1 MAVRF
6 NNYQPGAQLAAALDQ
21 ADRQYQDK
29 LALGWVPSERDP
41 DQNIFGSFWD
51 SLTSSAESTLG
62 GALTAAGVVSDSPW
76 LAGVGGDLTRQ
87 AARYSDWANDYDN
100 NPDKSRWSLGYFLDP
115 HGLYSDAGTMLGS
128 SAPGMLAGAALAAG
142 GGAVLPALAVLG
154 SAGLEVGA
162 NFGQSYMD
170 AKRDNIEA
178 QIKAGQRPTGT
189 VYDGDIDQAA
199 WDSFTGDPYKN
210 AELIGS
216 SFMDTALDVA
226 TGATGGLFS
235 LAGKGLA
242 KAGIADALASNGGKV
257 AGAVLGDAARAD
269 TLLGRAAYGLSTA
282 SKPIDFIGNRVANAF
297 GEGFQEAWQQRVQD
311 AMANKFDDNRADA
324 GSFFRDIANGDWNNF
339 TDDEINSFN
348 SAFLPTLVSGVG
360 VAGARNVGRYMY
372 NNIDSLGPTVEAKR
386 DYNDLMQTT
395 GIANALADSTDLSDY
410 IGHVYTNEPTDTEPV
425 AYADN
430 KTSVGLPQTNEVP
443 VSYNQTEQE
452 LPTKP
457 LTEPMPSIGE
467 AVPTGEGQ
475 STGQNDAL
483 SKVVDSTRAKMA
495 DLPDILTRAY
505 NNADIDAINKNIP
518 EGDTKLSP
526 ELLNKAVQGSTNAAY
541 YILSNLDR
549 KNVVQAIR
557 ERNNERKAQAKQAKQ
572 ELDATK
578 DDIKNVIKGVG
589 KKDNNEEAIQKAQDI
604 IYSLA
609 PNGKAEELADKTKSR
624 FLKVNQPLLDRAN
637 NGDTKAIRDVLRA
650 VDPNAYMV
658 AKNKQEQK
666 PVEDVAD
673 VPVERPV
680 VEETQQTVRKPQE
693 PQKQAQQE
701 QKTPAEQTS
710 VVAEQEAV
718 PQKEA
723 EQPQTL
729 VQTEV
734 SPLSGVARPQETQ
747 VVPTQTEQTAQQVQ
761 QQSAQNAQNAAN
773 QGYSMEKTE
782 EPDEVGKT
790 TQPATESVDTNKD
803 SKSNV
808 IANINEPNGLSHAR
822 EIIGQLH
829 EAGYVNLP
837 KDTWALFKTA
847 DENTTKSMA
856 VSILKQV
863 SDDDYN
869 RVVGTNQEDGAKNT
883 AGVADNKN
891 VAALPKQES
900 VSTDKNARANV
911 IANINE
917 PNGLDRARNIIAKL
931 SNKTGV
937 KLGESDKKTLLG
949 NDDAAKNLA
958 KTILEG
964 YDDDTYNKIIGV
976 DSKSAVASPTQ
987 KNVADNVQPSEQS
1000 DYPNSKANVIANANT
1015 PEGLKRAHHILTRL
1029 RKGKHVKVGKETA
1042 KKIASK
1048 DPEVSRPAIIQTLQ
1062 DIDDDTY
1069 NSFMKIPKGEK
1080 NENTQTSESTEG
1092 STNNQT
1098 ETRTETGRNAHQQGR
1113 LNDNGTSSE
1122 TKSSETSEKQTDK
1135 KEVVPPQS
1143 QEKTENK
1150 EEDESKLNE
1159 LQEKDNHLFTDDGG
1173 EPKESNEK
1181 KVVISDEDI
1190 ESGVAELRSSLDFI
1204 SHQIRNR
1211 NKKRKVLT
1219 SDFVDEE
1226 SVDAKAN
1233 RRFNNYRNGELR
1245 KHMTDLVGSFYG
1257 TMNRMSFANLMT
1269 MMPNARLYVSFLGGA
1284 HKFATSEEEFLAKM
1298 HYMAIFGS
1306 LASLGINELRSKMG
1320 LVIGADRNGK
1330 VKYED
1335 STSFARAYNDLLDI
1349 LPGAIHEAIATYD
1362 GVYAKMKAEAAGS
1375 EKKDV
1380 ASLSTWFTY
1389 VLRTKYN
1396 QYVIDRGDSSLTL
1409 FAFDSKQ
1416 VYSAVNELLP
1426 GAGAKTREEKQAARN
1441 ALQWMKV
1448 LPIPE
1453 ELHEY
1458 GIKTFSDVVSWLL
1471 EDNNQNVTTKTT
1483 GRMEIVAA
1491 INNAMVRGPYAEELK
1506 TLLKQAKSPKDYA
1519 GNYGRVF
1526 MQAFKSAFL
1535 SVINTPEGN
1544 VAWDTYN
1551 TMQHL
1556 NSAANK
1562 IIINEVGRISPD
1574 IIRKANEYGKT
1585 FITQMAYETQS
1596 DGFGNQ
1602 TRTRDIEIDKYIND
1616 TMKKLESMV
1625 LNNKSLTKEGKA
1637 VAISKANIILQA
1649 LSLAEAA
1656 KDKYLKPE
1664 TDAEREK
1671 AANERAMRMAYKA
1684 RLREEAKRKAR
1695 EEGDDKDY
1703 GDKSHDQT
1711 GGGVDGDTPVYSDI
1725 DYDFANHY
1733 NLQLAR
1739 SEDYLD
1745 TTKAARY
1752 LSILSFEVQLCN
1764 ELDTGMYKEM
1774 LKQKNQDG
1782 AYLSSTEK
1790 ANLMIAFIVKT
1801 VLDNYGDLAESEF
1814 AQHKDSSDADE
1825 VRKYAESLIKQINLL
1840 FPTAQTYREGLEYAG
1855 VSMKNFD
1862 EGLNKICQDIQ
1873 DKENTFGRKL
1883 FGLSYSKNIISKMRV
1898 NGEEVNRLVSRRTTK
1913 FPWLNTNTSSKIMS
1927 SEIFEESK
1935 FVSKFIRNNKLKFD
1949 EISVSDLL
1957 PTGNENNKRKQVSPK
1972 VYKTNMKTLGYSA
1985 DVAKGLGELDNK
1997 WIERLWEKCSKNKKV
2012 EKETYDREKKDFINR
2027 WGNAINR
2034 ARRAVLAVAISGSG
2048 HTSPTDSS
2056 AALRLG
2062 FAVDRAITP
2071 VDAIL
2076 FSKAMEAKIKYIA
2089 DRMVEEEN
2097 TDATSAIRG
2106 NRSRRDNTQFY
2117 VFASG
2122 PKQNHYAGEIKDKH
2136 IVSYDGHKY
2145 ALTDKQYKDYE
2156 KDNNSLGQMCQPDN
2170 RVVKMA
2176 RNEASLSA
2184 AAGKTPEESR
2194 LVNTHYAENFA
2205 KRRGSERGDSNYRM
2219 RNSEYTKPILESSG
2233 TVVGAIDT
2241 LISDYF
2247 SKDASGIPYNLIV
2260 RVLMVLDTGLPKETI
2275 INNGIEGYIKQVAQK
2290 SGKQEDEVR
2299 KIVMG
2304 KIESAVNKFTRLEQ
2318 LEIAGQART
2327 MAFDRLKDNGK
2338 EKGVDYVEGKNE
2350 FRDTINLIASQV
2362 ENQGDKYYVE
2372 IKTPKLNYQDK
2383 SIDENRYVNSW
2394 AYTKLREAILGA
2406 IGLMDWEGDGYKV
2419 EPLAITNNSPIKN
2432 IKSSYIDIH
2441 DTDSTKWKAKK
2452 DISVIGN
2459 PIAALLQYLGSLD
2472 KSDLT
2477 EEYGKDIPFTIKD
2490 LMEDPRYNY
2499 LMMAH
2504 NDALMGSDGL
2514 ITSLHTFSYRLAQ
2527 QDKLTYTDI
2536 ANLCALVAIASQR
2549 LRNIDDIKTFA
2560 EHLESAVEYVGSSP
2574 KRLDAENDIDK
2585 KLPKLAGT
2593 STDLYYN
2600 TENPPMYQ
2608 LKPRSRES
2616 IEDMDSRGKRTYEA
2630 KWFRVNKENTAFL
2643 GTEFANKLDGDVAN
2657 KFAHLSFV
2665 NAASKT
2671 LGVAPYI
2678 HNVIEGN
2685 SRYRESTGRL
2695 QARVHRSTVYHEL
2708 MHAFTDQAITVDL
2721 AKDEYRLATPADER
2735 DVRMKYDR
2743 FGTLAVNE
2751 NAPDVP
2757 EGLLPQAE
2765 KAIKD
2770 AISNEL
2776 TDALEIIE
2784 KNNSL
2789 LAQQLL
2795 AITELVNVNKLVDY
2809 TAHVWTY
2816 SNLVGFDETKTG
2828 KARFVSKVGATA
2840 LDMFYEN
2847 SDKTD
2852 YEVLVMNMILPSI
2865 IYGAKVVS
2873 KKMPLFYNT
2882 KTIITETYS
2891 HLNSKLIAGDDSSD
2905 FMTDWLY
2912 KSTQLLNELQSRDP
2926 AFELRN
2932 KDKDRMRDEMSAA
2945 FYGVQELTQETGAP
2959 VKSVDDLFER
2969 LEKDTSDSE
2978 KPSSK
2983 GKKTLDNN
2991 LVDEPNEYA
3000 RIDKK
3005 KKKNKKNNIGTGKGA
3020 ITTVRDV
3027 SQDAGSP
3034 HGWFMQ
3040 LLYAIANK
3048 RNKTFAQTHPSEVN
3062 HAKDIKLA
3070 WMPGMRWLEE
3080 FVSKADSDRLFD
3092 KSQRCIAWQQ
3102 ELNARSDAYVKQ
3114 LQQLLTIKGNELQTK
3129 ALRQYFNTEINVNSD
3144 RGRDLVELVDLPY
3157 EAGQDERCKN
3167 RSPSG
3172 RNAMIKV
3179 YNDDVF
3185 FVIHNEPDKA
3195 TAMAKMNKKIEQ
3207 MKAYYKEKKKTFYK
3221 NQAFWYREDTGTLVF
3236 YACKDERMQNGKFKN
3251 LFIAYPSNE
3260 DGTDAEGQARM
3271 RARLQKQVLKEC
3283 EQLRRKVMKQ
3293 RGYAQPIIDRFIASQ
3308 ALYRALLMNAYSREQ
3323 KRALQNDDIINRIKT
3338 GFLHAYA
3345 PRYYARYILQKEVW
3359 HEVDEKQVNQKSKDE
3374 GFIIQRGDKN
3384 YRVIT
3389 YSIGSFES
3397 KSERAKYRNEHPIGK
3412 NERYV
3417 EKTRDEWL
3425 QEQGGGR
3432 TDIVGNVDTAIGTL
3446 TNKDVERGKKEAAMD
3461 IAGKLAKFIS
3471 KKFNDNE
3478 EWQGEDSINRIVDA
3492 LRNMNEEDEKE
3503 FGKYKPRLI
3512 QTAKMIHVDKDNA
3525 QTFLHVSRALRANGA
3540 QYLAANYAR
3549 ERTSNSGL
3557 YSHDVIGSL
3566 KHYLH
3571 TVNSVE
3577 ALTPF
3582 YRDMTQTIYKH
3593 TNRNYDRTKR
3603 DSYYSEYNIMCEL
3616 VDNMNGRDK
3625 PVDGFM
3631 RRLSVMVVDAI
3642 YAVPG
3647 MRSILNACGVYLPD
3661 MWLPALLHN
3670 SIAINVYLKLGMF
3683 NVSTAL
3689 AQYAQLANVYAL
3701 GGGEAFAYAMK
3712 KMPGI
3717 LSKAH
3722 KPSDILKNDFDV
3734 SKYGKEIQQV
3744 MADLY
3749 LTKKGKTL
3757 LEQDGEKAFHEALE
3771 RGDKTAIE
3779 LQVFDEMCNALT
3791 GKDDGLVMNDVA
3803 AQLGNAGSAY
3813 EGESLIDKM
3822 PTTGKKILDLSM
3834 GGFRGAD
3841 LACRLFAALTAQHIL
3856 DTSPKYKK
3864 FRESRAEIGEEEYNA
3879 QRMLMIRDF
3888 VYRTNFNFNRATD
3901 PLLLAKGGQ
3910 LAKCVFQF
3918 ASYGFQTFHFMY
3930 WMLKNKKSTELKR
3943 FLGTMMLF
3951 SGVISGLPM
3960 MTMISGMAQAITG
3973 TNPEDWIKSFI
3984 LKAVGKRGPVPQA
3997 IGEALCYGIA
4007 APVLGV
4013 DISKKVGLSDI
4024 MKDPTDLRN
4033 LGGPSLGTA
4042 IDFSSAVGASYDA
4055 ILYDKYTTDQLMF
4068 AWLKAVP
4075 AASRWLQAA
4084 RGQYYSYSKLMPKTE
4099 YQSMSNAD
4107 RAKNF
4112 MGFNPI
4118 ENKLDTDI
4126 NRFITDENQEY
4137 SNKAKDAM
4145 IAYVNNPTEANLKK
4159 LQDYGKTPEQ
4169 AHKTVD
4175 KYIKPKITA
4184 EQAEKMVTKSKSE
4197 EAEIVRSDVRALGNL
4212 LS

>member
-41 DQNIFGSFWD
+41 DQNIFESFWD

-410 IGHVYTNEPTDTEPV
+410 IGHYITPEALAP
-425 AYADN
+425 A
-430 KTSVGLPQTNEVP
+430 Q
-443 VSYNQTEQE
+443 
-452 LPTKP
+452 
-457 LTEPMPSIGE
+457 E
-467 AVPTGEGQ
+467 AVTDNSMSLADYPVQPEYTSGSEQ
-475 STGQNDAL
+475 QVEDAIPFL
-483 SKVVDSTRAKMA
+483 PKDPEALEPPQQLKVISPAPNIDENRDMNIDTRIAPLEDPMSAVVDSTRAKMA

-526 ELLNKAVQGSTNAAY
+526 ELLNKAVQGDTNAAY

-557 ERNNERKAQAKQAKQ
+557 ERNNERKAQAKQVKQ

-578 DDIKNVIKGVG
+578 DNIKNVIKGVG
-589 KKDNNEEAIQKAQDI
+589 KKDADTEAIQKAQDI
-604 IYSLA
+604 IHSLA

-637 NGDTKAIRDVLRA
+637 KGDTKAIRDVLRA
-650 VDPNAYMV
+650 VDPNAYMAV
-658 AKNKQEQK
+658 QNQQKAMQEQK

-673 VPVERPV
+673 VQVEQPVVDETQPTVQKPQTPTEQKPVE
-680 VEETQQTVRKPQE
+680 TK
-693 PQKQAQQE
+693 
-701 QKTPAEQTS
+701 
-710 VVAEQEAV
+710 QEAV
-718 PQKEA
+718 PQQKA
-723 EQPQTL
+723 EQPQTH
-729 VQTEV
+729 VQTESLNV
-734 SPLSGVARPQETQ
+734 SPLSGIARPQETQ
-747 VVPTQTEQTAQQVQ
+747 VAPTQTEQTTQQP
-761 QQSAQNAQNAAN
+761 AQNAQNAAK
-773 QGYSMEKTE
+773 QGYSTAESNVTDNKGVVTLPEK
-782 EPDEVGKT
+782 
-790 TQPATESVDTNKD
+790 ESVNTPEN
-803 SKSNV
+803 
-808 IANINEPNGLSHAR
+808 A
-822 EIIGQLH
+822 
-829 EAGYVNLP
+829 VN
-837 KDTWALFKTA
+837 
-847 DENTTKSMA
+847 NT
-856 VSILKQV
+856 Q
-863 SDDDYN
+863 
-869 RVVGTNQEDGAKNT
+869 Q
-883 AGVADNKN
+883 
-891 VAALPKQES
+891 Q
-900 VSTDKNARANV
+900 
-911 IANINE
+911 
-917 PNGLDRARNIIAKL
+917 
-931 SNKTGV
+931 
-937 KLGESDKKTLLG
+937 
-949 NDDAAKNLA
+949 
-958 KTILEG
+958 
-964 YDDDTYNKIIGV
+964 
-976 DSKSAVASPTQ
+976 SA
-987 KNVADNVQPSEQS
+987 QS
-1000 DYPNSKANVIANANT
+1000 DHQNSKANVIANANT

-1029 RKGKHVKVGKETA
+1029 RKGKHVKVDKETA

-1048 DPEVSRPAIIQTLQ
+1048 DPEVSRPAIIQALQ

-1098 ETRTETGRNAHQQGR
+1098 EARTETGRNAHQQGR

-1143 QEKTENK
+1143 QGKTENK

-1269 MMPNARLYVSFLGGA
+1269 MMPNARMYVSFLGGA
-1284 HKFATSEEEFLAKM
+1284 HKFATPEEQFRAKM
-1298 HYMAIFGS
+1298 HYMALFGS

-1416 VYSAVNELLP
+1416 IYSAVNDLLP
-1426 GAGAKTREEKQAARN
+1426 GANAKTKEEKQAARN

-1519 GNYGRVF
+1519 GDYGRVF

-1562 IIINEVGRISPD
+1562 IILNEVGRVSPD
-1574 IIRKANEYGKT
+1574 VIRKANEYGKT

-1596 DGFGNQ
+1596 DSFGNQ

-1684 RLREEAKRKAR
+1684 RQREEAKRKAR

-1739 SEDYLD
+1739 SDDYLD

-1862 EGLNKICQDIQ
+1862 KGLNKICQDIQ
-1873 DKENTFGRKL
+1873 DKENIFGRKL

-1913 FPWLNTNTSSKIMS
+1913 FPWLNTNTNSKIMS
-1927 SEIFEESK
+1927 SEVFEESK
-1935 FVSKFIRNNKLKFD
+1935 FVSKFIKDNKLKFE

-1957 PTGNENNKRKQVSPK
+1957 PTGDENNKRKQVSPE
-1972 VYKTNMKTLGYSA
+1972 VYETNMKTLGYSV
-1985 DVAKGLGELDNK
+1985 DVAKGLSELDSG
-1997 WIERLWEKCSKNKKV
+1997 WIERLWKKCSKNKKMEQ
-2012 EKETYDREKKDFINR
+2012 EKYDSDKKDFINR
-2027 WGNAINR
+2027 WGNAINK
-2034 ARRAVLAVAISGSG
+2034 ARRAVLAVAMSGSG

-2062 FAVDRAITP
+2062 FAIDRAITP
-2071 VDAIL
+2071 VDAVL
-2076 FSKAMEAKIKYIA
+2076 FSKALEAKIKYIA
-2089 DRMVEEEN
+2089 DKMVKEGI
-2097 TDATSAIRG
+2097 TDTKFPARG
-2106 NRSRRDNTQFY
+2106 HRSRRDNTQFY

-2122 PKQNHYAGEIKDKH
+2122 SKQNHYAGEIKDKR
-2136 IVSYDGHKY
+2136 IVSYDGHRY
-2145 ALTDKQYKDYE
+2145 ALTDNQYKDY
-2156 KDNNSLGQMCQPDN
+2156 KKNPDALRQMCQPDN

-2176 RNEASLSA
+2176 RNWASLSA

-2194 LVNTHYAENFA
+2194 LVNTHYSENFA
-2205 KRRGSERGDSNYRM
+2205 KRKGSERGDAQYSMN
-2219 RNSEYTKPILESSG
+2219 EGDGTKPVLLSSG

-2260 RVLMVLDTGLPKETI
+2260 RVLMVLDAGLPKETI

-2299 KIVMG
+2299 KTVMG
-2304 KIESAVNKFTRLEQ
+2304 KIKSAVHKFTRLEQ

-2327 MAFDRLKDNGK
+2327 IAFDRLKDEGK

-2350 FRDTINLIASQV
+2350 FRDTVNLIASQV
-2362 ENQGDKYYVE
+2362 KEQDGKYYVE

-2419 EPLAITNNSPIKN
+2419 TPLAITNNSPIKN

-2574 KRLDAENDIDK
+2574 ERLDAENDIDK
-2585 KLPKLAGT
+2585 KLPKLAET

-2600 TENPPMYQ
+2600 TKNPPMYQ
-2608 LKPRSRES
+2608 LKPQNV
-2616 IEDMDSRGKRTYEA
+2616 EDVNDMASLGMKTHEA
-2630 KWFRVNKENTAFL
+2630 KWFRVSKENTAFL

-2678 HNVIEGN
+2678 HNLIKGN

-2695 QARVHRSTVYHEL
+2695 QARVHRSTIYHEL

-2721 AKDEYRLATPADER
+2721 AKEKYKLATPADER

-2743 FGTLAVNE
+2743 FGALAVNE

-2757 EGLLPQAE
+2757 EVLLPRAE
-2765 KAIKD
+2765 KVIKNAI
-2770 AISNEL
+2770 INEL
-2776 TDALEIIE
+2776 TEARKIIE
-2784 KNNSL
+2784 RNDSL

-2795 AITELVNVNKLVDY
+2795 AITELVNVNNLVDY
-2809 TAHVWTY
+2809 TAHVWAY

-2828 KARFVSKVGATA
+2828 DARFVSKVGATT

-2847 SDKTD
+2847 SDKKD

-2873 KKMPLFYNT
+2873 KQMPLFYNT

-2926 AFELRN
+2926 AFKIRN
-2932 KDKDRMRDEMSAA
+2932 EDKNRMRDEMSAA

-2969 LEKDTSDSE
+2969 LKKDTSDSE

-2983 GKKTLDNN
+2983 GKKTLDNE

-3144 RGRDLVELVDLPY
+3144 RGRDLVELFDLPY

-3195 TAMAKMNKKIEQ
+3195 TAMAKMNEKIKQ
-3207 MKAYYKEKKKTFYK
+3207 MRAYYEKHDKKFYK

-3323 KRALQNDDIINRIKT
+3323 KRALQNDDIINRTKT

-3446 TNKDVERGKKEAAMD
+3446 TNKDIERGKKEAAMD

-3478 EWQGEDSINRIVDA
+3478 EWQGEDSIEKVVDA
-3492 LRNMNEEDEKE
+3492 LRSMNEEDEAE

-3512 QTAKMIHVDKDNA
+3512 QTAKMIRVSKDKSKK
-3525 QTFLHVSRALRANGA
+3525 TFKQVSRALEANGA

>member
-360 VAGARNVGRYMY
+360 VAGARNVGRYLY

-430 KTSVGLPQTNEVP
+430 KASVGLPQTNEAP

-457 LTEPMPSIGE
+457 LTEPIPSIGE
-467 AVPTGEGQ
+467 TVPTGEGQ
-475 STGQNDAL
+475 PTGQNDAL
-483 SKVVDSTRAKMA
+483 SKVVDSTRARMA

-526 ELLNKAVQGSTNAAY
+526 ELLNKAVQGDTNAAY

-557 ERNNERKAQAKQAKQ
+557 ERNNERKAQTKQAKQ

-589 KKDNNEEAIQKAQDI
+589 KKDADTETIQKAQDI
-604 IYSLA
+604 IHSLA

-637 NGDTKAIRDVLRA
+637 KGDTKAIRDVLRA

-666 PVEDVAD
+666 SVEDVAD
-673 VPVERPV
+673 VPVEQPV
-680 VEETQQTVRKPQE
+680 VEETKQTVQKPVE
-693 PQKQAQQE
+693 VK
-701 QKTPAEQTS
+701 
-710 VVAEQEAV
+710 QEAV

-723 EQPQTL
+723 EQPQTPAP
-729 VQTEV
+729 TEGNNA
-734 SPLSGVARPQETQ
+734 SPLSDMARPQE
-747 VVPTQTEQTAQQVQ
+747 
-761 QQSAQNAQNAAN
+761 AQNAQNAVN
-773 QGYSMEKTE
+773 QGYSMAEMK
-782 EPDEVGKT
+782 EPSEVGKT
-790 TQPATESVDTNKD
+790 TQPATEGVDTNEN
-803 SKSNV
+803 SKANV

-822 EIIGQLH
+822 KIIGQLN

-837 KDTWALFKTA
+837 KDAWALFKRANEDTA
-847 DENTTKSMA
+847 KSMA
-856 VSILKQV
+856 VNILKQV

-869 RVVGTNQEDGAKNT
+869 RVVNIDEEGGTKNAASVT
-883 AGVADNKN
+883 DNKG
-891 VAALPKQES
+891 VTVTPKRED
-900 VSTDKNARANV
+900 VSTPV
-911 IANINE
+911 MNI
-917 PNGLDRARNIIAKL
+917 
-931 SNKTGV
+931 STG
-937 KLGESDKKTLLG
+937 G
-949 NDDAAKNLA
+949 
-958 KTILEG
+958 
-964 YDDDTYNKIIGV
+964 
-976 DSKSAVASPTQ
+976 
-987 KNVADNVQPSEQS
+987 
-1000 DYPNSKANVIANANT
+1000 
-1015 PEGLKRAHHILTRL
+1015 
-1029 RKGKHVKVGKETA
+1029 
-1042 KKIASK
+1042 
-1048 DPEVSRPAIIQTLQ
+1048 
-1062 DIDDDTY
+1062 
-1069 NSFMKIPKGEK
+1069 K
-1080 NENTQTSESTEG
+1080 NENTQTPESTEG

-1098 ETRTETGRNAHQQGR
+1098 EARTKTGGNTHQQGR

-1122 TKSSETSEKQTDK
+1122 TEGSETSSEQTVSEEVAPAIQPREEKTKDKEVADNLAYHESGDPDK
-1135 KEVVPPQS
+1135 KSDDETVD
-1143 QEKTENK
+1143 ED
-1150 EEDESKLNE
+1150 EEDEDVDSGFADIQSGFSTFSNIIHSRNDNE
-1159 LQEKDNHLFTDDGG
+1159 EKEETKD
-1173 EPKESNEK
+1173 
-1181 KVVISDEDI
+1181 DEDLTDKLVI
-1190 ESGVAELRSSLDFI
+1190 QES
-1204 SHQIRNR
+1204 
-1211 NKKRKVLT
+1211 T
-1219 SDFVDEE
+1219 DE
-1226 SVDAKAN
+1226 KAN
-1233 RRFNNYRNGELR
+1233 RHYNKYREGKLR
-1245 KHMTDLVGSFYG
+1245 KIMTSFVGSSYG
-1257 TMNRMSFANLMT
+1257 SMNRMSFANLVT
-1269 MMPNARLYVSFLGGA
+1269 MLPNARLYLSFIGGA
-1284 HKFATSEEEFLAKM
+1284 HKFATPEEEFRAKM
-1298 HYMAIFGS
+1298 HYTAIFGS
-1306 LASLGINELRSKMG
+1306 LASFGINLLRNRMT
-1320 LVIGADRNGK
+1320 VATGADSMGIMDYENPESFRN
-1330 VKYED
+1330 
-1335 STSFARAYNDLLDI
+1335 AYADLLDI
-1349 LPGAIHEAIATYD
+1349 LPGAIHTAIATYD
-1362 GVYAKMKAEAAGS
+1362 GVRVKM
-1375 EKKDV
+1375 EKDKNGKPQAV
-1380 ASLSTWFTY
+1380 ASLNTWFYY
-1389 VLRTKYN
+1389 VLNEKYQ
-1396 QYVIDRGDSSLTL
+1396 QYLVDRGGDSLIL
-1409 FAFDSKQ
+1409 ARFKSKQ
-1416 VYSAVNELLP
+1416 LYSVAGDLLP
-1426 GAGAKTREEKQAARN
+1426 GKDAKTREEKIAAARVIQGL
-1441 ALQWMKV
+1441 AQLKA
-1448 LPIPE
+1448 PK
-1453 ELHEY
+1453 ELDEY
-1458 GIKTFSDVVSWLL
+1458 GIKTFSDITQWLFTY
-1471 EDNNQNVTTKTT
+1471 DYKHANASKTT
-1483 GRMEIVAA
+1483 GRMKIALAV
-1491 INNAMVRGPYAEELK
+1491 NNEMVRGRYAERLRK
-1506 TLLKQAKSPKDYA
+1506 LLREAKRTGNYSDYA
-1519 GNYGRVF
+1519 HVF
-1526 MQAFKSAFL
+1526 MQAFKGAFL
-1535 SVINTPEGN
+1535 SVVNTEEGN
-1544 VAWDTYN
+1544 EAWNTYQI
-1551 TMQHL
+1551 MRHL
-1556 NSAANK
+1556 DSATQRALLEEIK
-1562 IIINEVGRISPD
+1562 KVPAE
-1574 IIRKANEYGKT
+1574 IRKKATEYGKT
-1585 FITQMAYETQS
+1585 FIMNMAFETQVN
-1596 DGFGNQ
+1596 GIGKKE
-1602 TRTRDIEIDKYIND
+1602 RIRDIEVEKYVHD
-1616 TMKKLESMV
+1616 TIAKIEKEVST
-1625 LNNKSLTKEGKA
+1625 NKSLTKEGKA
-1637 VAISKANIILQA
+1637 VAITKVKILLEA
-1649 LSLAEAA
+1649 LTLAEAA
-1656 KDKYLKPE
+1656 KDKYLKPNSE
-1664 TDAEREK
+1664 AEK
-1671 AANERAMRMAYKA
+1671 ERAEKERAAKLKYKQ
-1684 RLREEAKRKAR
+1684 AKRKKS
-1695 EEGDDKDY
+1695 EDDDDHDY
-1703 GDKSHDQT
+1703 GDKSHNQT
-1711 GGGVDGDTPVYSDI
+1711 GGEADNESKSTVSVKY
-1725 DYDFANHY
+1725 DYNEHV
-1733 NLQLAR
+1733 NLDLER
-1739 SEDYLD
+1739 SRDYHA
-1745 TTKAARY
+1745 TAIAARY
-1752 LSILSFEVQLCN
+1752 LSIISFEIQLCTEFDN
-1764 ELDTGMYKEM
+1764 NYYKEM
-1774 LKQKNQDG
+1774 LKEKNQDR
-1782 AYLSSTEK
+1782 AYMSSTEK
-1790 ANLMIAFIVKT
+1790 ANLMIAFIVRT
-1801 VLDNYGDLAESEF
+1801 VLDNYGDLGESEF
-1814 AQHKDSSDADE
+1814 AQHKGSSDADK
-1825 VRKYAESLIKQINLL
+1825 VRDYAKSLIERINDI
-1840 FPTAQTYREGLEYAG
+1840 FPTAKTKRKDQEHRY
-1855 VSMKNFD
+1855 VSMKDFD
-1862 EGLNKICQDIQ
+1862 DNLEKICQDIQ
-1873 DKENTFGRKL
+1873 KEGSLGRKL
-1883 FGLSYSKNIISKMRV
+1883 FGLSRSKGIISKMHV
-1898 NGEEVNRLVSRRTTK
+1898 DGKEVNRLVDRRTTK
-1913 FPWLNTNTSSKIMS
+1913 FPWLNTKTTANIMPAD
-1927 SEIFEESK
+1927 IFDKSK
-1935 FVSKFIRNNKLKFD
+1935 FVAQFLKDGELNFD
-1949 EISVSDLL
+1949 EISISDML
-1957 PTGNENNKRKQVSPK
+1957 PIVTEKGKRRQVNPDKYKQIMSV
-1972 VYKTNMKTLGYSA
+1972 LGYK
-1985 DVAKGLGELDNK
+1985 DDTIKELSKFNDK
-1997 WIERLWEKCSKNKKV
+1997 WIENLWEECSKDFKKKV
-2012 EKETYDREKKDFINR
+2012 ESDEKYNERKDDFINR
-2027 WGNAINR
+2027 WKNAINYS
-2034 ARRAVLAVAISGSG
+2034 RRAVIAVGMAGTG
-2048 HTSPTDSS
+2048 HFFPNDSS
-2056 AALRLG
+2056 VALRLG
-2062 FAVDRAITP
+2062 FAIDRGITE

-2076 FSKAMEAKIKYIA
+2076 LSKALEAKIKYVA
-2089 DRMVEEEN
+2089 EKMKREQNAYPERAVHDYKV
-2097 TDATSAIRG
+2097 T
-2106 NRSRRDNTQFY
+2106 RDNARVYKYKLGQKQGM
-2117 VFASG
+2117 FA
-2122 PKQNHYAGEIKDKH
+2122 AEMKDEH
-2136 IVSYDGHKY
+2136 VVSYKKSKY
-2145 ALTDKQYKDYE
+2145 LLTDDEYEQYK
-2156 KDNNSLGQMCQPDN
+2156 NNPSELGKLCQPDN
-2170 RVVKMA
+2170 MVVVSPRDA
-2176 RNEASLSA
+2176 AGVSA
-2184 AAGKTPEESR
+2184 AEGKEEEEPYIINNR
-2194 LVNTHYAENFA
+2194 GTRYYMNTLKDNGHGTAYLQ
-2205 KRRGSERGDSNYRM
+2205 SSN
-2219 RNSEYTKPILESSG
+2219 
-2233 TVVGAIDT
+2233 TVVGAVDT
-2241 LISDYF
+2241 LTYEYF
-2247 SKDASGIPYNLIV
+2247 RKDSSGLSNNVIV
-2260 RVLMVLDTGLPKETI
+2260 KALMVLDVGLPKKAI
-2275 INNGIEGYIKQVAQK
+2275 LNNGIDAYIEQVAK
-2290 SGKQEDEVR
+2290 AKQEEPAVVR
-2299 KIVMG
+2299 EQIMKKIG
-2304 KIESAVNKFTRLEQ
+2304 TAVSKFTSLEQSERAAITRDSERNKFYGTPYNVYGDKKNK
-2318 LEIAGQART
+2318 IAESST
-2327 MAFDRLKDNGK
+2327 ELLDDINNISLHVKYLNGK
-2338 EKGVDYVEGKNE
+2338 FDVYTPMPKFNYSD
-2350 FRDTINLIASQV
+2350 A
-2362 ENQGDKYYVE
+2362 E
-2372 IKTPKLNYQDK
+2372 IKESEY
-2383 SIDENRYVNSW
+2383 IDSW
-2394 AYTKLREAILGA
+2394 AYTNLRKAILGA
-2406 IGLMDWEGDGYKV
+2406 LVLMDNQDGNYKV
-2419 EPLAITNNSPIKN
+2419 KPLTITKSSPINKVKGGIIN
-2432 IKSSYIDIH
+2432 IH
-2441 DTDSTKWKAKK
+2441 DTDSTKWTAKEEVN
-2452 DISVIGN
+2452 ISEN
-2459 PIAALLQYLGSLD
+2459 PIASLLQYLGSVD
-2472 KSDLT
+2472 KSDLK
-2477 EEYGKDIPFTIKD
+2477 EEYGKDIAFTLED
-2490 LMEDPRYNY
+2490 LMASPKYNY

-2504 NDALMGSDGL
+2504 NDSMMGSDGL
-2514 ITSLHTFSYRLAQ
+2514 ITSLHTFSHRLAQ
-2527 QDKLTYTDI
+2527 KDELSYTDI
-2536 ANLCALVAIASQR
+2536 ANLCALVTIASQR
-2549 LRNIDDIKTFA
+2549 LKGLDSTNKFA
-2560 EHLESAVEYVGSSP
+2560 ETLEKVISGVKSSP
-2574 KRLDAENDIDK
+2574 ERYESNQKHERNLVRLSGVSKYNYGK
-2585 KLPKLAGT
+2585 QLNKLQPLNRYAIN
-2593 STDLYYN
+2593 DLYS
-2600 TENPPMYQ
+2600 E
-2608 LKPRSRES
+2608 
-2616 IEDMDSRGKRTYEA
+2616 IEDMKKADITRMD
-2630 KWFRVNKENTAFL
+2630 KENVAFL
-2643 GTEFANKLDGDVAN
+2643 GTNFEEPLDGSVGN
-2657 KFAHLSFV
+2657 RIAHILFV
-2665 NAASKT
+2665 NEASKI
-2671 LGVAPYI
+2671 LGVAPYV
-2678 HNVIEGN
+2678 HRMLEGN
-2685 SRYRESTGRL
+2685 NEYKESTGRIV
-2695 QARVHRSTVYHEL
+2695 AYPYRSEVYHEL
-2708 MHAFTDQAITVDL
+2708 MHAFTDEAITVDL
-2721 AKDEYRLATPADER
+2721 AQGKYKLATAAD
-2735 DVRMKYDR
+2735 KDR
-2743 FGTLAVNE
+2743 EYKSFGDLAVDR
-2751 NAPDVP
+2751 NA
-2757 EGLLPQAE
+2757 
-2765 KAIKD
+2765 KD
-2770 AISNEL
+2770 APHTMRGEAEAAIGRAIRKEL
-2776 TDALEIIE
+2776 TKSIE
-2784 KNNSL
+2784 TLKSNDSL
-2789 LAQQLL
+2789 LAKQIL
-2795 AITELVNVNKLVDY
+2795 AITELVDVNKLVQF
-2809 TAHVWTY
+2809 TAHLWAY
-2816 SNLVGFDETKTG
+2816 SNLVGFDDTKTG
-2828 KARFVSKVGATA
+2828 DARFISKVGATT
-2840 LDMFYEN
+2840 LGMFYSS

-2852 YEVLVMNMILPSI
+2852 YEDLVMNMILPSV
-2865 IYGAKVVS
+2865 IYGAKAVS
-2873 KKMPLFYNT
+2873 GEMPLFYQT
-2882 KTIITETYS
+2882 KKIITETYS
-2891 HLNSKLIAGDDSSD
+2891 HLNSVPTREENLGNIAGSNSSD
-2905 FMTDWLY
+2905 FMTTWLY
-2912 KSTQLLNELQSRDP
+2912 QSTELLRMLQARDPGSKIRNIDKIRMRNEL
-2926 AFELRN
+2926 LT
-2932 KDKDRMRDEMSAA
+2932 AA
-2945 FYGVQELTQETGAP
+2945 KKSIRELT
-2959 VKSVDDLFER
+2959 DR
-2969 LEKDTSDSE
+2969 LEI
-2978 KPSSK
+2978 
-2983 GKKTLDNN
+2983 KKNQ
-2991 LVDEPNEYA
+2991 YA
-3000 RIDKK
+3000 EIKK
-3005 KKKNKKNNIGTGKGA
+3005 KKKSEKKNNIGTGKGA

-3027 SQDAGSP
+3027 SRDAGSP

-3114 LQQLLTIKGNELQTK
+3114 LQQLLTIKGNKLQTK

-3144 RGRDLVELVDLPY
+3144 RGRDLVELFDLPY

-3260 DGTDAEGQARM
+3260 DGTGAEGQARI

-3323 KRALQNDDIINRIKT
+3323 KRALQNDDIINRTKT

-3359 HEVDEKQVNQKSKDE
+3359 HEVTEEQAKKHKKSVDE
-3374 GFIIQRGDKN
+3374 GFIIQKGDKY

-3446 TNKDVERGKKEAAMD
+3446 TNKDIERGKKEAAMD

-3478 EWQGEDSINRIVDA
+3478 EWQGEDSIEKVVDA
-3492 LRNMNEEDEKE
+3492 LRSMNEEDEAE
-3503 FGKYKPRLI
+3503 FGRYKPRLI
-3512 QTAKMIHVDKDNA
+3512 QTAKMIRVSKDKNKK
-3525 QTFLHVSRALRANGA
+3525 TFKQVSRALEANGA

-3779 LQVFDEMCNALT
+3779 LQVFDEMCNTLT

>member
-41 DQNIFGSFWD
+41 EQGIFGSFWD

-76 LAGVGGDLTRQ
+76 LAGIGGDLTRQ
-87 AARYSDWANDYDN
+87 AARYSDWANDYDS

-115 HGLYSDAGTMLGS
+115 HGIYSDAGTMLGS

-360 VAGARNVGRYMY
+360 VAGARNVGRYLY

-410 IGHVYTNEPTDTEPV
+410 IGHYITPETLAPEQDAV
-425 AYADN
+425 ADN
-430 KTSVGLPQTNEVP
+430 SMSLAGYLVNPKYTSWSEQQVEDAIPFLPKDPKAYEPPQKLKVIPSAQNIDENSDMNIDTR
-443 VSYNQTEQE
+443 TA
-452 LPTKP
+452 P
-457 LTEPMPSIGE
+457 LEDPMS
-467 AVPTGEGQ
+467 A
-475 STGQNDAL
+475 
-483 SKVVDSTRAKMA
+483 VVDSTRAKMA

-518 EGDTKLSP
+518 EGDAKLSP
-526 ELLNKAVQGSTNAAY
+526 ELLNKAVHGDTNAAY

-589 KKDNNEEAIQKAQDI
+589 KKDADTEAIQKAQDI
-604 IYSLA
+604 IHSLA
-609 PNGKAEELADKTKSR
+609 PSGKAEELADKIKSR

-637 NGDTKAIRDVLRA
+637 KGDTKAIRDVLRA
-650 VDPNAYMV
+650 IDPNAYMM

-666 PVEDVAD
+666 PVDDVAD
-673 VPVERPV
+673 VPVEQPV
-680 VEETQQTVRKPQE
+680 VEE
-693 PQKQAQQE
+693 PQKTE
-701 QKTPAEQTS
+701 QKPVE
-710 VVAEQEAV
+710 VEQEAV

-723 EQPQTL
+723 EQPQTQ
-729 VQTEV
+729 VPTEGNDA
-734 SPLSGVARPQETQ
+734 SPISGMARPQE
-747 VVPTQTEQTAQQVQ
+747 
-761 QQSAQNAQNAAN
+761 AQNAQNAAN
-773 QGYSMEKTE
+773 QGYSTAETK
-782 EPDEVGKT
+782 EPNEVGKT
-790 TQPATESVDTNKD
+790 TQPVTGSVDTNKN
-803 SKSNV
+803 SKANV

-822 EIIGQLH
+822 KIIGQLNKD
-829 EAGYVNLP
+829 GYVNLP
-837 KDTWALFKTA
+837 ELAWVLF
-847 DENTTKSMA
+847 NTKNEEIAKSMA
-856 VSILKQV
+856 VGILKQV
-863 SDDDYN
+863 PDDAYN
-869 RVVGTNQEDGAKNT
+869 RVVDIDEEDSTKNT
-883 AGVADNKN
+883 TSVADSK
-891 VAALPKQES
+891 
-900 VSTDKNARANV
+900 
-911 IANINE
+911 
-917 PNGLDRARNIIAKL
+917 
-931 SNKTGV
+931 GV
-937 KLGESDKKTLLG
+937 VT
-949 NDDAAKNLA
+949 
-958 KTILEG
+958 T
-964 YDDDTYNKIIGV
+964 
-976 DSKSAVASPTQ
+976 TQ
-987 KNVADNVQPSEQS
+987 KDKV
-1000 DYPNSKANVIANANT
+1000 NT
-1015 PEGLKRAHHILTRL
+1015 PVTNISTG
-1029 RKGKHVKVGKETA
+1029 G
-1042 KKIASK
+1042 
-1048 DPEVSRPAIIQTLQ
+1048 
-1062 DIDDDTY
+1062 
-1069 NSFMKIPKGEK
+1069 K
-1080 NENTQTSESTEG
+1080 NEDTQTSENTEG
-1092 STNNQT
+1092 NTDNKT
-1098 ETRTETGRNAHQQGR
+1098 EARTETGGNTHQQGR
-1113 LNDNGTSSE
+1113 LNDNGTSSKTE
-1122 TKSSETSEKQTDK
+1122 GSETNPEQTDQ
-1135 KEVVPPQS
+1135 KEVTPAIQPKE
-1143 QEKTENK
+1143 EKTKDKEVADNLAYHESGDPDEK
-1150 EEDESKLNE
+1150 SDDETVDEDEEDEDVDSGFADIQSGFNTFSNIIHSRNDNE
-1159 LQEKDNHLFTDDGG
+1159 EKEETKD
-1173 EPKESNEK
+1173 
-1181 KVVISDEDI
+1181 DEDLTDKLVI
-1190 ESGVAELRSSLDFI
+1190 QES
-1204 SHQIRNR
+1204 
-1211 NKKRKVLT
+1211 T
-1219 SDFVDEE
+1219 DE
-1226 SVDAKAN
+1226 KAN
-1233 RRFNNYRNGELR
+1233 RHYNKYREDKLR
-1245 KHMTDLVGSFYG
+1245 KIMTSFVGSSYG
-1257 TMNRMSFANLMT
+1257 SMNRMSFANLVT
-1269 MMPNARLYVSFLGGA
+1269 MLPNARLYLSFIGGA
-1284 HKFATSEEEFLAKM
+1284 HKFATPEEEFRAKM
-1298 HYMAIFGS
+1298 HYTAIFGS
-1306 LASLGINELRSKMG
+1306 LASFGINLLRNRMT
-1320 LVIGADRNGK
+1320 VATGADSMGVMDYENPESFRN
-1330 VKYED
+1330 
-1335 STSFARAYNDLLDI
+1335 APADLLDI
-1349 LPGAIHEAIATYD
+1349 LPGAIHTAIATYD
-1362 GVYAKMKAEAAGS
+1362 GVRVKM
-1375 EKKDV
+1375 EKDKNGKPQAV
-1380 ASLSTWFTY
+1380 ASLNTWFYY
-1389 VLRTKYN
+1389 VLNEKYQ
-1396 QYVIDRGDSSLTL
+1396 QYLVDRGGDSLIL
-1409 FAFDSKQ
+1409 AKFKSKQ
-1416 VYSAVNELLP
+1416 IYSVAGDLLP
-1426 GAGAKTREEKQAARN
+1426 GKDAKTREEKIAAARVIQGL
-1441 ALQWMKV
+1441 AQLQAPKG
-1448 LPIPE
+1448 LD
-1453 ELHEY
+1453 EY
-1458 GIKTFSDVVSWLL
+1458 GIKTFSDITQWLFTY
-1471 EDNNQNVTTKTT
+1471 DYKHANASKTT
-1483 GRMEIVAA
+1483 GRMEIALAV
-1491 INNAMVRGPYAEELK
+1491 NNEMVRGRYAERLRK
-1506 TLLKQAKSPKDYA
+1506 LLREAKRTGDYSEYA
-1519 GNYGRVF
+1519 HVF

-1535 SVINTPEGN
+1535 SVVNTEEGN
-1544 VAWDTYN
+1544 AAWNTYQI
-1551 TMQHL
+1551 MRHL
-1556 NSAANK
+1556 DSATQRVLLEEMKKVPA
-1562 IIINEVGRISPD
+1562 E
-1574 IIRKANEYGKT
+1574 IRKKATEYGKT
-1585 FITQMAYETQS
+1585 FIMNMAFETQVN
-1596 DGFGNQ
+1596 GIGKKE
-1602 TRTRDIEIDKYIND
+1602 RIRDVEVEKYVHDTIAKIEKEVS
-1616 TMKKLESMV
+1616 T
-1625 LNNKSLTKEGKA
+1625 NKSLTKEGKA
-1637 VAISKANIILQA
+1637 VAITKVKILLEA
-1649 LSLAEAA
+1649 LTLAEAA
-1656 KDKYLKPE
+1656 KDKYLKPNSE
-1664 TDAEREK
+1664 AEK
-1671 AANERAMRMAYKA
+1671 ERAEKERAAKLKYKQ
-1684 RLREEAKRKAR
+1684 AKRKKQ
-1695 EEGDDKDY
+1695 EDDDDHDY
-1703 GDKSHDQT
+1703 GDKSHNQT
-1711 GGGVDGDTPVYSDI
+1711 GGEADNESKSTVSIKY
-1725 DYDFANHY
+1725 DYNEHV
-1733 NLQLAR
+1733 NLNLER
-1739 SEDYLD
+1739 SRDYHA
-1745 TTKAARY
+1745 TAIAARY
-1752 LSILSFEVQLCN
+1752 LSIISFEIQLCTEFDN
-1764 ELDTGMYKEM
+1764 SYYKEM
-1774 LKQKNQDG
+1774 LKEKNQDR
-1782 AYLSSTEK
+1782 AYMSSTEK
-1790 ANLMIAFIVKT
+1790 ANLMIAFIVRT
-1801 VLDNYGDLAESEF
+1801 VLDNYGDLGESEF
-1814 AQHKDSSDADE
+1814 AQHKGSSDADD
-1825 VRKYAESLIKQINLL
+1825 VRNYAKSLIERINDI
-1840 FPTAQTYREGLEYAG
+1840 FPTAKTKRKDQEHRY
-1855 VSMKNFD
+1855 VSMKDFD
-1862 EGLNKICQDIQ
+1862 DNLEKICQDIQ
-1873 DKENTFGRKL
+1873 KEGSIGRKL
-1883 FGLSYSKNIISKMRV
+1883 FGLSRSKGIISKMHV
-1898 NGEEVNRLVSRRTTK
+1898 DGKEVNRLVDRRTTK
-1913 FPWLNTNTSSKIMS
+1913 FPWLNTKTTANIMPADIFDK
-1927 SEIFEESK
+1927 SE
-1935 FVSKFIRNNKLKFD
+1935 FVAQFLKDGELNFD
-1949 EISVSDLL
+1949 EISISDML
-1957 PTGNENNKRKQVSPK
+1957 PIVTERGKRRQVNPDKYKQIMSV
-1972 VYKTNMKTLGYSA
+1972 LGYK
-1985 DVAKGLGELDNK
+1985 DDTIKELSQFNDE
-1997 WIERLWEKCSKNKKV
+1997 WIENLWEECSKDFKKKV
-2012 EKETYDREKKDFINR
+2012 KSKEKYNERKDDFINR
-2027 WGNAINR
+2027 WKNAINYS
-2034 ARRAVLAVAISGSG
+2034 RRAVIAVGMAGTG
-2048 HTSPTDSS
+2048 HFFPNDSS
-2056 AALRLG
+2056 VALRLG
-2062 FAVDRAITP
+2062 FAIDRGITE

-2076 FSKAMEAKIKYIA
+2076 LSKALEAKIEYVAEKMKKEQNAYPERA
-2089 DRMVEEEN
+2089 VHDYKV
-2097 TDATSAIRG
+2097 T
-2106 NRSRRDNTQFY
+2106 RDNARVYKYKLGQKQGM
-2117 VFASG
+2117 FA
-2122 PKQNHYAGEIKDKH
+2122 AEMKDEH
-2136 IVSYDGHKY
+2136 VVSYKKSKY
-2145 ALTDKQYKDYE
+2145 LLTDDEYERYK
-2156 KDNNSLGQMCQPDN
+2156 NNPSELGKLCQPDN
-2170 RVVKMA
+2170 MVVVSP
-2176 RNEASLSA
+2176 RDASGISA
-2184 AAGKTPEESR
+2184 AEGKEEEEPYIINNR
-2194 LVNTHYAENFA
+2194 GTRYYMNTLKYNGHGTAYLQ
-2205 KRRGSERGDSNYRM
+2205 SSN
-2219 RNSEYTKPILESSG
+2219 
-2233 TVVGAIDT
+2233 TVVGAVDT
-2241 LISDYF
+2241 LTYEYF
-2247 SKDASGIPYNLIV
+2247 RKDSSGLSNNVIV
-2260 RVLMVLDTGLPKETI
+2260 KALMVLDVGLPKEAI
-2275 INNGIEGYIKQVAQK
+2275 LNNGIDAYIEKVAK
-2290 SGKQEDEVR
+2290 AKQENPAVVR
-2299 KIVMG
+2299 EQIMKKIG
-2304 KIESAVNKFTRLEQ
+2304 TAVSKFTSLEQ
-2318 LEIAGQART
+2318 LERAAITRDSERNKFYGTPYNVYDDKKNKIAESST
-2327 MAFDRLKDNGK
+2327 ELLDDINNISLHVKYMNGK
-2338 EKGVDYVEGKNE
+2338 FDVYTPMPKFNYSD
-2350 FRDTINLIASQV
+2350 A
-2362 ENQGDKYYVE
+2362 E
-2372 IKTPKLNYQDK
+2372 IKESEY
-2383 SIDENRYVNSW
+2383 IDSW
-2394 AYTKLREAILGA
+2394 AYTDLRKAILGA
-2406 IGLMDWEGDGYKV
+2406 LVLMDNQDGNYKV
-2419 EPLAITNNSPIKN
+2419 KPLTITKNSPINK
-2432 IKSSYIDIH
+2432 IKGSIINIH
-2441 DTDSTKWKAKK
+2441 DTDSTKWTAKEEVN
-2452 DISVIGN
+2452 ISEN
-2459 PIAALLQYLGSLD
+2459 PIASLLQYLGSVD
-2472 KSDLT
+2472 KSDLK
-2477 EEYGKDIPFTIKD
+2477 EEYGKDIAFTIED
-2490 LMEDPRYNY
+2490 LMASPKYNY

-2504 NDALMGSDGL
+2504 NDSMMGSDGL
-2514 ITSLHTFSYRLAQ
+2514 ITSLHTFSHRLAQ
-2527 QDKLTYTDI
+2527 KDELTYTDI

-2549 LRNIDDIKTFA
+2549 LKGLDSTNKFAKT
-2560 EHLESAVEYVGSSP
+2560 LEGALSGVDSSP
-2574 KRLDAENDIDK
+2574 ERYESNQKYERNLVRLSGVSKSNYSGQLNKLQPLNRYAIND
-2585 KLPKLAGT
+2585 LH
-2593 STDLYYN
+2593 S
-2600 TENPPMYQ
+2600 E
-2608 LKPRSRES
+2608 
-2616 IEDMDSRGKRTYEA
+2616 IEDITKADITRMD
-2630 KWFRVNKENTAFL
+2630 KENIAFL
-2643 GTEFANKLDGDVAN
+2643 GTNFEEPLDGSVSN
-2657 KFAHLSFV
+2657 RIAHILFV
-2665 NAASKT
+2665 NEASKI

-2678 HNVIEGN
+2678 SGMLEGN
-2685 SRYRESTGRL
+2685 NEYKESTGRI
-2695 QARVHRSTVYHEL
+2695 AAYPYRSSVYHEL
-2708 MHAFTDQAITVDL
+2708 MHAFTDEAVTVDL
-2721 AKDEYRLATPADER
+2721 AQGKYNLATAAD
-2735 DVRMKYDR
+2735 KDR
-2743 FGTLAVNE
+2743 EYKSFGDLAVDR
-2751 NAPDVP
+2751 NAKDVP
-2757 EGLLPQAE
+2757 HTMRDEAE
-2765 KAIKD
+2765 TVIGKAIRK
-2770 AISNEL
+2770 EL
-2776 TDALEIIE
+2776 TKSIKILES
-2784 KNNSL
+2784 NDSL
-2789 LAQQLL
+2789 LAKQIL
-2795 AITELVNVNKLVDY
+2795 AITELVDVNKLVEF
-2809 TAHVWTY
+2809 TAHLWAY
-2816 SNLVGFDETKTG
+2816 SNLVGFDDTKTG
-2828 KARFVSKVGATA
+2828 DARFISKVGATT
-2840 LDMFYEN
+2840 LGMFYSS

-2852 YEVLVMNMILPSI
+2852 YEDLVMNMILPSV

-2873 KKMPLFYNT
+2873 GEMPLFYQT
-2882 KTIITETYS
+2882 KKIITETYS
-2891 HLNSKLIAGDDSSD
+2891 HLNSVPTGEEDIGNIAGSNSSD
-2905 FMTDWLY
+2905 FMTTWLY
-2912 KSTQLLNELQSRDP
+2912 KSTELLRMLQARDPGSKIRNIDKIRMRNEL
-2926 AFELRN
+2926 LT
-2932 KDKDRMRDEMSAA
+2932 AA
-2945 FYGVQELTQETGAP
+2945 KKSIRELTMMDKTTDSNIKTEDKEELT
-2959 VKSVDDLFER
+2959 DR
-2969 LEKDTSDSE
+2969 LEI
-2978 KPSSK
+2978 
-2983 GKKTLDNN
+2983 KKNQ
-2991 LVDEPNEYA
+2991 YA
-3000 RIDKK
+3000 EIKK
-3005 KKKNKKNNIGTGKGA
+3005 KKKSKKKNNIGTGKGA

-3034 HGWFMQ
+3034 QGWFMK

-3114 LQQLLTIKGNELQTK
+3114 LQQLLTIKGNEIQTK

-3144 RGRDLVELVDLPY
+3144 RGRDLVELFDLPY

-3172 RNAMIKV
+3172 RNAMLKV

-3195 TAMAKMNKKIEQ
+3195 TAMAKMNEKIKK

-3260 DGTDAEGQARM
+3260 DGTGAEGQARM
-3271 RARLQKQVLKEC
+3271 RVRLQKQVLKEC

-3293 RGYAQPIIDRFIASQ
+3293 KGYAQPIIDRFIASQ

-3323 KRALQNDDIINRIKT
+3323 KRALQNDDIINRTKT

-3359 HEVDEKQVNQKSKDE
+3359 HEVAEEQAKKYKKSVDE
-3374 GFIIQRGDKN
+3374 GFIVQRGDK
-3384 YRVIT
+3384 YYHVIT

-3446 TNKDVERGKKEAAMD
+3446 TNKDIERGKKEAEMD

-3478 EWQGEDSINRIVDA
+3478 EWQGEDSIEKVVDA
-3492 LRNMNEEDEKE
+3492 LHSMNEEDEAE

-3512 QTAKMIHVDKDNA
+3512 QTAKMIRVSKDKNKKTFKQVSNA
-3525 QTFLHVSRALRANGA
+3525 LKANGA

-3647 MRSILNACGVYLPD
+3647 MRNILNACGVYLPD

-3717 LSKAH
+3717 LAKAH

-3757 LEQDGEKAFHEALE
+3757 LEQEGENAFHEALE

-3779 LQVFDEMCNALT
+3779 LQVFDETFNKLT

-3813 EGESLIDKM
+3813 EGESIIDKM

-3841 LACRLFAALTAQHIL
+3841 LACRLFAALVAQHLI

-3864 FRESRAEIGEEEYNA
+3864 FRESKAEIGEEEYNA

-3951 SGVISGLPM
+3951 SGVISGIPM

-3984 LKAVGKRGPVPQA
+3984 LKAAGKRGPVSQA

-4126 NRFITDENQEY
+4126 TRFITDKNQEY
-4137 SNKAKDAM
+4137 SNKAKDVM

-4175 KYIKPKITA
+4175 KYIKPKVTA

-4212 LS
+4212 LN

>member
-41 DQNIFGSFWD
+41 EQGIFGSFWD

-76 LAGVGGDLTRQ
+76 LAGIGGDLTRQ
-87 AARYSDWANDYDN
+87 AARYSDWANDYDS

-115 HGLYSDAGTMLGS
+115 HGIYSDAGTMLGS

-360 VAGARNVGRYMY
+360 VAGARNVGRYLY

-410 IGHVYTNEPTDTEPV
+410 IGHYITPETLAPEQDAV
-425 AYADN
+425 ADN
-430 KTSVGLPQTNEVP
+430 SMSLAGYLVNPKYTSWSEQQVEDAIPFLPKDPKAYEPPQKLKVIPSAQNIDENSDMNIDTR
-443 VSYNQTEQE
+443 TA
-452 LPTKP
+452 P
-457 LTEPMPSIGE
+457 LEDPMS
-467 AVPTGEGQ
+467 A
-475 STGQNDAL
+475 
-483 SKVVDSTRAKMA
+483 VVDSTRAKMA

-518 EGDTKLSP
+518 EGDAKLSP
-526 ELLNKAVQGSTNAAY
+526 ELLNKAVHGDTNAAY

-589 KKDNNEEAIQKAQDI
+589 KKDADTEAIQKAQDI
-604 IYSLA
+604 IHSLA
-609 PNGKAEELADKTKSR
+609 PSGKAEELADKIKSR

-637 NGDTKAIRDVLRA
+637 KGDTKAIRDVLRA
-650 VDPNAYMV
+650 IDPNAYMM

-666 PVEDVAD
+666 PVDDVAD
-673 VPVERPV
+673 VPVEQPV
-680 VEETQQTVRKPQE
+680 VEE
-693 PQKQAQQE
+693 PQKTE
-701 QKTPAEQTS
+701 QKPVE
-710 VVAEQEAV
+710 VEQEAV

-723 EQPQTL
+723 EQPQTQ
-729 VQTEV
+729 VPTEGNDA
-734 SPLSGVARPQETQ
+734 SPISGMARPQE
-747 VVPTQTEQTAQQVQ
+747 
-761 QQSAQNAQNAAN
+761 AQNAQNAAN
-773 QGYSMEKTE
+773 QGYSTAETK
-782 EPDEVGKT
+782 EPNEVGKT
-790 TQPATESVDTNKD
+790 TQPVTGSVDTNKN
-803 SKSNV
+803 SKANV

-822 EIIGQLH
+822 KIIGQLNK
-829 EAGYVNLP
+829 AGYVNLP
-837 KDTWALFKTA
+837 ELALVLF
-847 DENTTKSMA
+847 NTKNEEIAKSMA
-856 VSILKQV
+856 VGILKQV
-863 SDDDYN
+863 PDDAYN
-869 RVVGTNQEDGAKNT
+869 RVVDIDEEDSTKNT
-883 AGVADNKN
+883 TSVADNK
-891 VAALPKQES
+891 
-900 VSTDKNARANV
+900 
-911 IANINE
+911 
-917 PNGLDRARNIIAKL
+917 
-931 SNKTGV
+931 GV
-937 KLGESDKKTLLG
+937 VT
-949 NDDAAKNLA
+949 
-958 KTILEG
+958 T
-964 YDDDTYNKIIGV
+964 
-976 DSKSAVASPTQ
+976 TQ
-987 KNVADNVQPSEQS
+987 KDKV
-1000 DYPNSKANVIANANT
+1000 NT
-1015 PEGLKRAHHILTRL
+1015 PVTNISTG
-1029 RKGKHVKVGKETA
+1029 G
-1042 KKIASK
+1042 
-1048 DPEVSRPAIIQTLQ
+1048 
-1062 DIDDDTY
+1062 
-1069 NSFMKIPKGEK
+1069 K
-1080 NENTQTSESTEG
+1080 NEDTQTSENTEG
-1092 STNNQT
+1092 NTDNKT
-1098 ETRTETGRNAHQQGR
+1098 EARTETGGNTHQQGR
-1113 LNDNGTSSE
+1113 LNDNGTSSKTE
-1122 TKSSETSEKQTDK
+1122 GSETNPEQTDQ
-1135 KEVVPPQS
+1135 KEVTPAIQPKEERTKDKEVADNLAYHESGDPDKKS
-1143 QEKTENK
+1143 DDETVDED
-1150 EEDESKLNE
+1150 EEDEDVDSGFADIQSGFNTFSNIIHSRNDNE
-1159 LQEKDNHLFTDDGG
+1159 EKEETKD
-1173 EPKESNEK
+1173 
-1181 KVVISDEDI
+1181 DEDLTDKLVI
-1190 ESGVAELRSSLDFI
+1190 QES
-1204 SHQIRNR
+1204 
-1211 NKKRKVLT
+1211 T
-1219 SDFVDEE
+1219 DE
-1226 SVDAKAN
+1226 KAN
-1233 RRFNNYRNGELR
+1233 RHYNKYREGKLR
-1245 KHMTDLVGSFYG
+1245 KIMTSFVGSSYG
-1257 TMNRMSFANLMT
+1257 SMNRMSFANLVT
-1269 MMPNARLYVSFLGGA
+1269 MLPNARLYLSFIGGA
-1284 HKFATSEEEFLAKM
+1284 HKFATPEEEFRAKM
-1298 HYMAIFGS
+1298 HYTAIFGS
-1306 LASLGINELRSKMG
+1306 LASFGINLLRNRMT
-1320 LVIGADRNGK
+1320 VATGADSMGVMDYENPESFRN
-1330 VKYED
+1330 
-1335 STSFARAYNDLLDI
+1335 APADLLDI
-1349 LPGAIHEAIATYD
+1349 LPGAIHTAIATYD
-1362 GVYAKMKAEAAGS
+1362 GVRVKM
-1375 EKKDV
+1375 EKDKNGKPQAV
-1380 ASLSTWFTY
+1380 ASLNTWFYY
-1389 VLRTKYN
+1389 VLNEKYQ
-1396 QYVIDRGDSSLTL
+1396 QYLVDRGGDSLIL
-1409 FAFDSKQ
+1409 AKFKSKQ
-1416 VYSAVNELLP
+1416 IYSVAGDLLP
-1426 GAGAKTREEKQAARN
+1426 GKDAKTREEKIAAARVIQGL
-1441 ALQWMKV
+1441 AQLQAPKG
-1448 LPIPE
+1448 LD
-1453 ELHEY
+1453 EY
-1458 GIKTFSDVVSWLL
+1458 GIKTFSDITQWLFTY
-1471 EDNNQNVTTKTT
+1471 DYKHANASKTT
-1483 GRMEIVAA
+1483 GRMEIALAV
-1491 INNAMVRGPYAEELK
+1491 NNEMVRGRYAERLRK
-1506 TLLKQAKSPKDYA
+1506 LLREAKRTGDYSEYA
-1519 GNYGRVF
+1519 HVF

-1535 SVINTPEGN
+1535 SVVNTEEGN
-1544 VAWDTYN
+1544 AAWNTYQI
-1551 TMQHL
+1551 MRHL
-1556 NSAANK
+1556 DSATQRVLLEEMKKVPA
-1562 IIINEVGRISPD
+1562 E
-1574 IIRKANEYGKT
+1574 IRKKATEYGKT
-1585 FITQMAYETQS
+1585 FIMNMAFETQVN
-1596 DGFGNQ
+1596 GIGKKE
-1602 TRTRDIEIDKYIND
+1602 RIRDVEVEKYVHDTIAKIEKEVS
-1616 TMKKLESMV
+1616 T
-1625 LNNKSLTKEGKA
+1625 NKSLTKEGKA
-1637 VAISKANIILQA
+1637 VAITKVKILLEA
-1649 LSLAEAA
+1649 LTLAEAA
-1656 KDKYLKPE
+1656 KDKYLKPNSE
-1664 TDAEREK
+1664 AEK
-1671 AANERAMRMAYKA
+1671 ERAEKERAAKLKYKQ
-1684 RLREEAKRKAR
+1684 AKRKKQ
-1695 EEGDDKDY
+1695 EDDDDHDY
-1703 GDKSHDQT
+1703 GDKSHNQT
-1711 GGGVDGDTPVYSDI
+1711 GGEADNESKSTVSIKY
-1725 DYDFANHY
+1725 DYNEHV
-1733 NLQLAR
+1733 NLDLER
-1739 SEDYLD
+1739 SRDYHA
-1745 TTKAARY
+1745 TAIAARY
-1752 LSILSFEVQLCN
+1752 LSIISFEIQLCTEFDN
-1764 ELDTGMYKEM
+1764 SYYKEM
-1774 LKQKNQDG
+1774 LKEKNQDR
-1782 AYLSSTEK
+1782 AYMSSTEK
-1790 ANLMIAFIVKT
+1790 ANLMIAFIVRT
-1801 VLDNYGDLAESEF
+1801 VLDNYGDLGESEF
-1814 AQHKDSSDADE
+1814 AQHKGSSDADD
-1825 VRKYAESLIKQINLL
+1825 VRNYAKSLIERINDI
-1840 FPTAQTYREGLEYAG
+1840 FPTAKTKRKDQEHRY
-1855 VSMKNFD
+1855 VSMKDFD
-1862 EGLNKICQDIQ
+1862 DNLEKICQDIQ
-1873 DKENTFGRKL
+1873 KEGSIGRKL
-1883 FGLSYSKNIISKMRV
+1883 FGLSRSKGIISKMHV
-1898 NGEEVNRLVSRRTTK
+1898 DGKEVNRLVDRRTTK
-1913 FPWLNTNTSSKIMS
+1913 FPWLNTKTTANIMPADIFDK
-1927 SEIFEESK
+1927 SE
-1935 FVSKFIRNNKLKFD
+1935 FVAQFLKDGELNFD
-1949 EISVSDLL
+1949 EISISDML
-1957 PTGNENNKRKQVSPK
+1957 PIVTENGKRRQVNPDKYKQIMSV
-1972 VYKTNMKTLGYSA
+1972 LGYK
-1985 DVAKGLGELDNK
+1985 DDTIKELSQFNDE
-1997 WIERLWEKCSKNKKV
+1997 WIENLWEECSKDFKKKV
-2012 EKETYDREKKDFINR
+2012 ESKEKYNERKDDFINR
-2027 WGNAINR
+2027 WKNAINYS
-2034 ARRAVLAVAISGSG
+2034 RRAVIAVGMAGTG
-2048 HTSPTDSS
+2048 HFFPNDSS
-2056 AALRLG
+2056 VALRLG
-2062 FAVDRAITP
+2062 FAIDRGITE

-2076 FSKAMEAKIKYIA
+2076 LSKALEAKIEYVAEKMKKEQNAYPERA
-2089 DRMVEEEN
+2089 VHDYKV
-2097 TDATSAIRG
+2097 T
-2106 NRSRRDNTQFY
+2106 RDNARVYKYKLGQKQGM
-2117 VFASG
+2117 FA
-2122 PKQNHYAGEIKDKH
+2122 AEMKDEH
-2136 IVSYDGHKY
+2136 VVSYKESKY
-2145 ALTDKQYKDYE
+2145 LLTDDEYERYK
-2156 KDNNSLGQMCQPDN
+2156 NNPSELGKLCQPDN
-2170 RVVKMA
+2170 MVVVSP
-2176 RNEASLSA
+2176 RDASGISA
-2184 AAGKTPEESR
+2184 AESKEEEEPYIINNR
-2194 LVNTHYAENFA
+2194 GTRYYMNTLKYNGHGTAYLQ
-2205 KRRGSERGDSNYRM
+2205 SSN
-2219 RNSEYTKPILESSG
+2219 
-2233 TVVGAIDT
+2233 TVVGAVDT
-2241 LISDYF
+2241 LTYEYF
-2247 SKDASGIPYNLIV
+2247 RKDSSGLSNNVIV
-2260 RVLMVLDTGLPKETI
+2260 KALMVLDVGLPKEAI
-2275 INNGIEGYIKQVAQK
+2275 LNNGIDAYIEKVAK
-2290 SGKQEDEVR
+2290 AKQENPAVVR
-2299 KIVMG
+2299 EQIMKKIG
-2304 KIESAVNKFTRLEQ
+2304 TAVSKFTSLEQ
-2318 LEIAGQART
+2318 LERAAITRDSERNKFYGTPYNVYDDKKNKIAESST
-2327 MAFDRLKDNGK
+2327 ELLDDINNISLHVKYMNGK
-2338 EKGVDYVEGKNE
+2338 FDVYTPMPKFNYSD
-2350 FRDTINLIASQV
+2350 A
-2362 ENQGDKYYVE
+2362 E
-2372 IKTPKLNYQDK
+2372 IKESEY
-2383 SIDENRYVNSW
+2383 IDSW
-2394 AYTKLREAILGA
+2394 AYTDLRKAILGA
-2406 IGLMDWEGDGYKV
+2406 LVLMDNQDGNYKV
-2419 EPLAITNNSPIKN
+2419 KPLTITKNSPINK
-2432 IKSSYIDIH
+2432 IKGSIINIH
-2441 DTDSTKWKAKK
+2441 DTDSTKWTAKEEVN
-2452 DISVIGN
+2452 ISEN
-2459 PIAALLQYLGSLD
+2459 PIASLLQYLGSVD
-2472 KSDLT
+2472 KSDLK
-2477 EEYGKDIPFTIKD
+2477 EEYGKDIAFTIED
-2490 LMEDPRYNY
+2490 LMASPKYNY

-2504 NDALMGSDGL
+2504 NDSMMGSDGL
-2514 ITSLHTFSYRLAQ
+2514 ITSLHTFSHRLAQ
-2527 QDKLTYTDI
+2527 KDELTYTDI

-2549 LRNIDDIKTFA
+2549 LKGLDSTNKFAKT
-2560 EHLESAVEYVGSSP
+2560 LEGALSGVDSSP
-2574 KRLDAENDIDK
+2574 ERYESNQKYERNLVRLSGVSKSNYSGQLNKLQPLNRYAIND
-2585 KLPKLAGT
+2585 LH
-2593 STDLYYN
+2593 S
-2600 TENPPMYQ
+2600 E
-2608 LKPRSRES
+2608 
-2616 IEDMDSRGKRTYEA
+2616 IEDITKADITRMD
-2630 KWFRVNKENTAFL
+2630 KENIAFL
-2643 GTEFANKLDGDVAN
+2643 GTNFEEPLDGSVSN
-2657 KFAHLSFV
+2657 RIAHILFV
-2665 NAASKT
+2665 NEASKI

-2678 HNVIEGN
+2678 SGMLEGN
-2685 SRYRESTGRL
+2685 NEYKESTGRI
-2695 QARVHRSTVYHEL
+2695 AAYPYRSSVYHEL
-2708 MHAFTDQAITVDL
+2708 MHAFTDEAVTVDL
-2721 AKDEYRLATPADER
+2721 AQGKYNLATAAD
-2735 DVRMKYDR
+2735 KDR
-2743 FGTLAVNE
+2743 EYKSFGDLAVDR
-2751 NAPDVP
+2751 NAKDVP
-2757 EGLLPQAE
+2757 HTMRDEAE
-2765 KAIKD
+2765 TVIGKAIRK
-2770 AISNEL
+2770 EL
-2776 TDALEIIE
+2776 TKSIKILES
-2784 KNNSL
+2784 NDSL
-2789 LAQQLL
+2789 LAKQIL
-2795 AITELVNVNKLVDY
+2795 AITELVDVNKLVEF
-2809 TAHVWTY
+2809 TAHLWAY
-2816 SNLVGFDETKTG
+2816 SNLVGFDDTKTG
-2828 KARFVSKVGATA
+2828 DARFISKVGATT
-2840 LDMFYEN
+2840 LGMFYSS

-2852 YEVLVMNMILPSI
+2852 YEDLVMNMILPSV

-2873 KKMPLFYNT
+2873 GEMPLFYQT
-2882 KTIITETYS
+2882 KKIITETYS
-2891 HLNSKLIAGDDSSD
+2891 HLNSVPTGEEDIGNIAGSNSSD
-2905 FMTDWLY
+2905 FMTTWLY
-2912 KSTQLLNELQSRDP
+2912 KSTELLRMLQARDPGSKIRNIDKIRMRNEL
-2926 AFELRN
+2926 LT
-2932 KDKDRMRDEMSAA
+2932 AA
-2945 FYGVQELTQETGAP
+2945 KKSIRELTMMDKTTDSNIKTEDKEELT
-2959 VKSVDDLFER
+2959 DR
-2969 LEKDTSDSE
+2969 LEI
-2978 KPSSK
+2978 
-2983 GKKTLDNN
+2983 KKNQ
-2991 LVDEPNEYA
+2991 YA
-3000 RIDKK
+3000 EIKK
-3005 KKKNKKNNIGTGKGA
+3005 KKKSKKKNNIGTGKGA

-3034 HGWFMQ
+3034 QGWFMK

-3114 LQQLLTIKGNELQTK
+3114 LQQLLTIKGNEIQTK

-3144 RGRDLVELVDLPY
+3144 RGRDLVELFDLPY

-3172 RNAMIKV
+3172 RNAMLKV

-3195 TAMAKMNKKIEQ
+3195 TAMAKMNEKIKK

-3260 DGTDAEGQARM
+3260 DGTGAEGQARM
-3271 RARLQKQVLKEC
+3271 RVRLQKQVLKEC

-3293 RGYAQPIIDRFIASQ
+3293 KGYAQPIIDRFIASQ

-3323 KRALQNDDIINRIKT
+3323 KRALQNDDIINRTKT

-3359 HEVDEKQVNQKSKDE
+3359 HEVAEEQAKKYKKSVDE
-3374 GFIIQRGDKN
+3374 GFIVQRGDK
-3384 YRVIT
+3384 YYHVIT

-3446 TNKDVERGKKEAAMD
+3446 TNKDIERGKKEAEMD

-3478 EWQGEDSINRIVDA
+3478 EWQGEDSIEKVVDA
-3492 LRNMNEEDEKE
+3492 LHSMNEEDEAE

-3512 QTAKMIHVDKDNA
+3512 QTAKMIRVSKDKNKKTFKQVSNA
-3525 QTFLHVSRALRANGA
+3525 LKANGA

-3647 MRSILNACGVYLPD
+3647 MRNILNACGVYLPD

-3717 LSKAH
+3717 LAKAH

-3757 LEQDGEKAFHEALE
+3757 LEQEGENAFHEALE

-3779 LQVFDEMCNALT
+3779 LQVFDETFNKLT

-3813 EGESLIDKM
+3813 EGESIIDKM

-3841 LACRLFAALTAQHIL
+3841 LACRLFAALVAQHLI

-3864 FRESRAEIGEEEYNA
+3864 FRESKAEIGEEEYNA

-3951 SGVISGLPM
+3951 SGVISGIPM

-3984 LKAVGKRGPVPQA
+3984 LKAAGKRGPVSQA

-4126 NRFITDENQEY
+4126 TRFITDKNQEY
-4137 SNKAKDAM
+4137 SNKAKDVM
-4145 IAYVNNPTEANLKK
+4145 IAYVNKPTEANLKK

-4175 KYIKPKITA
+4175 KYIKPKVTA

-4212 LS
+4212 LN

>member
-41 DQNIFGSFWD
+41 EQGIFGSFWD

-76 LAGVGGDLTRQ
+76 LAGIGGDLTRQ
-87 AARYSDWANDYDN
+87 AARYSDWANDYDS

-115 HGLYSDAGTMLGS
+115 HGIYSDAGTMLGS

-360 VAGARNVGRYMY
+360 VAGARNVGRYLY

-410 IGHVYTNEPTDTEPV
+410 IGHYITPETLAPAQDAV
-425 AYADN
+425 ADN
-430 KTSVGLPQTNEVP
+430 SMSLAGYLVNPKYTSWSEQQVEDAIPFLPKDPKAYEPPQKLKVIPSAQNIDENSDMNIDTR
-443 VSYNQTEQE
+443 TA
-452 LPTKP
+452 P
-457 LTEPMPSIGE
+457 LEDPMS
-467 AVPTGEGQ
+467 A
-475 STGQNDAL
+475 
-483 SKVVDSTRAKMA
+483 VVDSTRAKMA

-518 EGDTKLSP
+518 EGDAKLSP
-526 ELLNKAVQGSTNAAY
+526 ELLNKAVHGDTNAAY

-589 KKDNNEEAIQKAQDI
+589 KKDADTEAIQKAQDI
-604 IYSLA
+604 IHSLA
-609 PNGKAEELADKTKSR
+609 PSGKAEELADKIKSR

-637 NGDTKAIRDVLRA
+637 KGDTKAIRDVLRA
-650 VDPNAYMV
+650 IDPNAYMM

-666 PVEDVAD
+666 PVDDVAD
-673 VPVERPV
+673 VPVEQPV
-680 VEETQQTVRKPQE
+680 VEE
-693 PQKQAQQE
+693 PQKTE
-701 QKTPAEQTS
+701 QKPVE
-710 VVAEQEAV
+710 VEQEAV

-723 EQPQTL
+723 EQPQTQ
-729 VQTEV
+729 VPTEGNDA
-734 SPLSGVARPQETQ
+734 SPISGMARPQE
-747 VVPTQTEQTAQQVQ
+747 
-761 QQSAQNAQNAAN
+761 AQNAQNAAN
-773 QGYSMEKTE
+773 QGYSTAETK
-782 EPDEVGKT
+782 EPNEVGKT
-790 TQPATESVDTNKD
+790 TQPVTGSVDTNKN
-803 SKSNV
+803 SKANV

-822 EIIGQLH
+822 KIIGQLNK
-829 EAGYVNLP
+829 AGYVNLP
-837 KDTWALFKTA
+837 ELALVLF
-847 DENTTKSMA
+847 NTKNEEIAKSMA
-856 VSILKQV
+856 VGILKQV
-863 SDDDYN
+863 PDDAYN
-869 RVVGTNQEDGAKNT
+869 RVVDIDEEDSTKNT
-883 AGVADNKN
+883 TSVADNK
-891 VAALPKQES
+891 
-900 VSTDKNARANV
+900 
-911 IANINE
+911 
-917 PNGLDRARNIIAKL
+917 
-931 SNKTGV
+931 GV
-937 KLGESDKKTLLG
+937 VT
-949 NDDAAKNLA
+949 
-958 KTILEG
+958 T
-964 YDDDTYNKIIGV
+964 
-976 DSKSAVASPTQ
+976 TQ
-987 KNVADNVQPSEQS
+987 KDKV
-1000 DYPNSKANVIANANT
+1000 NT
-1015 PEGLKRAHHILTRL
+1015 PVTNISTG
-1029 RKGKHVKVGKETA
+1029 G
-1042 KKIASK
+1042 
-1048 DPEVSRPAIIQTLQ
+1048 
-1062 DIDDDTY
+1062 
-1069 NSFMKIPKGEK
+1069 K
-1080 NENTQTSESTEG
+1080 NEDTQTSENTEG
-1092 STNNQT
+1092 NTDNKT
-1098 ETRTETGRNAHQQGR
+1098 EARTETGGNTHQQGR
-1113 LNDNGTSSE
+1113 LNDNGTSSKTE
-1122 TKSSETSEKQTDK
+1122 GSETNPEQTDQ
-1135 KEVVPPQS
+1135 KEVTPAIQPKE
-1143 QEKTENK
+1143 EKTKDKEVADNLAYHESGDPDK
-1150 EEDESKLNE
+1150 KSDDETVDEDEEDEDVDSGFADIQSGFNTFSNIIHSRNDNE
-1159 LQEKDNHLFTDDGG
+1159 EKEETKD
-1173 EPKESNEK
+1173 
-1181 KVVISDEDI
+1181 DEDLTDKLVI
-1190 ESGVAELRSSLDFI
+1190 QES
-1204 SHQIRNR
+1204 
-1211 NKKRKVLT
+1211 T
-1219 SDFVDEE
+1219 DE
-1226 SVDAKAN
+1226 KAN
-1233 RRFNNYRNGELR
+1233 RHYNKYREGKLR
-1245 KHMTDLVGSFYG
+1245 KIMTSFVGSSYG
-1257 TMNRMSFANLMT
+1257 SMNRMSFANLVT
-1269 MMPNARLYVSFLGGA
+1269 MLPNARLYLSFIGGA
-1284 HKFATSEEEFLAKM
+1284 HKFATPEEEFRAKM
-1298 HYMAIFGS
+1298 HYTAIFGS
-1306 LASLGINELRSKMG
+1306 LASFGINLLRNRMT
-1320 LVIGADRNGK
+1320 VATGADSMGVMDYENPESFRN
-1330 VKYED
+1330 
-1335 STSFARAYNDLLDI
+1335 APADLLDI
-1349 LPGAIHEAIATYD
+1349 LPGAIHTAIATYD
-1362 GVYAKMKAEAAGS
+1362 GVRVKM
-1375 EKKDV
+1375 EKDKNGKPQAV
-1380 ASLSTWFTY
+1380 ASLNTWFYY
-1389 VLRTKYN
+1389 VLNEKYQ
-1396 QYVIDRGDSSLTL
+1396 QYLVDRGGDSLIL
-1409 FAFDSKQ
+1409 AKFKSKQ
-1416 VYSAVNELLP
+1416 IYSVAGDLLP
-1426 GAGAKTREEKQAARN
+1426 GKDAKTREEKIAAARVIQGL
-1441 ALQWMKV
+1441 AQLQAPKG
-1448 LPIPE
+1448 LD
-1453 ELHEY
+1453 EY
-1458 GIKTFSDVVSWLL
+1458 GIKTFSDITQWLFTY
-1471 EDNNQNVTTKTT
+1471 DYKHANASKTT
-1483 GRMEIVAA
+1483 GRMEIALAV
-1491 INNAMVRGPYAEELK
+1491 NNEMVRGRYAERLRK
-1506 TLLKQAKSPKDYA
+1506 LLREAKRTGDYSEYA
-1519 GNYGRVF
+1519 HVF

-1535 SVINTPEGN
+1535 SVVNTEEGN
-1544 VAWDTYN
+1544 AAWNTYQI
-1551 TMQHL
+1551 MRHL
-1556 NSAANK
+1556 DSATQRVLLEEMKKVPA
-1562 IIINEVGRISPD
+1562 E
-1574 IIRKANEYGKT
+1574 IRKKATEYGKT
-1585 FITQMAYETQS
+1585 FIMNMAFETQVN
-1596 DGFGNQ
+1596 GIGKKE
-1602 TRTRDIEIDKYIND
+1602 RIRDVEVEKYVHDTIAKIEKEVS
-1616 TMKKLESMV
+1616 T
-1625 LNNKSLTKEGKA
+1625 NKSLTKEGKA
-1637 VAISKANIILQA
+1637 VAITKVKILLEA
-1649 LSLAEAA
+1649 LTLAEAA
-1656 KDKYLKPE
+1656 KDKYMKPNSE
-1664 TDAEREK
+1664 SEK
-1671 AANERAMRMAYKA
+1671 ERAEKERAAKLKYKQ
-1684 RLREEAKRKAR
+1684 AKRKKQ
-1695 EEGDDKDY
+1695 EDDDDHDY
-1703 GDKSHDQT
+1703 GDKSHNQT
-1711 GGGVDGDTPVYSDI
+1711 GGEADNESKSTVSIKY
-1725 DYDFANHY
+1725 DYNEHV
-1733 NLQLAR
+1733 NLDLER
-1739 SEDYLD
+1739 SRDYHA
-1745 TTKAARY
+1745 TAIAARY
-1752 LSILSFEVQLCN
+1752 LSIISFEIQLCTEFDN
-1764 ELDTGMYKEM
+1764 SYYKEM
-1774 LKQKNQDG
+1774 LKEKNQDR
-1782 AYLSSTEK
+1782 AYMSSTEK
-1790 ANLMIAFIVKT
+1790 ANLMIAFIVRT
-1801 VLDNYGDLAESEF
+1801 VLDNYGDLGESEF
-1814 AQHKDSSDADE
+1814 AQHKGSSDADD
-1825 VRKYAESLIKQINLL
+1825 VRNYAKSLIERINDI
-1840 FPTAQTYREGLEYAG
+1840 FPTAKTKRKDQEHRY
-1855 VSMKNFD
+1855 VSMKDFD
-1862 EGLNKICQDIQ
+1862 DNLEKICQDIQ
-1873 DKENTFGRKL
+1873 KEGSIGRKL
-1883 FGLSYSKNIISKMRV
+1883 FGLSRSKGIISKMHV
-1898 NGEEVNRLVSRRTTK
+1898 DGKEVNRLVDRRTTK
-1913 FPWLNTNTSSKIMS
+1913 FPWLNTKTTANIMPADIFDK
-1927 SEIFEESK
+1927 SE
-1935 FVSKFIRNNKLKFD
+1935 FVAQFLKDGELNFD
-1949 EISVSDLL
+1949 EISISDML
-1957 PTGNENNKRKQVSPK
+1957 PIVTEKGKRRQVNPDKYKQIMSV
-1972 VYKTNMKTLGYSA
+1972 LGYK
-1985 DVAKGLGELDNK
+1985 DDTIKELSQFNDE
-1997 WIERLWEKCSKNKKV
+1997 WIENLWEECSKDFKKKV
-2012 EKETYDREKKDFINR
+2012 KSKEKYNERKDDFINR
-2027 WGNAINR
+2027 WKNAINYS
-2034 ARRAVLAVAISGSG
+2034 RRAVIAVGMAGTG
-2048 HTSPTDSS
+2048 HFFPNDSS
-2056 AALRLG
+2056 VALRLG
-2062 FAVDRAITP
+2062 FAIDRGITE

-2076 FSKAMEAKIKYIA
+2076 LSKALEAKIEYVAEKMKKEQNAYPERA
-2089 DRMVEEEN
+2089 VHDYKV
-2097 TDATSAIRG
+2097 T
-2106 NRSRRDNTQFY
+2106 RDNARVYKYKLGQKQGM
-2117 VFASG
+2117 FA
-2122 PKQNHYAGEIKDKH
+2122 AEMKDEH
-2136 IVSYDGHKY
+2136 VVSYKKSKY
-2145 ALTDKQYKDYE
+2145 LLTDDEYERYK
-2156 KDNNSLGQMCQPDN
+2156 NNPSELGKLCQPDN
-2170 RVVKMA
+2170 MVVVSP
-2176 RNEASLSA
+2176 RDASGISA
-2184 AAGKTPEESR
+2184 AEGKEEEEPYIINNR
-2194 LVNTHYAENFA
+2194 GTRYYMNTLKYNGHGTAYLQ
-2205 KRRGSERGDSNYRM
+2205 SSN
-2219 RNSEYTKPILESSG
+2219 
-2233 TVVGAIDT
+2233 TVVGAVDT
-2241 LISDYF
+2241 LTYEYF
-2247 SKDASGIPYNLIV
+2247 RKDSSGLSNNVIV
-2260 RVLMVLDTGLPKETI
+2260 KALMVLDVGLPKEAI
-2275 INNGIEGYIKQVAQK
+2275 LNNGIDAYIEKVAK
-2290 SGKQEDEVR
+2290 AKQENPAVVR
-2299 KIVMG
+2299 EQIMKKIG
-2304 KIESAVNKFTRLEQ
+2304 TAVSKFTSLEQ
-2318 LEIAGQART
+2318 LERAAITRDSERNKFYGTPYNVYDDKKNKIAESST
-2327 MAFDRLKDNGK
+2327 ELLDDINNISLHVKYMNGK
-2338 EKGVDYVEGKNE
+2338 FDVYTPMPKFNYSD
-2350 FRDTINLIASQV
+2350 A
-2362 ENQGDKYYVE
+2362 E
-2372 IKTPKLNYQDK
+2372 IKESEY
-2383 SIDENRYVNSW
+2383 IDSW
-2394 AYTKLREAILGA
+2394 AYTDLRKAILGA
-2406 IGLMDWEGDGYKV
+2406 LVLMDNQDGNYKV
-2419 EPLAITNNSPIKN
+2419 KPLTITKNSPINK
-2432 IKSSYIDIH
+2432 IKGSIINIH
-2441 DTDSTKWKAKK
+2441 DTDSTKWTAKEEVN
-2452 DISVIGN
+2452 ISEN
-2459 PIAALLQYLGSLD
+2459 PIASLLQYLGSVD
-2472 KSDLT
+2472 KSDLK
-2477 EEYGKDIPFTIKD
+2477 EEYGKDIAFTIED
-2490 LMEDPRYNY
+2490 LMASPKYNY

-2504 NDALMGSDGL
+2504 NDSMMGSDGL
-2514 ITSLHTFSYRLAQ
+2514 ITSLHTFSHRLAQ
-2527 QDKLTYTDI
+2527 KDELTYTDI

-2549 LRNIDDIKTFA
+2549 LKGLDSTNKFAKT
-2560 EHLESAVEYVGSSP
+2560 LEGALSGVDSSP
-2574 KRLDAENDIDK
+2574 ERYESNQKYERNLVRLSGVSKSNYSGQLNKLQPLNRYAIND
-2585 KLPKLAGT
+2585 LH
-2593 STDLYYN
+2593 S
-2600 TENPPMYQ
+2600 E
-2608 LKPRSRES
+2608 
-2616 IEDMDSRGKRTYEA
+2616 IEDITKADITRMD
-2630 KWFRVNKENTAFL
+2630 KENIAFL
-2643 GTEFANKLDGDVAN
+2643 GTNFEEPLDGSVSN
-2657 KFAHLSFV
+2657 RIAHILFV
-2665 NAASKT
+2665 NEASKI

-2678 HNVIEGN
+2678 SGMLEGN
-2685 SRYRESTGRL
+2685 NEYKESTGRI
-2695 QARVHRSTVYHEL
+2695 AAYPYRSSVYHEL
-2708 MHAFTDQAITVDL
+2708 MHAFTDEAVTVDL
-2721 AKDEYRLATPADER
+2721 AQGKYNLATAAD
-2735 DVRMKYDR
+2735 KDR
-2743 FGTLAVNE
+2743 EYKSFGDLAVDR
-2751 NAPDVP
+2751 NAKDVP
-2757 EGLLPQAE
+2757 HTMRDEAE
-2765 KAIKD
+2765 TVIGKAIRK
-2770 AISNEL
+2770 EL
-2776 TDALEIIE
+2776 TKSIKILES
-2784 KNNSL
+2784 NDSL
-2789 LAQQLL
+2789 LAKQIL
-2795 AITELVNVNKLVDY
+2795 AITELVDVNKLVEF
-2809 TAHVWTY
+2809 TAHLWAY
-2816 SNLVGFDETKTG
+2816 SNLVGFDDTKTG
-2828 KARFVSKVGATA
+2828 DARFISKVGATT
-2840 LDMFYEN
+2840 LGMFYSS

-2852 YEVLVMNMILPSI
+2852 YEDLVMNMILPSV

-2873 KKMPLFYNT
+2873 GEMPLFYQT
-2882 KTIITETYS
+2882 KKIITETYS
-2891 HLNSKLIAGDDSSD
+2891 HLNSVPTGEEDIGNIAGSNSSD
-2905 FMTDWLY
+2905 FMTTWLY
-2912 KSTQLLNELQSRDP
+2912 KSTELLRMLQARDPGSKIRNIDKIRMRNEL
-2926 AFELRN
+2926 LT
-2932 KDKDRMRDEMSAA
+2932 AA
-2945 FYGVQELTQETGAP
+2945 KKSIRELTMMDKTTDSNIKTEDKEELT
-2959 VKSVDDLFER
+2959 DR
-2969 LEKDTSDSE
+2969 LEI
-2978 KPSSK
+2978 
-2983 GKKTLDNN
+2983 KKNQ
-2991 LVDEPNEYA
+2991 YA
-3000 RIDKK
+3000 EIKK
-3005 KKKNKKNNIGTGKGA
+3005 KKKSKKKNNIGTGKGA

-3034 HGWFMQ
+3034 QGWFMK

-3114 LQQLLTIKGNELQTK
+3114 LQQLLTIKGNEIQTK

-3144 RGRDLVELVDLPY
+3144 RGRDLVELFDLPY

-3172 RNAMIKV
+3172 RNAMLKV

-3195 TAMAKMNKKIEQ
+3195 TAMAKMNEKIKK

-3260 DGTDAEGQARM
+3260 DGTGAEGQARM

-3293 RGYAQPIIDRFIASQ
+3293 NGYAQPIIDRFIASQ

-3323 KRALQNDDIINRIKT
+3323 KRALQNDDIINRTKT

-3359 HEVDEKQVNQKSKDE
+3359 HEVAEEQAKKYKKSVDE
-3374 GFIIQRGDKN
+3374 GFIVQRGDK
-3384 YRVIT
+3384 YYHVIT

-3397 KSERAKYRNEHPIGK
+3397 KRERAKYRNEHPIGK

-3446 TNKDVERGKKEAAMD
+3446 TNKDIERGKKEAEMD

-3478 EWQGEDSINRIVDA
+3478 EWQGEDSIEKVVDA
-3492 LRNMNEEDEKE
+3492 LHSMNEEDEAE

-3512 QTAKMIHVDKDNA
+3512 QTAKMIRVSKDKNKKTFKQVSNA
-3525 QTFLHVSRALRANGA
+3525 LKANGA

-3647 MRSILNACGVYLPD
+3647 MRNILNACGVYLPD

-3717 LSKAH
+3717 LAKAH

-3757 LEQDGEKAFHEALE
+3757 LEQEGENAFHEALE

-3779 LQVFDEMCNALT
+3779 LQVFDETFNKLT

-3813 EGESLIDKM
+3813 EGESIIDKM

-3841 LACRLFAALTAQHIL
+3841 LACRLFAALVAQHLI

-3864 FRESRAEIGEEEYNA
+3864 FRESKAEIGEEEYNA

-3951 SGVISGLPM
+3951 SGVISGIPM

-3984 LKAVGKRGPVPQA
+3984 LKAAGKRGPVSQA

-4126 NRFITDENQEY
+4126 TRFITDENQEY
-4137 SNKAKDAM
+4137 SNKAKDVM
-4145 IAYVNNPTEANLKK
+4145 IAYVNKPTEANLKK

-4175 KYIKPKITA
+4175 KYIKPKVTA

-4212 LS
+4212 LN

>member
-87 AARYSDWANDYDN
+87 AARYSDWANDYDS

-386 DYNDLMQTT
+386 DYNDLMQAT

-410 IGHVYTNEPTDTEPV
+410 IGHYITPEALAP
-425 AYADN
+425 A
-430 KTSVGLPQTNEVP
+430 Q
-443 VSYNQTEQE
+443 
-452 LPTKP
+452 
-457 LTEPMPSIGE
+457 E
-467 AVPTGEGQ
+467 AVTDNSMSLADYPVRPEYTSGSEQ
-475 STGQNDAL
+475 QVEDAIPFL
-483 SKVVDSTRAKMA
+483 PKDPEALEPPQQLKVISPAPNIDENRDMNIDTRIAPLEDPMSAVVDSTRAKMA

-526 ELLNKAVQGSTNAAY
+526 ELLNKAVQGDTNAAY

-589 KKDNNEEAIQKAQDI
+589 KKDADTETIQKAQDI
-604 IYSLA
+604 IHSLA

-673 VPVERPV
+673 VPVEQPV
-680 VEETQQTVRKPQE
+680 VETMQEPKEQQTPT
-693 PQKQAQQE
+693 E
-701 QKTPAEQTS
+701 QKS
-710 VVAEQEAV
+710 V
-718 PQKEA
+718 EA
-723 EQPQTL
+723 EQPQTP
-729 VQTEV
+729 VWTEGDGV
-734 SPLSGVARPQETQ
+734 SPLSGVAIPQE
-747 VVPTQTEQTAQQVQ
+747 AQ
-761 QQSAQNAQNAAN
+761 SAQNAAN
-773 QGYSMEKTE
+773 QGYSTPKTE
-782 EPDEVGKT
+782 EPIEVGKT
-790 TQPATESVDTNKD
+790 TQPATEGVDTNEN
-803 SKSNV
+803 SK
-808 IANINEPNGLSHAR
+808 
-822 EIIGQLH
+822 
-829 EAGYVNLP
+829 
-837 KDTWALFKTA
+837 
-847 DENTTKSMA
+847 
-856 VSILKQV
+856 
-863 SDDDYN
+863 
-869 RVVGTNQEDGAKNT
+869 
-883 AGVADNKN
+883 
-891 VAALPKQES
+891 
-900 VSTDKNARANV
+900 ANV

-917 PNGLDRARNIIAKL
+917 PNGLGHAREIIGQLNEAGYVNLSKNAWELFKRANEDTAKSMAVSIL
-931 SNKTGV
+931 
-937 KLGESDKKTLLG
+937 KKVS
-949 NDDAAKNLA
+949 
-958 KTILEG
+958 
-964 YDDDTYNKIIGV
+964 DDDYNRVVNNGTENESKNAASVTDNKGV
-976 DSKSAVASPTQ
+976 TVTQ
-987 KNVADNVQPSEQS
+987 KREDVS
-1000 DYPNSKANVIANANT
+1000 T
-1015 PEGLKRAHHILTRL
+1015 PVTNISTG
-1029 RKGKHVKVGKETA
+1029 G
-1042 KKIASK
+1042 
-1048 DPEVSRPAIIQTLQ
+1048 
-1062 DIDDDTY
+1062 
-1069 NSFMKIPKGEK
+1069 K
-1080 NENTQTSESTEG
+1080 NENTQTPESTEG

-1098 ETRTETGRNAHQQGR
+1098 EARTETGGNTHQQGR

-1122 TKSSETSEKQTDK
+1122 TEGSEAREEQPVSEEVAPAIQPREEKTKDKEVADNLAYHESGDPDK
-1135 KEVVPPQS
+1135 KSDDETVD
-1143 QEKTENK
+1143 ED
-1150 EEDESKLNE
+1150 EEDEDVDSGFADIQSGFSTFSNIIHSRNDNE
-1159 LQEKDNHLFTDDGG
+1159 EKEETKD
-1173 EPKESNEK
+1173 
-1181 KVVISDEDI
+1181 DEDLTDKLVI
-1190 ESGVAELRSSLDFI
+1190 QES
-1204 SHQIRNR
+1204 
-1211 NKKRKVLT
+1211 T
-1219 SDFVDEE
+1219 DE
-1226 SVDAKAN
+1226 KAN
-1233 RRFNNYRNGELR
+1233 RHYNKYREGKLR
-1245 KHMTDLVGSFYG
+1245 KIMTSFVGSSYG
-1257 TMNRMSFANLMT
+1257 SMNRMSFANLVT
-1269 MMPNARLYVSFLGGA
+1269 MLPNARLYLSFIGGA
-1284 HKFATSEEEFLAKM
+1284 HKFATPEEEFRAKM
-1298 HYMAIFGS
+1298 HYTAIFGS
-1306 LASLGINELRSKMG
+1306 LASFGINLLRNRMT
-1320 LVIGADRNGK
+1320 VATGADSMGIMDYENPESFRN
-1330 VKYED
+1330 
-1335 STSFARAYNDLLDI
+1335 AYADLLDI
-1349 LPGAIHEAIATYD
+1349 LPGAIHTAIATYD
-1362 GVYAKMKAEAAGS
+1362 GVRVKM
-1375 EKKDV
+1375 EKDKNGKPQAV
-1380 ASLSTWFTY
+1380 ASLNTWFYY
-1389 VLRTKYN
+1389 VLNEKYQ
-1396 QYVIDRGDSSLTL
+1396 QYLVDRGGDSLIL
-1409 FAFDSKQ
+1409 ARFKSKQ
-1416 VYSAVNELLP
+1416 LYSVAGDLLP
-1426 GAGAKTREEKQAARN
+1426 GKDAKTREEKIAAARVIQGL
-1441 ALQWMKV
+1441 AQLQAPK
-1448 LPIPE
+1448 
-1453 ELHEY
+1453 ELDEY
-1458 GIKTFSDVVSWLL
+1458 GIKTFSDITQWLFTY
-1471 EDNNQNVTTKTT
+1471 DYKHANASKTT
-1483 GRMEIVAA
+1483 GRMKIALAV
-1491 INNAMVRGPYAEELK
+1491 NNEMVRGRYAERLRK
-1506 TLLKQAKSPKDYA
+1506 LLREAKRTGNYSDYA
-1519 GNYGRVF
+1519 HVF
-1526 MQAFKSAFL
+1526 MQAFKGAFL
-1535 SVINTPEGN
+1535 SVVNTEEGN
-1544 VAWDTYN
+1544 EAWNTYQI
-1551 TMQHL
+1551 MRHL
-1556 NSAANK
+1556 DSATQRALLEEIK
-1562 IIINEVGRISPD
+1562 KVPAE
-1574 IIRKANEYGKT
+1574 IRKKATEYGKT
-1585 FITQMAYETQS
+1585 FIMNMAFETQVN
-1596 DGFGNQ
+1596 GIGKKE
-1602 TRTRDIEIDKYIND
+1602 RIRDIEVEKYVHD
-1616 TMKKLESMV
+1616 TIAKIEKEVST
-1625 LNNKSLTKEGKA
+1625 NKSLTKEGKA
-1637 VAISKANIILQA
+1637 VAITKVKILLEA
-1649 LSLAEAA
+1649 LTLAEAA
-1656 KDKYLKPE
+1656 KDKYLKPNSE
-1664 TDAEREK
+1664 AEK
-1671 AANERAMRMAYKA
+1671 ERAEKERAAKLKYKQ
-1684 RLREEAKRKAR
+1684 AKRK
-1695 EEGDDKDY
+1695 ESEDDDDHNY
-1703 GDKSHDQT
+1703 GDKSHNQT
-1711 GGGVDGDTPVYSDI
+1711 GGEADNESKSTVSVKY
-1725 DYDFANHY
+1725 DYNEHV
-1733 NLQLAR
+1733 NLDLER
-1739 SEDYLD
+1739 SRDYHA
-1745 TTKAARY
+1745 TAIAARY
-1752 LSILSFEVQLCN
+1752 LSIISFEIQLCTEFDN
-1764 ELDTGMYKEM
+1764 NYYKEM
-1774 LKQKNQDG
+1774 LKEKNQDR
-1782 AYLSSTEK
+1782 AYMSSTEK
-1790 ANLMIAFIVKT
+1790 ANLMIAFIVRT
-1801 VLDNYGDLAESEF
+1801 VLDNYGDLGESEF
-1814 AQHKDSSDADE
+1814 AQHKGSSDADK
-1825 VRKYAESLIKQINLL
+1825 VRDYAKSLIERINDI
-1840 FPTAQTYREGLEYAG
+1840 FPTAKTKRKDQEHRY
-1855 VSMKNFD
+1855 VSMKDFD
-1862 EGLNKICQDIQ
+1862 DNLEKICQDIQ
-1873 DKENTFGRKL
+1873 KEGSLGRKL
-1883 FGLSYSKNIISKMRV
+1883 FGLSRSKGIISKMHV
-1898 NGEEVNRLVSRRTTK
+1898 DGKEVNRLVDRRTTK
-1913 FPWLNTNTSSKIMS
+1913 FPWLNTKTTANIMPAD
-1927 SEIFEESK
+1927 IFDKSK
-1935 FVSKFIRNNKLKFD
+1935 FVAQFLKDGELNFD
-1949 EISVSDLL
+1949 EISISDML
-1957 PTGNENNKRKQVSPK
+1957 PIVTEKGKRRQVNPDKYKQIMSV
-1972 VYKTNMKTLGYSA
+1972 LGYK
-1985 DVAKGLGELDNK
+1985 DDTIKELSKFNDK
-1997 WIERLWEKCSKNKKV
+1997 WIENLWEECSKDFKKKV
-2012 EKETYDREKKDFINR
+2012 KSDEKYNERKDDFINR
-2027 WGNAINR
+2027 WKNAINYS
-2034 ARRAVLAVAISGSG
+2034 RRAVIAVGMAGTG
-2048 HTSPTDSS
+2048 HFFPNDSS
-2056 AALRLG
+2056 VALRLG
-2062 FAVDRAITP
+2062 FAIDRGITE

-2076 FSKAMEAKIKYIA
+2076 LSKALEAKIKYVA
-2089 DRMVEEEN
+2089 EKMKREQNAYPERAVHDYKV
-2097 TDATSAIRG
+2097 T
-2106 NRSRRDNTQFY
+2106 RDNARVYKYKLGQKQGM
-2117 VFASG
+2117 FA
-2122 PKQNHYAGEIKDKH
+2122 AEMKDEH
-2136 IVSYDGHKY
+2136 VVSYKKSKY
-2145 ALTDKQYKDYE
+2145 LLTNDDYE
-2156 KDNNSLGQMCQPDN
+2156 KYKNNPSELGKLCQPDN
-2170 RVVKMA
+2170 MVVVSPRDA
-2176 RNEASLSA
+2176 AGVSA
-2184 AAGKTPEESR
+2184 AEGKEEEEPYIINNR
-2194 LVNTHYAENFA
+2194 GTRYYMNTLKDNGHGTAYLQ
-2205 KRRGSERGDSNYRM
+2205 SSN
-2219 RNSEYTKPILESSG
+2219 
-2233 TVVGAIDT
+2233 TVVGAVDT
-2241 LISDYF
+2241 LTYEYF
-2247 SKDASGIPYNLIV
+2247 RKDSSGLSNNVIV
-2260 RVLMVLDTGLPKETI
+2260 KALMVLDVGLPKKAI
-2275 INNGIEGYIKQVAQK
+2275 LNNGIDAYIEQVAK
-2290 SGKQEDEVR
+2290 AKQEEPEVVR
-2299 KIVMG
+2299 EQIMKKIG
-2304 KIESAVNKFTRLEQ
+2304 TAVSKFTSLEQSERAAITRDSERNKFYGTPYNVYGDKKNK
-2318 LEIAGQART
+2318 IAESST
-2327 MAFDRLKDNGK
+2327 ELLDDINNISLHVKYLNGK
-2338 EKGVDYVEGKNE
+2338 FDVYTPMPKFNYSD
-2350 FRDTINLIASQV
+2350 A
-2362 ENQGDKYYVE
+2362 E
-2372 IKTPKLNYQDK
+2372 IKESEY
-2383 SIDENRYVNSW
+2383 IDSW
-2394 AYTKLREAILGA
+2394 AYTNLRKAILGA
-2406 IGLMDWEGDGYKV
+2406 LVLMDNQDGNYKV
-2419 EPLAITNNSPIKN
+2419 KPLTITKSSPINKVKGGIIN
-2432 IKSSYIDIH
+2432 IH
-2441 DTDSTKWKAKK
+2441 DTDSTKWTAKEEVN
-2452 DISVIGN
+2452 ISEN
-2459 PIAALLQYLGSLD
+2459 PIASLLQYLGSVD
-2472 KSDLT
+2472 KSDLK
-2477 EEYGKDIPFTIKD
+2477 EEYGKDIAFTLED
-2490 LMEDPRYNY
+2490 LMASPKYNY

-2504 NDALMGSDGL
+2504 NDSMMGSDGL
-2514 ITSLHTFSYRLAQ
+2514 ITSLHTFSHRLAQ
-2527 QDKLTYTDI
+2527 KDELSYTDI
-2536 ANLCALVAIASQR
+2536 ANLCALVTIASQR
-2549 LRNIDDIKTFA
+2549 LKGLDSTNKFA
-2560 EHLESAVEYVGSSP
+2560 ETLEKVISGVKSSP
-2574 KRLDAENDIDK
+2574 ERYESNQKHERNLVRLSGVSKYNYGK
-2585 KLPKLAGT
+2585 QLNKLQPLNRYAIN
-2593 STDLYYN
+2593 DLYS
-2600 TENPPMYQ
+2600 E
-2608 LKPRSRES
+2608 
-2616 IEDMDSRGKRTYEA
+2616 IEDMKKADITRMD
-2630 KWFRVNKENTAFL
+2630 KENVAFL
-2643 GTEFANKLDGDVAN
+2643 GTNFEEPLDGSVGN
-2657 KFAHLSFV
+2657 RIAHILFV
-2665 NAASKT
+2665 NEASKI
-2671 LGVAPYI
+2671 LGVAPYV
-2678 HNVIEGN
+2678 HRMLEGN
-2685 SRYRESTGRL
+2685 NEYKESTGRIV
-2695 QARVHRSTVYHEL
+2695 AYPYRSEVYHEL
-2708 MHAFTDQAITVDL
+2708 MHAFTDEAITVDL
-2721 AKDEYRLATPADER
+2721 AQGKYKLATAAD
-2735 DVRMKYDR
+2735 KDR
-2743 FGTLAVNE
+2743 EYKSFGDLAVDR
-2751 NAPDVP
+2751 NAKDVP
-2757 EGLLPQAE
+2757 HTMRGEAE
-2765 KAIKD
+2765 AAIGR
-2770 AISNEL
+2770 AIRKEL
-2776 TDALEIIE
+2776 TKSIE
-2784 KNNSL
+2784 TLKSNDSL
-2789 LAQQLL
+2789 LAKQIL
-2795 AITELVNVNKLVDY
+2795 AITELVDVNKLVQF
-2809 TAHVWTY
+2809 TAHLWAY
-2816 SNLVGFDETKTG
+2816 SNLVGFDDTKTG
-2828 KARFVSKVGATA
+2828 DARFISKVGATT
-2840 LDMFYEN
+2840 LGMFYSS

-2852 YEVLVMNMILPSI
+2852 YEDLVMNMILPSV
-2865 IYGAKVVS
+2865 IYGAKAVS
-2873 KKMPLFYNT
+2873 GEMPLFYQT
-2882 KTIITETYS
+2882 KKIITETYS
-2891 HLNSKLIAGDDSSD
+2891 HLNSVPTREENLGNIAGSNSSD
-2905 FMTDWLY
+2905 FMTTWLY
-2912 KSTQLLNELQSRDP
+2912 QSTELLRMLQARDPGSKIRNIDKIRMRNEL
-2926 AFELRN
+2926 LT
-2932 KDKDRMRDEMSAA
+2932 AA
-2945 FYGVQELTQETGAP
+2945 KKSIRELTVMDKTTDSNSKTEDKEELT
-2959 VKSVDDLFER
+2959 DR
-2969 LEKDTSDSE
+2969 LEI
-2978 KPSSK
+2978 
-2983 GKKTLDNN
+2983 KKNQ
-2991 LVDEPNEYA
+2991 YA
-3000 RIDKK
+3000 EIKK
-3005 KKKNKKNNIGTGKGA
+3005 KKKSEKKNNIGTGKGA

-3114 LQQLLTIKGNELQTK
+3114 LQQLLTIKGNKLQTK

-3144 RGRDLVELVDLPY
+3144 RGRDLVELFDLPY

-3195 TAMAKMNKKIEQ
+3195 TAMAKMNEKIKQ
-3207 MKAYYKEKKKTFYK
+3207 MRAYYEKHDKKFYK

-3260 DGTDAEGQARM
+3260 DGTGAEGQARM

-3293 RGYAQPIIDRFIASQ
+3293 KGYAQPIIDRFIASQ
-3308 ALYRALLMNAYSREQ
+3308 ALYRALLMDAYSREQ
-3323 KRALQNDDIINRIKT
+3323 KRALQNDDIINRTKT

-3359 HEVDEKQVNQKSKDE
+3359 HEVTEEQAKKYKKSVDE
-3374 GFIIQRGDKN
+3374 GFIIQRGDKY

-3446 TNKDVERGKKEAAMD
+3446 TNKDIERGKKEAAMD

-3478 EWQGEDSINRIVDA
+3478 EWQGEDSIEKVVDA
-3492 LRNMNEEDEKE
+3492 LRSMNEEDEAE

-3512 QTAKMIHVDKDNA
+3512 QTAKMIRVSKDKNKK
-3525 QTFLHVSRALRANGA
+3525 TFKQVSRALEANGA

-3593 TNRNYDRTKR
+3593 TKRNYDRTKR

-3647 MRSILNACGVYLPD
+3647 MRNILNACGVYLPD

-3779 LQVFDEMCNALT
+3779 LQVFDEMCNTLT

>member
-41 DQNIFGSFWD
+41 EQGIFGSFWD

-76 LAGVGGDLTRQ
+76 LAGIGGDLTRQ
-87 AARYSDWANDYDN
+87 AARYSDWANDYDS

-115 HGLYSDAGTMLGS
+115 HGIYSDAGTMLGS

-360 VAGARNVGRYMY
+360 VAGARNVGRYLY

-410 IGHVYTNEPTDTEPV
+410 IGHYITPETLAPEQDAV
-425 AYADN
+425 ADN
-430 KTSVGLPQTNEVP
+430 SMSLAGYLVNPKYTSWSEQQVEDAIPFLPKDPKAYEPPQKLKVIPSAQNIDENSDMNIDTR
-443 VSYNQTEQE
+443 TA
-452 LPTKP
+452 P
-457 LTEPMPSIGE
+457 LEDPMS
-467 AVPTGEGQ
+467 A
-475 STGQNDAL
+475 
-483 SKVVDSTRAKMA
+483 VVDSTRAKMA

-518 EGDTKLSP
+518 EGDAKLSP
-526 ELLNKAVQGSTNAAY
+526 ELLNKAVHGDTNAAY

-589 KKDNNEEAIQKAQDI
+589 KKDADTEAIQKAQDI
-604 IYSLA
+604 IHSLA
-609 PNGKAEELADKTKSR
+609 PSGKAEELADKIKSR

-637 NGDTKAIRDVLRA
+637 KGDTKAIRDVLRA
-650 VDPNAYMV
+650 IDPNAYMM

-666 PVEDVAD
+666 PVDDVAD
-673 VPVERPV
+673 VPVEQPV
-680 VEETQQTVRKPQE
+680 VEE
-693 PQKQAQQE
+693 PQKTE
-701 QKTPAEQTS
+701 QKPVE
-710 VVAEQEAV
+710 VEQEAV

-723 EQPQTL
+723 EQPQTQ
-729 VQTEV
+729 VPTEGNDA
-734 SPLSGVARPQETQ
+734 SPISGMARPQE
-747 VVPTQTEQTAQQVQ
+747 
-761 QQSAQNAQNAAN
+761 AQNAQNAAN
-773 QGYSMEKTE
+773 QGYSTAETK
-782 EPDEVGKT
+782 EPNEVGKT
-790 TQPATESVDTNKD
+790 TQPVTGSVDTNKN
-803 SKSNV
+803 SKANV

-822 EIIGQLH
+822 KIIGQLNKD
-829 EAGYVNLP
+829 GYVNLP
-837 KDTWALFKTA
+837 ELALVLF
-847 DENTTKSMA
+847 NTKNEEIAKSMA
-856 VSILKQV
+856 VGILKQV
-863 SDDDYN
+863 PDDAYN
-869 RVVGTNQEDGAKNT
+869 RVVDIDEEDSTKNT
-883 AGVADNKN
+883 TSVADNK
-891 VAALPKQES
+891 
-900 VSTDKNARANV
+900 
-911 IANINE
+911 
-917 PNGLDRARNIIAKL
+917 
-931 SNKTGV
+931 GV
-937 KLGESDKKTLLG
+937 VT
-949 NDDAAKNLA
+949 
-958 KTILEG
+958 T
-964 YDDDTYNKIIGV
+964 
-976 DSKSAVASPTQ
+976 TQ
-987 KNVADNVQPSEQS
+987 KDKV
-1000 DYPNSKANVIANANT
+1000 NT
-1015 PEGLKRAHHILTRL
+1015 PVTNISTG
-1029 RKGKHVKVGKETA
+1029 G
-1042 KKIASK
+1042 
-1048 DPEVSRPAIIQTLQ
+1048 
-1062 DIDDDTY
+1062 
-1069 NSFMKIPKGEK
+1069 K
-1080 NENTQTSESTEG
+1080 NEDTQTSENTEG
-1092 STNNQT
+1092 NTDNKT
-1098 ETRTETGRNAHQQGR
+1098 EARTETGGNTHQQGR
-1113 LNDNGTSSE
+1113 LNDNGTSSKTE
-1122 TKSSETSEKQTDK
+1122 GSETNPEQTDQ
-1135 KEVVPPQS
+1135 KEVTPAIQPKE
-1143 QEKTENK
+1143 EKTKDKEVADNLAYHESGDPDK
-1150 EEDESKLNE
+1150 KSDDETVDEDEEDEDVDSGFADIQSGFNTFSNIIHSRNDNE
-1159 LQEKDNHLFTDDGG
+1159 EKEETKD
-1173 EPKESNEK
+1173 
-1181 KVVISDEDI
+1181 DEDLTDKLVI
-1190 ESGVAELRSSLDFI
+1190 QES
-1204 SHQIRNR
+1204 
-1211 NKKRKVLT
+1211 T
-1219 SDFVDEE
+1219 DE
-1226 SVDAKAN
+1226 KAN
-1233 RRFNNYRNGELR
+1233 RHYNKYREGKLR
-1245 KHMTDLVGSFYG
+1245 KIMTSFVGSSYG
-1257 TMNRMSFANLMT
+1257 SMNRMSFANLVT
-1269 MMPNARLYVSFLGGA
+1269 MLPNARLYLSFIGGA
-1284 HKFATSEEEFLAKM
+1284 HKFATPEEEFRAKM
-1298 HYMAIFGS
+1298 HYTAIFGS
-1306 LASLGINELRSKMG
+1306 LASFGINLLRNRMT
-1320 LVIGADRNGK
+1320 VATGADSMGVMDYENPESFRN
-1330 VKYED
+1330 
-1335 STSFARAYNDLLDI
+1335 APADLLDI
-1349 LPGAIHEAIATYD
+1349 LPGAIHTAIATYD
-1362 GVYAKMKAEAAGS
+1362 GVRVKM
-1375 EKKDV
+1375 EKDKNGKPQAV
-1380 ASLSTWFTY
+1380 ASLNTWFYY
-1389 VLRTKYN
+1389 VLNEKYQ
-1396 QYVIDRGDSSLTL
+1396 QYLVDRGGDSLIL
-1409 FAFDSKQ
+1409 AKFKSKQ
-1416 VYSAVNELLP
+1416 IYSVAGDLLP
-1426 GAGAKTREEKQAARN
+1426 GKDAKTREEKIAAARVIQGL
-1441 ALQWMKV
+1441 AQLQAPK
-1448 LPIPE
+1448 
-1453 ELHEY
+1453 ELDEY
-1458 GIKTFSDVVSWLL
+1458 GIKTFSDITQWLFTYGYKHA
-1471 EDNNQNVTTKTT
+1471 NASKTT
-1483 GRMEIVAA
+1483 GRMEIALAV
-1491 INNAMVRGPYAEELK
+1491 NNEMVRGRYAERLRK
-1506 TLLKQAKSPKDYA
+1506 LLREAKRTGDYSEYA
-1519 GNYGRVF
+1519 HVF

-1535 SVINTPEGN
+1535 SVVNTEEGN
-1544 VAWDTYN
+1544 AAWNTYQI
-1551 TMQHL
+1551 MRHL
-1556 NSAANK
+1556 DSATQRVLLEEMKKVPA
-1562 IIINEVGRISPD
+1562 E
-1574 IIRKANEYGKT
+1574 IRKKATEYGKT
-1585 FITQMAYETQS
+1585 FIMNMAFETQVN
-1596 DGFGNQ
+1596 GIGKKE
-1602 TRTRDIEIDKYIND
+1602 RIRDVEVEKYVHDTIAKIEKEVS
-1616 TMKKLESMV
+1616 T
-1625 LNNKSLTKEGKA
+1625 NKSLTKEGKA
-1637 VAISKANIILQA
+1637 VAITKVKILLEA
-1649 LSLAEAA
+1649 LTLAEAA
-1656 KDKYLKPE
+1656 KDKYLKPNSE
-1664 TDAEREK
+1664 AEK
-1671 AANERAMRMAYKA
+1671 ERAEKERAAKLKYKQ
-1684 RLREEAKRKAR
+1684 AKRKKQ
-1695 EEGDDKDY
+1695 EDDDDHDY
-1703 GDKSHDQT
+1703 GDKSHNQT
-1711 GGGVDGDTPVYSDI
+1711 GGEADNESKSTVSIKY
-1725 DYDFANHY
+1725 DYNEHV
-1733 NLQLAR
+1733 NLDLER
-1739 SEDYLD
+1739 SRDYHA
-1745 TTKAARY
+1745 TAIAARY
-1752 LSILSFEVQLCN
+1752 LSIISFEIQLCTEFDN
-1764 ELDTGMYKEM
+1764 SYYKEM
-1774 LKQKNQDG
+1774 LKEKNQDR
-1782 AYLSSTEK
+1782 AYMSSTEK
-1790 ANLMIAFIVKT
+1790 ANLMIAFIVRT
-1801 VLDNYGDLAESEF
+1801 VLDNYGDLGESEF
-1814 AQHKDSSDADE
+1814 AQHKGSSDADD
-1825 VRKYAESLIKQINLL
+1825 VRNYAKSLIERINDI
-1840 FPTAQTYREGLEYAG
+1840 FPTAKTKRKDQEHRY
-1855 VSMKNFD
+1855 VSMKDFD
-1862 EGLNKICQDIQ
+1862 DNLEKICQDIQ
-1873 DKENTFGRKL
+1873 KEGSIGRKL
-1883 FGLSYSKNIISKMRV
+1883 FGLSRSKGIISKMHV
-1898 NGEEVNRLVSRRTTK
+1898 DGKEVNRLVDRRTTK
-1913 FPWLNTNTSSKIMS
+1913 FPWLNTKTTANIMPADIFDK
-1927 SEIFEESK
+1927 SE
-1935 FVSKFIRNNKLKFD
+1935 FVAQFLKDGELNFD
-1949 EISVSDLL
+1949 EISISDML
-1957 PTGNENNKRKQVSPK
+1957 PIVTENGKRRQVNPDKYKQIMSV
-1972 VYKTNMKTLGYSA
+1972 LGYK
-1985 DVAKGLGELDNK
+1985 DDTIKELSQFNDE
-1997 WIERLWEKCSKNKKV
+1997 WIENLWEECSKDFKKKV
-2012 EKETYDREKKDFINR
+2012 ESKEKYNERKDDFINR
-2027 WGNAINR
+2027 WKNAINYS
-2034 ARRAVLAVAISGSG
+2034 RRAVIAVGMAGTG
-2048 HTSPTDSS
+2048 HFFPNDSS
-2056 AALRLG
+2056 VALRLG
-2062 FAVDRAITP
+2062 FAIDRGITE

-2076 FSKAMEAKIKYIA
+2076 LSKALEAKIEYVAEKMKKEQNAYPERA
-2089 DRMVEEEN
+2089 VHDYKV
-2097 TDATSAIRG
+2097 T
-2106 NRSRRDNTQFY
+2106 RDNARVYKYKLGQKQGM
-2117 VFASG
+2117 FA
-2122 PKQNHYAGEIKDKH
+2122 AEMKDEH
-2136 IVSYDGHKY
+2136 VVSYKESKY
-2145 ALTDKQYKDYE
+2145 LLTDDEYERYK
-2156 KDNNSLGQMCQPDN
+2156 NNPSELGKLCQPDN
-2170 RVVKMA
+2170 MVVVSP
-2176 RNEASLSA
+2176 RDASGISA
-2184 AAGKTPEESR
+2184 AESKEEEEPYIINNR
-2194 LVNTHYAENFA
+2194 GTRYYMNTLKYNGHGTAYLQ
-2205 KRRGSERGDSNYRM
+2205 SSN
-2219 RNSEYTKPILESSG
+2219 
-2233 TVVGAIDT
+2233 TVVGAVDT
-2241 LISDYF
+2241 LTYEYF
-2247 SKDASGIPYNLIV
+2247 RKDSSGLSNNVIV
-2260 RVLMVLDTGLPKETI
+2260 KALMVLDVGLPKEAI
-2275 INNGIEGYIKQVAQK
+2275 LNNGIDAYIEKVAK
-2290 SGKQEDEVR
+2290 AKQENPAVVR
-2299 KIVMG
+2299 EQIMKKIG
-2304 KIESAVNKFTRLEQ
+2304 TAVSKFTSLEQ
-2318 LEIAGQART
+2318 LERAAITRDSERNKFYGTPYNVYDDKKNKIAESST
-2327 MAFDRLKDNGK
+2327 ELLDDINNISLHVKYMNGK
-2338 EKGVDYVEGKNE
+2338 FDVYTPMPKFNYSD
-2350 FRDTINLIASQV
+2350 A
-2362 ENQGDKYYVE
+2362 E
-2372 IKTPKLNYQDK
+2372 IKESEY
-2383 SIDENRYVNSW
+2383 IDSW
-2394 AYTKLREAILGA
+2394 AYTDLRKAILGA
-2406 IGLMDWEGDGYKV
+2406 LVLMDNQDGNYKV
-2419 EPLAITNNSPIKN
+2419 KPLTITKNSPINK
-2432 IKSSYIDIH
+2432 IKGSIINIH
-2441 DTDSTKWKAKK
+2441 DTDSTKWTAKEEVN
-2452 DISVIGN
+2452 ISEN
-2459 PIAALLQYLGSLD
+2459 PIASLLQYLGSVD
-2472 KSDLT
+2472 KSDLK
-2477 EEYGKDIPFTIKD
+2477 EEYGKDIAFTIED
-2490 LMEDPRYNY
+2490 LMASPKYNY

-2504 NDALMGSDGL
+2504 NDSMMGSDGL
-2514 ITSLHTFSYRLAQ
+2514 ITSLHTFSHRLAQ
-2527 QDKLTYTDI
+2527 KDELTYTDI

-2549 LRNIDDIKTFA
+2549 LKGLDSTNKFAKT
-2560 EHLESAVEYVGSSP
+2560 LEGALSGVDSSP
-2574 KRLDAENDIDK
+2574 ERYESNQKYERNLVRLSGVSKSNYSGQLNKLQPLNRYAIND
-2585 KLPKLAGT
+2585 LH
-2593 STDLYYN
+2593 S
-2600 TENPPMYQ
+2600 E
-2608 LKPRSRES
+2608 
-2616 IEDMDSRGKRTYEA
+2616 IEDITKADITRMD
-2630 KWFRVNKENTAFL
+2630 KENIAFL
-2643 GTEFANKLDGDVAN
+2643 GTNFEEPLDGSVSN
-2657 KFAHLSFV
+2657 RIAHILFV
-2665 NAASKT
+2665 NEASKI

-2678 HNVIEGN
+2678 SGMLEGN
-2685 SRYRESTGRL
+2685 NEYKESTGRI
-2695 QARVHRSTVYHEL
+2695 AAYPYRSSVYHEL
-2708 MHAFTDQAITVDL
+2708 MHAFTDEAVTVDL
-2721 AKDEYRLATPADER
+2721 AQGKYNLATAAD
-2735 DVRMKYDR
+2735 KDR
-2743 FGTLAVNE
+2743 EYKSFGDLAVDR
-2751 NAPDVP
+2751 NAKDVP
-2757 EGLLPQAE
+2757 HTMRDEAE
-2765 KAIKD
+2765 TVIGKAIRK
-2770 AISNEL
+2770 EL
-2776 TDALEIIE
+2776 TKSIKILES
-2784 KNNSL
+2784 NDSL
-2789 LAQQLL
+2789 LAKQIL
-2795 AITELVNVNKLVDY
+2795 AITELVDVNKLVEF
-2809 TAHVWTY
+2809 TAHLWAY
-2816 SNLVGFDETKTG
+2816 SNLVGFDDTKTG
-2828 KARFVSKVGATA
+2828 DARFISKVGATT
-2840 LDMFYEN
+2840 LGMFYSS

-2852 YEVLVMNMILPSI
+2852 YEDLVMNMILPSV

-2873 KKMPLFYNT
+2873 GEMPLFYQT
-2882 KTIITETYS
+2882 KKIITETYS
-2891 HLNSKLIAGDDSSD
+2891 HLNSVPTGEEDIGNIAGSNSSD
-2905 FMTDWLY
+2905 FMTTWLY
-2912 KSTQLLNELQSRDP
+2912 KSTELLRMLQARDPGSKIRNIDKIRMRNEL
-2926 AFELRN
+2926 LT
-2932 KDKDRMRDEMSAA
+2932 AA
-2945 FYGVQELTQETGAP
+2945 KKSIRELTMMDKTTDSNIKTEDKEELT
-2959 VKSVDDLFER
+2959 DR
-2969 LEKDTSDSE
+2969 LEI
-2978 KPSSK
+2978 
-2983 GKKTLDNN
+2983 KKNQ
-2991 LVDEPNEYA
+2991 YA
-3000 RIDKK
+3000 EIKK
-3005 KKKNKKNNIGTGKGA
+3005 KKKSKKKNNIGTGKGA

-3034 HGWFMQ
+3034 QGWFMK

-3114 LQQLLTIKGNELQTK
+3114 LQQLLTIKGNEIQTK

-3144 RGRDLVELVDLPY
+3144 RGRDLVELFDLPY

-3172 RNAMIKV
+3172 RNAMLKV

-3195 TAMAKMNKKIEQ
+3195 TAMAKMNEKIKK

-3260 DGTDAEGQARM
+3260 DGTGAEGQARM
-3271 RARLQKQVLKEC
+3271 RVRLQKQVLKEC

-3293 RGYAQPIIDRFIASQ
+3293 KGYAQPIIDRFIASQ

-3323 KRALQNDDIINRIKT
+3323 KRALQNDDIINRTKT

-3359 HEVDEKQVNQKSKDE
+3359 HEVAEEQAKKYKKSVDE
-3374 GFIIQRGDKN
+3374 GFIVQRGDK
-3384 YRVIT
+3384 YYHVIT

-3446 TNKDVERGKKEAAMD
+3446 TNKDIERGKKEAEMD

-3478 EWQGEDSINRIVDA
+3478 EWQGEDSIEKVVDA
-3492 LRNMNEEDEKE
+3492 LHSMNEEDEAE

-3512 QTAKMIHVDKDNA
+3512 QTAKMIRVSKDKNKKTFKQVSNA
-3525 QTFLHVSRALRANGA
+3525 LKANGA

-3647 MRSILNACGVYLPD
+3647 MRNILNACGVYLPD

-3717 LSKAH
+3717 LAKAH

-3757 LEQDGEKAFHEALE
+3757 LEQEGENAFHEALE

-3779 LQVFDEMCNALT
+3779 LQVFDETFNKLT

-3813 EGESLIDKM
+3813 EGESIIDKM

-3841 LACRLFAALTAQHIL
+3841 LACRLFAALVAQHLI

-3864 FRESRAEIGEEEYNA
+3864 FRESKAEIGEEEYNA

-3951 SGVISGLPM
+3951 SGVISGIPM

-3984 LKAVGKRGPVPQA
+3984 LKAAGKRGPVSQA

-4126 NRFITDENQEY
+4126 TRFITDKNQEY
-4137 SNKAKDAM
+4137 SNKAKDVM

-4175 KYIKPKITA
+4175 KYIKPKVTA

-4212 LS
+4212 LN

>member
-41 DQNIFGSFWD
+41 DQGIFGSFWD

-76 LAGVGGDLTRQ
+76 LAGIGGDLTRQ
-87 AARYSDWANDYDN
+87 AARYSDWANDYDD

-170 AKRDNIEA
+170 AKRDNMEE
-178 QIKAGQRPTGT
+178 QIKAGQRPTDT
-189 VYDGDIDQAA
+189 VYDGAIDKEA

-395 GIANALADSTDLSDY
+395 GFANALADSTDLSDY

-430 KTSVGLPQTNEVP
+430 KASVGLPQTNEAP

-457 LTEPMPSIGE
+457 LAEPIPSIGE

-483 SKVVDSTRAKMA
+483 SKVVDSTRDRMA

-526 ELLNKAVQGSTNAAY
+526 ELLNKAVQGDTNAAY

-549 KNVVQAIR
+549 KNVVHAIR
-557 ERNNERKAQAKQAKQ
+557 ERNNERKAQTKQAKQ

-589 KKDNNEEAIQKAQDI
+589 KKEDNTEAIQKAQDI
-604 IYSLA
+604 IHSLA
-609 PNGKAEELADKTKSR
+609 PNGKAEELADKIKSR
-624 FLKVNQPLLDRAN
+624 FLKVNQSLLDRAN
-637 NGDTKAIRDVLRA
+637 KGDTKAIRDVLRA
-650 VDPNAYMV
+650 IDPNAYMEV
-658 AKNKQEQK
+658 KNKQEKAQ
-666 PVEDVAD
+666 EQQSVAD
-673 VPVERPV
+673 ITDVPTERTV
-680 VEETQQTVRKPQE
+680 TTEAQQQVQE
-693 PQKQAQQE
+693 PQG
-701 QKTPAEQTS
+701 
-710 VVAEQEAV
+710 
-718 PQKEA
+718 
-723 EQPQTL
+723 QTL
-729 VQTEV
+729 VQPEQQTATEQKPAETKEEV
-734 SPLSGVARPQETQ
+734 APQPEVQQPQTQTQTERPNVDPLSGVERPQEMQ
-747 VVPTQTEQTAQQVQ
+747 VTPTQP
-761 QQSAQNAQNAAN
+761 AQNVQNAAN
-773 QGYSMEKTE
+773 QSYSM
-782 EPDEVGKT
+782 D
-790 TQPATESVDTNKD
+790 
-803 SKSNV
+803 KSNV
-808 IANINEPNGLSHAR
+808 TDSKGVVTLPE
-822 EIIGQLH
+822 H
-829 EAGYVNLP
+829 ESVNKP
-837 KDTWALFKTA
+837 
-847 DENTTKSMA
+847 E
-856 VSILKQV
+856 
-863 SDDDYN
+863 
-869 RVVGTNQEDGAKNT
+869 
-883 AGVADNKN
+883 N
-891 VAALPKQES
+891 VA
-900 VSTDKNARANV
+900 NN
-911 IANINE
+911 
-917 PNGLDRARNIIAKL
+917 
-931 SNKTGV
+931 
-937 KLGESDKKTLLG
+937 
-949 NDDAAKNLA
+949 
-958 KTILEG
+958 
-964 YDDDTYNKIIGV
+964 
-976 DSKSAVASPTQ
+976 TQ
-987 KNVADNVQPSEQS
+987 QQPVQSSHP
-1000 DYPNSKANVIANANT
+1000 DSKANVIANANT

-1029 RKGKHVKVGKETA
+1029 RKGKHVKIDKETA

-1048 DPEVSRPAIIQTLQ
+1048 DPEVSRPAIIQALQ

-1092 STNNQT
+1092 NTDNKT
-1098 ETRTETGRNAHQQGR
+1098 ETRAETGGNAHQQGR
-1113 LNDNGTSSE
+1113 LNDNGTSSKTE
-1122 TKSSETSEKQTDK
+1122 GSETSSKQTDK
-1135 KEVVPPQS
+1135 KEVVPPQP
-1143 QEKTENK
+1143 QKKTENEK
-1150 EEDESKLNE
+1150 KDEPKPDE
-1159 LQEKDNHLFTDDGG
+1159 PQEKDNHLFTDDGG
-1173 EPKESNEK
+1173 GPKESNEK
-1181 KVVISDEDI
+1181 KAVISDEDI
-1190 ESGVAELRSSLDFI
+1190 ESGLAELRSSLDFV
-1204 SHQIRNR
+1204 SHQIRHR
-1211 NKKRKVLT
+1211 NKKGNVLT
-1219 SDFVDEE
+1219 SNFVDEE

-1233 RRFNNYRNGELR
+1233 RQFNNYRNGELR

-1284 HKFATSEEEFLAKM
+1284 HKFATPEEQFRAKM
-1298 HYMAIFGS
+1298 HYMALFGS

-1320 LVIGADRNGK
+1320 LVIGADSNGI
-1330 VKYED
+1330 ERHEN

-1362 GVYAKMKAEAAGS
+1362 GVYAKMKAEAVGN

-1416 VYSAVNELLP
+1416 VYSAVNDLLP
-1426 GAGAKTREEKQAARN
+1426 GANAKTKEEKQAARN

-1458 GIKTFSDVVSWLL
+1458 GIKTSSDVVSWLL

-1506 TLLKQAKSPKDYA
+1506 TLLKQAKNPKDYA
-1519 GNYGRVF
+1519 GDYGRVF

-1562 IIINEVGRISPD
+1562 IILNEVGRVSPD

-1585 FITQMAYETQS
+1585 FIIQMAYETQS

-1684 RLREEAKRKAR
+1684 RQREEAKRKAR

-1825 VRKYAESLIKQINLL
+1825 VRKYAESLIEQINLL

-1862 EGLNKICQDIQ
+1862 KGLNKICQDIQ

-1913 FPWLNTNTSSKIMS
+1913 FPWLNTNTNSKIMS
-1927 SEIFEESK
+1927 SEVFEESK
-1935 FVSKFIRNNKLKFD
+1935 FVSKFIKDNKLKFE

-1957 PTGNENNKRKQVSPK
+1957 PTGDENNKRKQVSPE
-1972 VYKTNMKTLGYSA
+1972 VYEANMKTLGYSA
-1985 DVAKGLGELDNK
+1985 DVAKGLSELDNE
-1997 WIERLWEKCSKNKKV
+1997 WIEHLWGECSKDKKM
-2012 EKETYDREKKDFINR
+2012 ERETYDREKKDFINR
-2027 WGNAINR
+2027 WGNAINK
-2034 ARRAVLAVAISGSG
+2034 ARRAVLAVAMSGSG

-2062 FAVDRAITP
+2062 FAIDRAITP

-2076 FSKAMEAKIKYIA
+2076 FSKALEAKIKYIA
-2089 DRMVEEEN
+2089 DKMEKEGI
-2097 TDATSAIRG
+2097 TDAKFAVRG
-2106 NRSRRDNTQFY
+2106 HRSRRDNTQFY

-2122 PKQNHYAGEIKDKH
+2122 SKQNHYAGEIKDKR
-2136 IVSYDGHKY
+2136 IVSYDGHRY
-2145 ALTDKQYKDYE
+2145 ALTDDQYKDY
-2156 KDNNSLGQMCQPDN
+2156 KKNPDVLGQMCQPDN

-2194 LVNTHYAENFA
+2194 LVNTHYPENFA
-2205 KRRGSERGDSNYRM
+2205 KRKGSERGDAQYSINKGDG
-2219 RNSEYTKPILESSG
+2219 TKPVLLSSG

-2260 RVLMVLDTGLPKETI
+2260 RVLMVLDAGLPKETI

-2299 KIVMG
+2299 KTVMG
-2304 KIESAVNKFTRLEQ
+2304 KIKSAVHKLTRLEQ

-2327 MAFDRLKDNGK
+2327 IAFDRLKDEGK
-2338 EKGVDYVEGKNE
+2338 EKGVDYVEGRNE
-2350 FRDTINLIASQV
+2350 FRDTVNLIASQV
-2362 ENQGDKYYVE
+2362 KEQDGKYYVE

-2419 EPLAITNNSPIKN
+2419 TPLAITNNSPIKN

-2536 ANLCALVAIASQR
+2536 ANLCALVAIASQK

-2574 KRLDAENDIDK
+2574 ERLDAENDIDK
-2585 KLPKLAGT
+2585 KLPKLAET
-2593 STDLYYN
+2593 SADLYYN

-2608 LKPRSRES
+2608 LKPQSRES
-2616 IEDMDSRGKRTYEA
+2616 VDDMDSRGKRTYEA
-2630 KWFRVNKENTAFL
+2630 RWFRVSKENTAFL
-2643 GTEFANKLDGDVAN
+2643 GTEFANKLDGDIAN

-2665 NAASKT
+2665 NAASKA

-2678 HNVIEGN
+2678 HNAIKGN

-2721 AKDEYRLATPADER
+2721 ANKKYRLATPADER

-2743 FGTLAVNE
+2743 FGALAVNE

-2757 EGLLPQAE
+2757 EVLLPRAE
-2765 KAIKD
+2765 KVIKNAI
-2770 AISNEL
+2770 INEL
-2776 TDALEIIE
+2776 TEARKIIE
-2784 KNNSL
+2784 RNNSL

-2795 AITELVNVNKLVDY
+2795 AITELVNVNNLVDY
-2809 TAHVWTY
+2809 TAHVWAY

-2828 KARFVSKVGATA
+2828 DARFVSKVGATT

-2847 SDKTD
+2847 SDKKD

-2873 KKMPLFYNT
+2873 KQMPLFYNT

-2926 AFELRN
+2926 AFKIRN
-2932 KDKDRMRDEMSAA
+2932 EDKNRMRDEMSAA
-2945 FYGVQELTQETGAP
+2945 FYGVQELTQETGVP

-2969 LEKDTSDSE
+2969 LKKDTSDSE

-3000 RIDKK
+3000 RIDNKK
-3005 KKKNKKNNIGTGKGA
+3005 KRKNKKNNIGTGKGA

-3114 LQQLLTIKGNELQTK
+3114 LQQLLTIKGNKLQTK

-3144 RGRDLVELVDLPY
+3144 RGRDLVELFDLPY

-3167 RSPSG
+3167 RSSSG

-3207 MKAYYKEKKKTFYK
+3207 MRAYYEKQGKKFYK

-3260 DGTDAEGQARM
+3260 DGTGAEGQARM

-3323 KRALQNDDIINRIKT
+3323 KRALQNDDIINRTKT

-3359 HEVDEKQVNQKSKDE
+3359 HEVDENQVNQKSKDE

-3446 TNKDVERGKKEAAMD
+3446 TNKDVERGKKEAEID
-3461 IAGKLAKFIS
+3461 ITGRLAKFIR

-3478 EWQGEDSINRIVDA
+3478 KWQGEDSINKIVDA

-3525 QTFLHVSRALRANGA
+3525 QTFLQVSRALKANGA

-3670 SIAINVYLKLGMF
+3670 SIAVNVYLKLGMF

-3717 LSKAH
+3717 LAKAH

-3779 LQVFDEMCNALT
+3779 LQVFDEMCNTLT

-3822 PTTGKKILDLSM
+3822 PTTGKKILDLGM

-3864 FRESRAEIGEEEYNA
+3864 FRESKAEIGEEEYNA

-3951 SGVISGLPM
+3951 SGVISGIPM

-3973 TNPEDWIKSFI
+3973 TNPEDWIKAFI
-3984 LKAVGKRGPVPQA
+3984 MKAAGNRKDSVSHA

-4007 APVLGV
+4007 APVFGV
-4013 DISKKVGLSDI
+4013 DISKKVGLADI

-4042 IDFSSAVGASYDA
+4042 IDFSSAAGASYDA

-4084 RGQYYSYSKLMPKTE
+4084 RGQYYSYSKLMPKSE

-4107 RAKNF
+4107 RAKNL

-4118 ENKLDTDI
+4118 ENKLNTDI
-4126 NRFITDENQEY
+4126 NRYITDENQEY
-4137 SNKAKDAM
+4137 SNKTKDAM

-4184 EQAEKMVTKSKSE
+4184 EQAEKMVTKAKAP
-4197 EAEIVRSDVRALGNL
+4197 EAEIVRSNVRALSGL
-4212 LS
+4212 LN

>member
-41 DQNIFGSFWD
+41 EQGIFGSFWD

-76 LAGVGGDLTRQ
+76 LAGIGGDLTRQ
-87 AARYSDWANDYDN
+87 AARYSDWANDYDS

-115 HGLYSDAGTMLGS
+115 HGIYSDAGTMLGS

-360 VAGARNVGRYMY
+360 VAGARNVGRYLY

-410 IGHVYTNEPTDTEPV
+410 IGHYITPETLAPAQDAV
-425 AYADN
+425 ADN
-430 KTSVGLPQTNEVP
+430 SMSLAGYLVNPKYTSWSEQQVEDAIPFLPKDPKAYEPPQKLKVIPSAQNIDENSDMNIDTR
-443 VSYNQTEQE
+443 TA
-452 LPTKP
+452 P
-457 LTEPMPSIGE
+457 LEDPMS
-467 AVPTGEGQ
+467 A
-475 STGQNDAL
+475 
-483 SKVVDSTRAKMA
+483 VVDSTRAKMA

-518 EGDTKLSP
+518 EGDAKLSP
-526 ELLNKAVQGSTNAAY
+526 ELLNKAVHGDTNAAY

-589 KKDNNEEAIQKAQDI
+589 KKDADTEAIQKAQDI
-604 IYSLA
+604 IHSLA
-609 PNGKAEELADKTKSR
+609 PSGKAEELADKIKSR

-637 NGDTKAIRDVLRA
+637 KGDTKAIRDVLRA
-650 VDPNAYMV
+650 IDPNAYMM

-666 PVEDVAD
+666 PVDDVAD
-673 VPVERPV
+673 VPVEQPV
-680 VEETQQTVRKPQE
+680 VEE
-693 PQKQAQQE
+693 PQKTE
-701 QKTPAEQTS
+701 QKPVE
-710 VVAEQEAV
+710 VEQEAV

-723 EQPQTL
+723 EQPQTQ
-729 VQTEV
+729 VPTEGNDA
-734 SPLSGVARPQETQ
+734 SPISGMARPQE
-747 VVPTQTEQTAQQVQ
+747 
-761 QQSAQNAQNAAN
+761 AQNAQNAAN
-773 QGYSMEKTE
+773 QGYSTAETK
-782 EPDEVGKT
+782 EPNEVGKT
-790 TQPATESVDTNKD
+790 TQPVTGSVDTNKN
-803 SKSNV
+803 SKANV

-822 EIIGQLH
+822 KIIGQLNK
-829 EAGYVNLP
+829 AGYVNLP
-837 KDTWALFKTA
+837 ELALVLF
-847 DENTTKSMA
+847 NTKNEEIAKSMA
-856 VSILKQV
+856 VGILKQV
-863 SDDDYN
+863 PDDAYN
-869 RVVGTNQEDGAKNT
+869 RVVDIDEEDSTKNT
-883 AGVADNKN
+883 TSVADNK
-891 VAALPKQES
+891 
-900 VSTDKNARANV
+900 
-911 IANINE
+911 
-917 PNGLDRARNIIAKL
+917 
-931 SNKTGV
+931 GV
-937 KLGESDKKTLLG
+937 VT
-949 NDDAAKNLA
+949 
-958 KTILEG
+958 T
-964 YDDDTYNKIIGV
+964 
-976 DSKSAVASPTQ
+976 TQ
-987 KNVADNVQPSEQS
+987 KDKV
-1000 DYPNSKANVIANANT
+1000 NT
-1015 PEGLKRAHHILTRL
+1015 PVTNISTG
-1029 RKGKHVKVGKETA
+1029 G
-1042 KKIASK
+1042 
-1048 DPEVSRPAIIQTLQ
+1048 
-1062 DIDDDTY
+1062 
-1069 NSFMKIPKGEK
+1069 K
-1080 NENTQTSESTEG
+1080 NEDTQTSENTEG
-1092 STNNQT
+1092 NTDNKT
-1098 ETRTETGRNAHQQGR
+1098 EARTETGGNTHQQGR
-1113 LNDNGTSSE
+1113 LNDNGTSSKTE
-1122 TKSSETSEKQTDK
+1122 GSETNPEQTDQ
-1135 KEVVPPQS
+1135 KEVTPAIQPKE
-1143 QEKTENK
+1143 EKTKDKEVADNLAYHESGDPDK
-1150 EEDESKLNE
+1150 KSDDETVDEDEEDEDVDSGFADIQSGFNTFSNIIHSRNDNE
-1159 LQEKDNHLFTDDGG
+1159 EKEETKD
-1173 EPKESNEK
+1173 
-1181 KVVISDEDI
+1181 DEDLTDKLVI
-1190 ESGVAELRSSLDFI
+1190 QES
-1204 SHQIRNR
+1204 
-1211 NKKRKVLT
+1211 T
-1219 SDFVDEE
+1219 DE
-1226 SVDAKAN
+1226 KAN
-1233 RRFNNYRNGELR
+1233 RHYNKYREGKLR
-1245 KHMTDLVGSFYG
+1245 KIMTSFVGSSYG
-1257 TMNRMSFANLMT
+1257 SMNRMSFANLVT
-1269 MMPNARLYVSFLGGA
+1269 MLPNARLYLSFIGGA
-1284 HKFATSEEEFLAKM
+1284 HKFATPEEEFRAKM
-1298 HYMAIFGS
+1298 HYTAIFGS
-1306 LASLGINELRSKMG
+1306 LASFGINLLRNRMT
-1320 LVIGADRNGK
+1320 VATGADSMGVMDYENPESFRN
-1330 VKYED
+1330 
-1335 STSFARAYNDLLDI
+1335 APADLLDI
-1349 LPGAIHEAIATYD
+1349 LPGAIHTAIATYD
-1362 GVYAKMKAEAAGS
+1362 GVRVKM
-1375 EKKDV
+1375 EKDKNGKPQAV
-1380 ASLSTWFTY
+1380 ASLNTWFYY
-1389 VLRTKYN
+1389 VLNEKYQ
-1396 QYVIDRGDSSLTL
+1396 QYLVDRGGDSLIL
-1409 FAFDSKQ
+1409 AKFKSKQ
-1416 VYSAVNELLP
+1416 IYSVAGDLLP
-1426 GAGAKTREEKQAARN
+1426 GKDAKTREEKIAAARVIQGL
-1441 ALQWMKV
+1441 AQLQAPKG
-1448 LPIPE
+1448 LD
-1453 ELHEY
+1453 EY
-1458 GIKTFSDVVSWLL
+1458 GIKTFSDITQWLFTY
-1471 EDNNQNVTTKTT
+1471 DYKHANASKTT
-1483 GRMEIVAA
+1483 GRMEIALAV
-1491 INNAMVRGPYAEELK
+1491 NNEMVRGRYAERLRK
-1506 TLLKQAKSPKDYA
+1506 LLREAKRTGDYSEYA
-1519 GNYGRVF
+1519 HVF

-1535 SVINTPEGN
+1535 SVVNTEEGN
-1544 VAWDTYN
+1544 AAWNTYQI
-1551 TMQHL
+1551 MRHL
-1556 NSAANK
+1556 DSATQRVLLEEMKKVPA
-1562 IIINEVGRISPD
+1562 E
-1574 IIRKANEYGKT
+1574 IRKKATEYGKT
-1585 FITQMAYETQS
+1585 FIMNMAFETQVN
-1596 DGFGNQ
+1596 GIGKKE
-1602 TRTRDIEIDKYIND
+1602 RIRDVEVEKYVHDTIAKIEKEVS
-1616 TMKKLESMV
+1616 T
-1625 LNNKSLTKEGKA
+1625 NKSLTKEGKA
-1637 VAISKANIILQA
+1637 VAITKVKILLEA
-1649 LSLAEAA
+1649 LTLAEAA
-1656 KDKYLKPE
+1656 KDKYMKPNSE
-1664 TDAEREK
+1664 SEK
-1671 AANERAMRMAYKA
+1671 ERAEKERAAKLKYKQ
-1684 RLREEAKRKAR
+1684 AKRKKQ
-1695 EEGDDKDY
+1695 EDDDDHDY
-1703 GDKSHDQT
+1703 GDKSHNQT
-1711 GGGVDGDTPVYSDI
+1711 GGEADNESKSTVSIKY
-1725 DYDFANHY
+1725 DYNEHV
-1733 NLQLAR
+1733 NLDLER
-1739 SEDYLD
+1739 SRDYHA
-1745 TTKAARY
+1745 TAIAARY
-1752 LSILSFEVQLCN
+1752 LSIISFEIQLCTEFDN
-1764 ELDTGMYKEM
+1764 SYYKEM
-1774 LKQKNQDG
+1774 LKEKNQDR
-1782 AYLSSTEK
+1782 AYMSSTEK
-1790 ANLMIAFIVKT
+1790 ANLMIAFIVRT
-1801 VLDNYGDLAESEF
+1801 VLDNYGDLGESEF
-1814 AQHKDSSDADE
+1814 AQHKGSSDADD
-1825 VRKYAESLIKQINLL
+1825 VRNYAKSLIERINDI
-1840 FPTAQTYREGLEYAG
+1840 FPTAKTKRKDQEHRY
-1855 VSMKNFD
+1855 VSMKDFD
-1862 EGLNKICQDIQ
+1862 DNLEKICQDIQ
-1873 DKENTFGRKL
+1873 KEGSIGRKL
-1883 FGLSYSKNIISKMRV
+1883 FGLSRSKGIISKMHV
-1898 NGEEVNRLVSRRTTK
+1898 DGKEVNRLVDRRTTK
-1913 FPWLNTNTSSKIMS
+1913 FPWLNTKTTANIMPADIFDK
-1927 SEIFEESK
+1927 SE
-1935 FVSKFIRNNKLKFD
+1935 FVAQFLKDGELNFD
-1949 EISVSDLL
+1949 EISISDML
-1957 PTGNENNKRKQVSPK
+1957 PIVTEKGKRRQVNPDKYKQIMSV
-1972 VYKTNMKTLGYSA
+1972 LGYK
-1985 DVAKGLGELDNK
+1985 DDTIKELSQFNDE
-1997 WIERLWEKCSKNKKV
+1997 WIENLWEECSKDFKKKV
-2012 EKETYDREKKDFINR
+2012 KSKEKYNERKDDFINR
-2027 WGNAINR
+2027 WKNAINYS
-2034 ARRAVLAVAISGSG
+2034 RRAVIAVGMAGTG
-2048 HTSPTDSS
+2048 HFFPNDSS
-2056 AALRLG
+2056 VALRLG
-2062 FAVDRAITP
+2062 FAIDRGITE

-2076 FSKAMEAKIKYIA
+2076 LSKALEAKIEYVAEKMKKEQNAYPERA
-2089 DRMVEEEN
+2089 VHDYKV
-2097 TDATSAIRG
+2097 T
-2106 NRSRRDNTQFY
+2106 RDNARVYKYKLGQKQGM
-2117 VFASG
+2117 FA
-2122 PKQNHYAGEIKDKH
+2122 AEMKDEH
-2136 IVSYDGHKY
+2136 VVSYKKSKY
-2145 ALTDKQYKDYE
+2145 LLTDDEYERYK
-2156 KDNNSLGQMCQPDN
+2156 NNPSELGKLCQPDN
-2170 RVVKMA
+2170 MVVVSP
-2176 RNEASLSA
+2176 RDASGISA
-2184 AAGKTPEESR
+2184 AEGKEEEEPYIINNR
-2194 LVNTHYAENFA
+2194 GTRYYMNTLKYNGHGTAYLQ
-2205 KRRGSERGDSNYRM
+2205 SSN
-2219 RNSEYTKPILESSG
+2219 
-2233 TVVGAIDT
+2233 TVVGAVDT
-2241 LISDYF
+2241 LTYEYF
-2247 SKDASGIPYNLIV
+2247 RKDSSGLSNNVIV
-2260 RVLMVLDTGLPKETI
+2260 KALMVLDVGLPKEAI
-2275 INNGIEGYIKQVAQK
+2275 LNNGIDAYIEKVAK
-2290 SGKQEDEVR
+2290 AKQENPAVVR
-2299 KIVMG
+2299 EQIMKKIG
-2304 KIESAVNKFTRLEQ
+2304 TAVSKFTSLEQ
-2318 LEIAGQART
+2318 LERAAITRDSERNKFYGTPYNVYDDKKNKIAESST
-2327 MAFDRLKDNGK
+2327 ELLDDINNISLHVKYMNGK
-2338 EKGVDYVEGKNE
+2338 FDVYTPMPKFNYSD
-2350 FRDTINLIASQV
+2350 A
-2362 ENQGDKYYVE
+2362 E
-2372 IKTPKLNYQDK
+2372 IKESEY
-2383 SIDENRYVNSW
+2383 IDSW
-2394 AYTKLREAILGA
+2394 AYTDLRKAILGA
-2406 IGLMDWEGDGYKV
+2406 LVLMDNQDGNYKV
-2419 EPLAITNNSPIKN
+2419 KPLTITKNSPINK
-2432 IKSSYIDIH
+2432 IKGSIINIH
-2441 DTDSTKWKAKK
+2441 DTDSTKWTAKEEVN
-2452 DISVIGN
+2452 ISEN
-2459 PIAALLQYLGSLD
+2459 PIASLLQYLGSVD
-2472 KSDLT
+2472 KSDLK
-2477 EEYGKDIPFTIKD
+2477 EEYGKDIAFTIED
-2490 LMEDPRYNY
+2490 LMASPKYNY

-2504 NDALMGSDGL
+2504 NDSMMGSDGL
-2514 ITSLHTFSYRLAQ
+2514 ITSLHTFSHRLAQ
-2527 QDKLTYTDI
+2527 KDELTYTDI

-2549 LRNIDDIKTFA
+2549 LKGLDSTNKFAKT
-2560 EHLESAVEYVGSSP
+2560 LEGALSGVDSSP
-2574 KRLDAENDIDK
+2574 ERYESNQKYERNLVRLSGVSKSNYSGQLNKLQPLNRYAIND
-2585 KLPKLAGT
+2585 LH
-2593 STDLYYN
+2593 S
-2600 TENPPMYQ
+2600 E
-2608 LKPRSRES
+2608 
-2616 IEDMDSRGKRTYEA
+2616 IEDITKADITRMD
-2630 KWFRVNKENTAFL
+2630 KENIAFL
-2643 GTEFANKLDGDVAN
+2643 GTNFEEPLDGSVSN
-2657 KFAHLSFV
+2657 RIAHILFV
-2665 NAASKT
+2665 NEASKI

-2678 HNVIEGN
+2678 SGMLEGN
-2685 SRYRESTGRL
+2685 NEYKESTGRI
-2695 QARVHRSTVYHEL
+2695 AAYPYRSSVYHEL
-2708 MHAFTDQAITVDL
+2708 MHAFTDEAVTVDL
-2721 AKDEYRLATPADER
+2721 AQGKYNLATAAD
-2735 DVRMKYDR
+2735 KDR
-2743 FGTLAVNE
+2743 EYKSFGDLAVDR
-2751 NAPDVP
+2751 NAKDVP
-2757 EGLLPQAE
+2757 HTMRDEAE
-2765 KAIKD
+2765 TVIGKAIRK
-2770 AISNEL
+2770 EL
-2776 TDALEIIE
+2776 TKSIKILES
-2784 KNNSL
+2784 NDSL
-2789 LAQQLL
+2789 LAKQIL
-2795 AITELVNVNKLVDY
+2795 AITELVDVNKLVEF
-2809 TAHVWTY
+2809 TAHLWAY
-2816 SNLVGFDETKTG
+2816 SNLVGFDDTKTG
-2828 KARFVSKVGATA
+2828 DARFISKVGATT
-2840 LDMFYEN
+2840 LGMFYSS

-2852 YEVLVMNMILPSI
+2852 YEDLVMNMILPSV

-2873 KKMPLFYNT
+2873 GEMPLFYQT
-2882 KTIITETYS
+2882 KKIITETYS
-2891 HLNSKLIAGDDSSD
+2891 HLNSVPTGEEDIGNIAGSNSSD
-2905 FMTDWLY
+2905 FMTTWLY
-2912 KSTQLLNELQSRDP
+2912 KSTELLRMLQARDPGSKIRNIDKIRMRNEL
-2926 AFELRN
+2926 LT
-2932 KDKDRMRDEMSAA
+2932 AA
-2945 FYGVQELTQETGAP
+2945 KKSIRELTMMDKTTDSNIKTEDKEELT
-2959 VKSVDDLFER
+2959 DR
-2969 LEKDTSDSE
+2969 LEI
-2978 KPSSK
+2978 
-2983 GKKTLDNN
+2983 KKNQ
-2991 LVDEPNEYA
+2991 YA
-3000 RIDKK
+3000 EIKK
-3005 KKKNKKNNIGTGKGA
+3005 KKKSKKKNNIGTGKGA

-3034 HGWFMQ
+3034 QGWFMK

-3114 LQQLLTIKGNELQTK
+3114 LQQLLTIKGNEIQTK

-3144 RGRDLVELVDLPY
+3144 RGRDLVELFDLPY

-3172 RNAMIKV
+3172 RNAMLKV

-3195 TAMAKMNKKIEQ
+3195 TAMAKMNEKIKK

-3260 DGTDAEGQARM
+3260 DGTGAEGQARM
-3271 RARLQKQVLKEC
+3271 RVRLQKQVLKEC

-3293 RGYAQPIIDRFIASQ
+3293 KGYAQPIIDRFIASQ

-3323 KRALQNDDIINRIKT
+3323 KRALQNDDIINRTKT

-3359 HEVDEKQVNQKSKDE
+3359 HEVAEEQAKKYKKSVDE
-3374 GFIIQRGDKN
+3374 GFIVQRGDK
-3384 YRVIT
+3384 YYHVIT

-3446 TNKDVERGKKEAAMD
+3446 TNKDIERGKKEAEMD

-3478 EWQGEDSINRIVDA
+3478 EWQGEDSIEKVVDA
-3492 LRNMNEEDEKE
+3492 LHSMNEEDEAE

-3512 QTAKMIHVDKDNA
+3512 QTAKMIRVSKDKNKKTFKQVSNA
-3525 QTFLHVSRALRANGA
+3525 LKANGA

-3647 MRSILNACGVYLPD
+3647 MRNILNACGVYLPD

-3717 LSKAH
+3717 LAKAH

-3757 LEQDGEKAFHEALE
+3757 LEQEGENAFHEALE

-3779 LQVFDEMCNALT
+3779 LQVFDETFNKLT

-3813 EGESLIDKM
+3813 EGESIIDKM

-3841 LACRLFAALTAQHIL
+3841 LACRLFAALVAQHLI

-3864 FRESRAEIGEEEYNA
+3864 FRESKAEIGEEEYNA

-3951 SGVISGLPM
+3951 SGVISGIPM

-3984 LKAVGKRGPVPQA
+3984 LKAAGKRGPVSQA

-4126 NRFITDENQEY
+4126 TRFITDENQEY
-4137 SNKAKDAM
+4137 SNKAKDVM
-4145 IAYVNNPTEANLKK
+4145 IAYVNKPTEANLKK

-4175 KYIKPKITA
+4175 KYIKPKVTA

-4212 LS
+4212 LN

>member
-41 DQNIFGSFWD
+41 EQGIFGSFWD

-76 LAGVGGDLTRQ
+76 LAGIGGDLTRQ
-87 AARYSDWANDYDN
+87 AARYSDWANDYDS

-282 SKPIDFIGNRVANAF
+282 SKPIDFVGNRVANAF

-360 VAGARNVGRYMY
+360 VAGARNVGRYLY

-410 IGHVYTNEPTDTEPV
+410 IGHMSLKGYLVRPEYTSWSEQQVEDAIPFLPKDPKAYEPPQKLKVISPAQNIDENMDMNIDTRTASLE
-425 AYADN
+425 D
-430 KTSVGLPQTNEVP
+430 
-443 VSYNQTEQE
+443 
-452 LPTKP
+452 
-457 LTEPMPSIGE
+457 PMS
-467 AVPTGEGQ
+467 AVV
-475 STGQNDAL
+475 N
-483 SKVVDSTRAKMA
+483 STRAKMA

-526 ELLNKAVQGSTNAAY
+526 ELLNKAVQGDTNAAY

-589 KKDNNEEAIQKAQDI
+589 KKDADTEAIQKAQDI
-604 IYSLA
+604 IHSLA

-624 FLKVNQPLLDRAN
+624 FLKVNQQLLDRAN
-637 NGDTKAIRDVLRA
+637 KGDTKAIRDVLRA
-650 VDPNAYMV
+650 IDPNAYMI

-673 VPVERPV
+673 VPVEQPV
-680 VEETQQTVRKPQE
+680 VEETQKTDQKPVDV
-693 PQKQAQQE
+693 E
-701 QKTPAEQTS
+701 QK
-710 VVAEQEAV
+710 AV

-723 EQPQTL
+723 EQQQAPA
-729 VQTEV
+729 QTEGNNA
-734 SPLSGVARPQETQ
+734 SPLSGMARPQEAQATHTQ
-747 VVPTQTEQTAQQVQ
+747 E
-761 QQSAQNAQNAAN
+761 AQNTQNAAN
-773 QGYSMEKTE
+773 QGYSTVEMK
-782 EPDEVGKT
+782 EPNEVGET
-790 TQPATESVDTNKD
+790 TQQVTEGADTNEN
-803 SKSNV
+803 SKANV
-808 IANINEPNGLSHAR
+808 IAKINEPNGLSHAR
-822 EIIGQLH
+822 DIIEQLK

-837 KDTWALFKTA
+837 KEAWEIFNTANEDTA
-847 DENTTKSMA
+847 KSMA
-856 VSILKQV
+856 VGILKRV

-869 RVVGTNQEDGAKNT
+869 RVIDTNKEDSTKNT
-883 AGVADNKN
+883 ANVADNKD

-900 VSTDKNARANV
+900 VNTPENVVSNTQQQSAPSDNPNSKTNV
-911 IANINE
+911 IANM
-917 PNGLDRARNIIAKL
+917 D
-931 SNKTGV
+931 
-937 KLGESDKKTLLG
+937 
-949 NDDAAKNLA
+949 
-958 KTILEG
+958 
-964 YDDDTYNKIIGV
+964 
-976 DSKSAVASPTQ
+976 
-987 KNVADNVQPSEQS
+987 
-1000 DYPNSKANVIANANT
+1000 T
-1015 PEGLKRAHHILTRL
+1015 PEGLHNARMILAGFR
-1029 RKGKHVKVGKETA
+1029 RGKHVKVDKDTA
-1042 KKIASK
+1042 RLIAS
-1048 DPEVSRPAIIQTLQ
+1048 DDASVSKPIIAKLLN
-1062 DIDDDTY
+1062 DIPDDIY
-1069 NSFMKIPKGEK
+1069 NSKMNNPKGGKHENIKTSK
-1080 NENTQTSESTEG
+1080 NHEG
-1092 STNNQT
+1092 STNNKT
-1098 ETRTETGRNAHQQGR
+1098 ETRTETGGNTHQQGR
-1113 LNDNGTSSE
+1113 LNDNGTGSKTE
-1122 TKSSETSEKQTDK
+1122 DSETSPEQTDQ
-1135 KEVVPPQS
+1135 KEVTH
-1143 QEKTENK
+1143 K
-1150 EEDESKLNE
+1150 
-1159 LQEKDNHLFTDDGG
+1159 LQEKDNHFFTDDGG

-1181 KVVISDEDI
+1181 KIAISNENI
-1190 ESGVAELRSSLDFI
+1190 ESGLTELRSSLDFV
-1204 SHQIRNR
+1204 SNQIRNR

-1257 TMNRMSFANLMT
+1257 TMNRMSFANLIT

-1284 HKFATSEEEFLAKM
+1284 HKFATPEEQFRAKI
-1298 HYMAIFGS
+1298 HYMALFGS

-1320 LVIGADRNGK
+1320 LVIGADSNGIRR
-1330 VKYED
+1330 YEN
-1335 STSFARAYNDLLDI
+1335 SPSFARAYNDLLDI

-1362 GVYAKMKAEAAGS
+1362 GVYAKMKAEANGS

-1396 QYVIDRGDSSLTL
+1396 QYVTDRGDSSLTL

-1426 GAGAKTREEKQAARN
+1426 GAGAKTKEEKQAAMN

-1519 GNYGRVF
+1519 GYYGRVF

-1535 SVINTPEGN
+1535 SVIDTPEGN
-1544 VAWDTYN
+1544 VAWNTYN

-1556 NSAANK
+1556 DSAANK
-1562 IIINEVGRISPD
+1562 IIINEVGKISPD

-1585 FITQMAYETQS
+1585 FITQMAYGTQS
-1596 DGFGNQ
+1596 DEFGNQ
-1602 TRTRDIEIDKYIND
+1602 TRISDIDIDKYINE
-1616 TMKKLESMV
+1616 TMEKLESMV
-1625 LNNKSLTKEGKA
+1625 LSNKSITKEGKA
-1637 VAISKANIILQA
+1637 VAISKANIIMQA

-1656 KDKYLKPE
+1656 KDKYFKQE
-1664 TDAEREK
+1664 TDAERER
-1671 AANERAMRMAYKA
+1671 AANERAIRMAYKA
-1684 RLREEAKRKAR
+1684 RQRAEKNAST
-1695 EEGDDKDY
+1695 EGDDSDI
-1703 GDKSHDQT
+1703 GDKSSDLT
-1711 GGGVDGDTPVYSDI
+1711 GGGLNGDTPVYSDV
-1725 DYDFANHY
+1725 DYDYANHY
-1733 NLQLAR
+1733 ELQLAR
-1739 SEDYLD
+1739 SEDYHD
-1745 TTKAARY
+1745 TARAARY
-1752 LSILSFEVQLCN
+1752 LSIISFEIQLCN
-1764 ELDTGMYKEM
+1764 ELDMGMYKEM

-1814 AQHKDSSDADE
+1814 SQHKDSSDADE
-1825 VRKYAESLIKQINLL
+1825 VRKYAESLIKEIKLL
-1840 FPTAQTYREGLEYAG
+1840 FPTAETYREGLEYAG

-1862 EGLNKICQDIQ
+1862 KGLNKICQDIQ
-1873 DKENTFGRKL
+1873 NKDNTFGRKL
-1883 FGLSYSKNIISKMRV
+1883 FGLSYSKNIISKMHV

-1913 FPWLNTNTSSKIMS
+1913 FPWLNTNTTSKIMS

-1935 FVSKFIRNNKLKFD
+1935 FVAKFIKDNKLKFD

-1957 PTGNENNKRKQVSPK
+1957 PTGDEDNKRKQVSPK
-1972 VYKTNMKTLGYSA
+1972 VYEANMKTLGYSE
-1985 DVAKGLGELDNK
+1985 DVAKGLSKLDK
-1997 WIERLWEKCSKNKKV
+1997 EWIERLWEKCSKDKKM
-2012 EKETYDREKKDFINR
+2012 EQDKYDSDKKDFINR
-2027 WGNAINR
+2027 WGNAINN
-2034 ARRAVLAVAISGSG
+2034 ARRAVLAVAMSGSG

-2062 FAVDRAITP
+2062 FAIDRAITP
-2071 VDAIL
+2071 VDAVL
-2076 FSKAMEAKIKYIA
+2076 FSKALEAKIKYIA
-2089 DRMVEEEN
+2089 DKMVKEKI
-2097 TDATSAIRG
+2097 TDAKFAVRG
-2106 NRSRRDNTQFY
+2106 HRSYIDNTQIY
-2117 VFASG
+2117 VFESG
-2122 PKQNHYAGEIKDKH
+2122 PKQNQFAGNIKDEK

-2145 ALTDKQYKDYE
+2145 KLTKDQYEDYKE
-2156 KDNNSLGQMCQPDN
+2156 HPDLLGQMCQPN
-2170 RVVKMA
+2170 NKVVKMA
-2176 RNEASLSA
+2176 RNEASMSA
-2184 AAGKTPEESR
+2184 AAGKTLEESR
-2194 LVNTHYAENFA
+2194 LVDPRYTENFSRQ
-2205 KRRGSERGDSNYRM
+2205 KKYERGGAKYSINKGDG
-2219 RNSEYTKPILESSG
+2219 TKPVLVSSG

-2247 SKDASGIPYNLIV
+2247 SKDASGISYNVIV
-2260 RVLMVLDTGLPKETI
+2260 KALMVLDAGLPKKAI

-2290 SGKQEDEVR
+2290 SGKKEDEVR

-2304 KIESAVNKFTRLEQ
+2304 KIKSAVNKFTRLEQ
-2318 LEIAGQART
+2318 LEIAGQARI
-2327 MAFDRLKDNGK
+2327 MAFNRLKDEGK
-2338 EKGVDYVEGKNE
+2338 EKGVDYVEGRNE

-2362 ENQGDKYYVE
+2362 EEQDDKYYVK
-2372 IKTPKLNYQDK
+2372 IKTPKLNYNDK
-2383 SIDENRYVNSW
+2383 SIDEKKYINSW
-2394 AYTKLREAILGA
+2394 AYTELRRTILGA
-2406 IGLMDWEGDGYKV
+2406 IGLMNWDNDGYKV
-2419 EPLAITNNSPIKN
+2419 TPLAITDSSPIKN
-2432 IKSSYIDIH
+2432 IKSGYIDIH

-2452 DISVIGN
+2452 DISVGKN
-2459 PIAALLQYLGSLD
+2459 PIAELLQYLGSLD
-2472 KSDLT
+2472 KSDLA

-2490 LMEDPRYNY
+2490 LMEDQRYNY

-2514 ITSLHTFSYRLAQ
+2514 ITSLHTFSYRIAQ
-2527 QDKLTYTDI
+2527 KDKLTYTDI
-2536 ANLCALVAIASQR
+2536 ANLCALVTIASQR
-2549 LRNIDDIKTFA
+2549 LRDIDDIKSFA
-2560 EHLESAVEYVGSSP
+2560 KHLEKAVGYVDASP
-2574 KRLDAENDIDK
+2574 ERLDSENDIDK
-2585 KLPKLAGT
+2585 KLPKLAET
-2593 STDLYYN
+2593 SKEFYLGL
-2600 TENPPMYQ
+2600 ENPPMYH
-2608 LKPRSRES
+2608 LKPQNVADVN
-2616 IEDMDSRGKRTYEA
+2616 DMASLGMKTHEA
-2630 KWFRVNKENTAFL
+2630 KWFRMSKNNTAFL
-2643 GTEFANKLDGDVAN
+2643 GTEFAEKLDGNVAN
-2657 KFAHLSFV
+2657 KFAHLLFV
-2665 NAASKT
+2665 NTASKA
-2671 LGVAPYI
+2671 LGVAPYVHDLI
-2678 HNVIEGN
+2678 KGN
-2685 SRYRESTGRL
+2685 SRYSESTGRL
-2695 QARVHRSTVYHEL
+2695 RARVHRPTVYHEL

-2721 AKDEYRLATPADER
+2721 KNEEYKLATPADER
-2735 DVRMKYDR
+2735 DVRMKYDH

-2757 EGLLPQAE
+2757 EIYLPQAE
-2765 KAIKD
+2765 RAIKD
-2770 AISNEL
+2770 AIINEL
-2776 TDALEIIE
+2776 NDALEIIE
-2784 KNNSL
+2784 KNYSL

-2795 AITELVNVNKLVDY
+2795 AITKLVNVNNLVDY
-2809 TAHVWTY
+2809 TAHVWAY

-2828 KARFVSKVGATA
+2828 NARFVSKVGATT
-2840 LDMFYEN
+2840 LDMFYKN
-2847 SDKTD
+2847 SDRRD
-2852 YEVLVMNMILPSI
+2852 YDILVANMILPSI
-2865 IYGAKVVS
+2865 IYGAKVVD

-2891 HLNSKLIAGDDSSD
+2891 HLTSKNVTGNESSD
-2905 FMTDWLY
+2905 FMTEWLY
-2912 KSTQLLNELQSRDP
+2912 QSTQLLSELQKRDP
-2926 AFELRN
+2926 TFKIRN
-2932 KDKDRMRDEMSAA
+2932 EDKVRMRNEMNVA
-2945 FYGVQELTQETGAP
+2945 FDSVRQLAQETVAP
-2959 VKSVDDLFER
+2959 VETVEDLIKG
-2969 LEKDTSDSE
+2969 LEKDVNGNE
-2978 KPSSK
+2978 EPSSK
-2983 GKKTLDNN
+2983 GKKTLGNE

-3000 RIDKK
+3000 RIDKKK

-3048 RNKTFAQTHPSEVN
+3048 RNKTFAQTSPSEVN

-3144 RGRDLVELVDLPY
+3144 RGRDLVELFDLPY

-3195 TAMAKMNKKIEQ
+3195 TAMAKMNEKIKQ
-3207 MKAYYKEKKKTFYK
+3207 MRAYYEKHDKKFYK

-3260 DGTDAEGQARM
+3260 DGTGAEGQARM

-3293 RGYAQPIIDRFIASQ
+3293 KGYAQPIIDRFIASQ

-3323 KRALQNDDIINRIKT
+3323 KRALQNDDIINRTKT

-3359 HEVDEKQVNQKSKDE
+3359 HEVDEEQAKKYKKSVDE
-3374 GFIIQRGDKN
+3374 GFIIQRGDKY

-3446 TNKDVERGKKEAAMD
+3446 TNKDIERGKKEAEMD

-3478 EWQGEDSINRIVDA
+3478 EWHGEDSIEKVVDA
-3492 LRNMNEEDEKE
+3492 LRSMNEEDEAE

-3512 QTAKMIHVDKDNA
+3512 QTAKMIRVSKDKNKK
-3525 QTFLHVSRALRANGA
+3525 TFRQVSRALQANGA

-3593 TNRNYDRTKR
+3593 TKRNYDRTKR

-3647 MRSILNACGVYLPD
+3647 MRNILNACGVYLPD

-3670 SIAINVYLKLGMF
+3670 SIAVNVYLKLGMF

-3717 LSKAH
+3717 LAKAH

-3757 LEQDGEKAFHEALE
+3757 LEQEGENAFHEALE

-3779 LQVFDEMCNALT
+3779 LQVFDETFNKLT

-3813 EGESLIDKM
+3813 EGESIIDKM

-3841 LACRLFAALTAQHIL
+3841 LACRLFAALVAQHLI

-3864 FRESRAEIGEEEYNA
+3864 FRESKAEIGEEEYNA

-3951 SGVISGLPM
+3951 SGVISGIPM

-3984 LKAVGKRGPVPQA
+3984 LKAVGKRGPVSQA
-3997 IGEALCYGIA
+3997 VGEALCYGIA

-4084 RGQYYSYSKLMPKTE
+4084 RGQYYSYGKLMPKTE

-4126 NRFITDENQEY
+4126 TRFITKENQEY
-4137 SNKAKDAM
+4137 SNKAKDVM
-4145 IAYVNNPTEANLKK
+4145 IAYVNKPTEANLKK

-4175 KYIKPKITA
+4175 KYIKPKVTA

>member
-29 LALGWVPSERDP
+29 LALGWVPSERDA

-51 SLTSSAESTLG
+51 SFTSSAESTLG
-62 GALTAAGVVSDSPW
+62 GALTAAGVVADSPW
-76 LAGVGGDLTRQ
+76 LSGIGGDLTRQ

-242 KAGIADALASNGGKV
+242 KAGIADTLASNGGKV

-410 IGHVYTNEPTDTEPV
+410 IGHYITPEALAP
-425 AYADN
+425 A
-430 KTSVGLPQTNEVP
+430 Q
-443 VSYNQTEQE
+443 
-452 LPTKP
+452 
-457 LTEPMPSIGE
+457 E
-467 AVPTGEGQ
+467 AVTDNSMSLADYLVNPEYTSGSEQQVEDAIPFLPEDLGKVVEPLKQ
-475 STGQNDAL
+475 YDVAPSAQNIDANIDTRTAPMEDPM

-518 EGDTKLSP
+518 EGDAKLSP
-526 ELLNKAVQGSTNAAY
+526 ELLNKAVQGDTNAAY

-549 KNVVQAIR
+549 RSVVHAIR
-557 ERNNERKAQAKQAKQ
+557 ERNNEKKAQAKQAKQ
-572 ELDATK
+572 ELDTTK
-578 DDIKNVIKGVG
+578 NDIKNVIKGVG
-589 KKDNNEEAIQKAQDI
+589 KKEDNTEAVQKAQDI
-604 IYSLA
+604 IHSLA
-609 PNGKAEELADKTKSR
+609 PNGKAEELADKIKSR
-624 FLKVNQPLLDRAN
+624 FLKVNQPLLDKAN
-637 NGDTKAIRDVLRA
+637 KGDTKAIRDVLRA
-650 VDPNAYMV
+650 VDPNAYMAV
-658 AKNKQEQK
+658 QNQQKAMQEQK

-673 VPVERPV
+673 VSVEQPV
-680 VEETQQTVRKPQE
+680 VEETQQTAQE
-693 PQKQAQQE
+693 PQEQVQPE
-701 QKTPAEQTS
+701 QKPVETK
-710 VVAEQEAV
+710 QEAV
-718 PQKEA
+718 PQQKA
-723 EQPQTL
+723 EQPQAP
-729 VQTEV
+729 VQTESLNV
-734 SPLSGVARPQETQ
+734 SPLSGITRPQETH
-747 VVPTQTEQTAQQVQ
+747 VAPTQAEQTTQQP
-761 QQSAQNAQNAAN
+761 AQNAQNAAK
-773 QGYSMEKTE
+773 QGYST
-782 EPDEVGKT
+782 
-790 TQPATESVDTNKD
+790 AES
-803 SKSNV
+803 
-808 IANINEPNGLSHAR
+808 
-822 EIIGQLH
+822 
-829 EAGYVNLP
+829 
-837 KDTWALFKTA
+837 
-847 DENTTKSMA
+847 
-856 VSILKQV
+856 
-863 SDDDYN
+863 
-869 RVVGTNQEDGAKNT
+869 
-883 AGVADNKN
+883 
-891 VAALPKQES
+891 
-900 VSTDKNARANV
+900 
-911 IANINE
+911 
-917 PNGLDRARNIIAKL
+917 
-931 SNKTGV
+931 
-937 KLGESDKKTLLG
+937 
-949 NDDAAKNLA
+949 
-958 KTILEG
+958 
-964 YDDDTYNKIIGV
+964 
-976 DSKSAVASPTQ
+976 
-987 KNVADNVQPSEQS
+987 NVADNEGVVTIPEKESVNTPENAVNNTQQQSAQS
-1000 DYPNSKANVIANANT
+1000 DHQNSKANVIANANT

-1029 RKGKHVKVGKETA
+1029 RKGKHVKVDKETA

-1048 DPEVSRPAIIQTLQ
+1048 DPEVSRPAIIQALQ

-1098 ETRTETGRNAHQQGR
+1098 EARTETGGNTHQQGR

-1122 TKSSETSEKQTDK
+1122 TEGSEAREEQTVPK
-1135 KEVVPPQS
+1135 KVTP
-1143 QEKTENK
+1143 K
-1150 EEDESKLNE
+1150 
-1159 LQEKDNHLFTDDGG
+1159 LQEKDIPLFKSDDGTTD
-1173 EPKESNEK
+1173 EENKDK
-1181 KVVISDEDI
+1181 TDISDDDLNN
-1190 ESGVAELRSSLDFI
+1190 ELDRMNDTFGRFDNI
-1204 SHQIRNR
+1204 ITNR
-1211 NKKRKVLT
+1211 NHEGDNTQEPPKGNNLPPLK
-1219 SDFVDEE
+1219 FVQTGVIQD
-1226 SVDAKAN
+1226 SADAKAN
-1233 RRFNNYRNGELR
+1233 RHYNEYRDGKLYTEL
-1245 KHMTDLVGSFYG
+1245 KDVVGGYYG
-1257 TMNRMSFANLMT
+1257 TINRMSFASLVT
-1269 MMPNARLYVSFLGGA
+1269 ILPEAKLYISFLGGA
-1284 HKFATSEEEFLAKM
+1284 HKFATPEEEFHAKM
-1298 HYMAIFGS
+1298 QYVAAFGA
-1306 LASLGINELRSKMG
+1306 LASYGINSLRNKMT
-1320 LVIGADRNGK
+1320 IANGAGRNG
-1330 VKYED
+1330 VVDFEG
-1335 STSFARAYNDLLDI
+1335 STSFKDAYADLLDI
-1349 LPGAIHEAIATYD
+1349 LPGAIHTAIATYD
-1362 GVYAKMKAEAAGS
+1362 GVRVMMEKSADESTTTGKNAKEPKG
-1375 EKKDV
+1375 V
-1380 ASLSTWFTY
+1380 ASLNTWFWY
-1389 VLRTKYN
+1389 VLEQKYQ
-1396 QYVIDRGDSSLTL
+1396 QYIVDRGDDDMILAKLSPKQLYSVTGDLFVGADEDKQTATKLIHEMSLYNMPKELHKYGMKKFSDALPWLLSQYAQPQQGIKSTGRREII
-1409 FAFDSKQ
+1409 A
-1416 VYSAVNELLP
+1416 AVNNE
-1426 GAGAKTREEKQAARN
+1426 
-1441 ALQWMKV
+1441 
-1448 LPIPE
+1448 
-1453 ELHEY
+1453 
-1458 GIKTFSDVVSWLL
+1458 
-1471 EDNNQNVTTKTT
+1471 
-1483 GRMEIVAA
+1483 
-1491 INNAMVRGPYAEELK
+1491 MVRGPHAEKLRELLNEFK
-1506 TLLKQAKSPKDYA
+1506 ETGEGFDDYA
-1519 GNYGRVF
+1519 QEFIY
-1526 MQAFKSAFL
+1526 AFSDAFL
-1535 SVINTPEGN
+1535 SVVDTEEGDA
-1544 VAWDTYN
+1544 AWNAYR
-1551 TMQHL
+1551 TMQKL
-1556 NSAANK
+1556 D
-1562 IIINEVGRISPD
+1562 EVKGD
-1574 IIRKANEYGKT
+1574 IIEKLNKVPKEIELRANEYGKS
-1585 FITQMAYETQS
+1585 FIVQAAY
-1596 DGFGNQ
+1596 G
-1602 TRTRDIEIDKYIND
+1602 IND
-1616 TMKKLESMV
+1616 KKESQADLDLKAYV
-1625 LNNKSLTKEGKA
+1625 KRLHDAFINDVAGNKSLTREGRA
-1637 VAISKANIILQA
+1637 IAISKGNIIAEA
-1649 LSLAEAA
+1649 LGLAEAA
-1656 KDKYLKPE
+1656 KDKYKQMS
-1664 TDAEREK
+1664 
-1671 AANERAMRMAYKA
+1671 NEEVKKQ
-1684 RLREEAKRKAR
+1684 EAKKNRQSKAKGGEKQD
-1695 EEGDDKDY
+1695 EEDDDDI
-1703 GDKSHDQT
+1703 GDKRQDET
-1711 GGGVDGDTPVYSDI
+1711 GGGVENERNPVTSIHHDYTDNNNITLERSI
-1725 DYDFANHY
+1725 DYDVAA
-1733 NLQLAR
+1733 Q
-1739 SEDYLD
+1739 
-1745 TTKAARY
+1745 AARY
-1752 LSILSFEVQLCN
+1752 LAITSFEIQLCN
-1764 ELDTGMYKEM
+1764 ELDTGMYKKM

-1782 AYLSSTEK
+1782 AFLSSTEK
-1790 ANLMIAFIVKT
+1790 ANLMIAFIVRT
-1801 VLDNYGDLAESEF
+1801 VRDNYGDLNESEF
-1814 AQHKDSSDADE
+1814 AQHKDDSDADN
-1825 VRKYAESLIKQINLL
+1825 VREYAIDLIKKLKSI
-1840 FPTAQTYREGLEYAG
+1840 FPTAETKGIDRDYWHVSMRAFEKGLEQ
-1855 VSMKNFD
+1855 
-1862 EGLNKICQDIQ
+1862 ICQDVQ
-1873 DKENTFGRKL
+1873 NNPKGKKL
-1883 FGLSYSKNIISKMRV
+1883 FGLNYSRNIISKMYV
-1898 NGEEVNRLVSRRTTK
+1898 DGKEVNKLVSRRTTK
-1913 FPWLNTNTSSKIMS
+1913 FPWLNTKTTAMMMPKDTY
-1927 SEIFEESK
+1927 EESK
-1935 FVSKFIRNNKLKFD
+1935 FVAKFIVDNKFD
-1949 EISVSDLL
+1949 FGDINFSDML
-1957 PTGNENNKRKQVSPK
+1957 PIVTEDGKRRQLNTNKYEQIMKVLGYDEDTIKGLNTFDDKWIEQLWEDSSKNFRKGNKGEKEYNKRKDDFV
-1972 VYKTNMKTLGYSA
+1972 
-1985 DVAKGLGELDNK
+1985 
-1997 WIERLWEKCSKNKKV
+1997 
-2012 EKETYDREKKDFINR
+2012 DRWK
-2027 WGNAINR
+2027 NAINKAKR
-2034 ARRAVLAVAISGSG
+2034 GVVATAMMGAG
-2048 HTSPTDSS
+2048 HFSPEDSS
-2056 AALRLG
+2056 VALKLG
-2062 FAVDRAITP
+2062 FAVQHKVTK

-2076 FSKAMEAKIKYIA
+2076 LSKALESKIEYMAKKSKRDQNTYATRGFPGHRDVKIDKRIYVYGSGLHRGTFAAERSNERVVTYEGSKYLLTK
-2089 DRMVEEEN
+2089 DQYKEYEEYKKKYKNDEN
-2097 TDATSAIRG
+2097 
-2106 NRSRRDNTQFY
+2106 
-2117 VFASG
+2117 
-2122 PKQNHYAGEIKDKH
+2122 KLKDKL
-2136 IVSYDGHKY
+2136 K
-2145 ALTDKQYKDYE
+2145 E
-2156 KDNNSLGQMCQPDN
+2156 FCQPDN
-2170 RVVKMA
+2170 WVLIGPRIESAM
-2176 RNEASLSA
+2176 NA
-2184 AAGKTPEESR
+2184 AAGKEKVEPN
-2194 LVNTHYAENFA
+2194 LVKGNITRQFAIKEGSDPYGTDYAT
-2205 KRRGSERGDSNYRM
+2205 DHD
-2219 RNSEYTKPILESSG
+2219 TTVSSG
-2233 TVVGAIDT
+2233 TVVGAITT
-2241 LISDYF
+2241 LLHDYF
-2247 SKDASGIPYNLIV
+2247 SIDESGISNNVIVKTVLAIDSTLPKDAL
-2260 RVLMVLDTGLPKETI
+2260 
-2275 INNGIEGYIKQVAQK
+2275 INNGLDGYIKQVARAK
-2290 SGKQEDEVR
+2290 HKKQADVR
-2299 KIVMG
+2299 KQIMEQI
-2304 KIESAVNKFTRLEQ
+2304 KADVNRFMRLEQ
-2318 LEIAGQART
+2318 LEIEGVARDSDLT
-2327 MAFDRLKDNGK
+2327 RKYGTAHNPQNKPIF
-2338 EKGVDYVEGKNE
+2338 VEGPSE
-2350 FRDTINLIASQV
+2350 FRDAINRISLRV
-2362 ENQGDKYYVE
+2362 DKQKKRFVVTD
-2372 IKTPKLNYQDK
+2372 KKVKFNYDDK
-2383 SIDENRYVNSW
+2383 KIEESKYINSW

-2406 IGLMDWEGDGYKV
+2406 FNIMDYEGGYYTVKK
-2419 EPLAITNNSPIKN
+2419 LDITNSSPIKN
-2432 IKSSYIDIH
+2432 IKGSVDIH
-2441 DTDSTKWKAKK
+2441 DTDSTKWTAKK
-2452 DISVIGN
+2452 RLSPDEN
-2459 PIAALLQYLGSLD
+2459 PIAALLQYMGSVD
-2472 KSDLT
+2472 KSNLK
-2477 EEYGKDIPFTIKD
+2477 EEYGKDIPYTIED
-2490 LMEDPRYNY
+2490 LMVNPKYNY

-2504 NDALMGSDGL
+2504 NDRLMGSDGL
-2514 ITSLHTFSYRLAQ
+2514 ITSLHTFSYELAQ
-2527 QDKLTYTDI
+2527 KDKLSYTDI
-2536 ANLCALVAIASQR
+2536 ANVCSLFTIASQR
-2549 LRNIDDIKTFA
+2549 LKGLDSTNMAADILGKP
-2560 EHLESAVEYVGSSP
+2560 LESVTLSPELLNSNQSYDVENVDLKNAMDIIYGEQLHRLQPLTVSDISDLHE
-2574 KRLDAENDIDK
+2574 KRLEKTGADI
-2585 KLPKLAGT
+2585 T
-2593 STDLYYN
+2593 RMS
-2600 TENPPMYQ
+2600 
-2608 LKPRSRES
+2608 
-2616 IEDMDSRGKRTYEA
+2616 
-2630 KWFRVNKENTAFL
+2630 KENTAFL
-2643 GTEFANKLDGDVAN
+2643 GANFEEPLN
-2657 KFAHLSFV
+2657 KNEDIQFAHLLFV
-2665 NAASKT
+2665 NRASKV

-2678 HNVIEGN
+2678 HNMMNDGGE
-2685 SRYRESTGRL
+2685 YKESMGKIVTD
-2695 QARVHRSTVYHEL
+2695 AHRSTVYHEL
-2708 MHAFTDQAITVDL
+2708 MHAFTDEAVTIDV
-2721 AKDEYRLATPADER
+2721 KKGKYRLATPGDANWKDNE
-2735 DVRMKYDR
+2735 
-2743 FGTLAVNE
+2743 FGGLVVNR
-2751 NAPDVP
+2751 NAQDVP
-2757 EGLLPQAE
+2757 EELQDDAE
-2765 KAIKD
+2765 D
-2770 AISNEL
+2770 AIRDALKNEL
-2776 TDALEIIE
+2776 RESLRILNSSD
-2784 KNNSL
+2784 SL
-2789 LAQQLL
+2789 LAGQIL
-2795 AITELVNVNKLVDY
+2795 AIAELVDVNKLVED
-2809 TAHVWTY
+2809 TAALWTIA
-2816 SNLVGFDETKTG
+2816 NLVGYDGTKTG
-2828 KARFVSKVGATA
+2828 KARFVSKVGATT
-2840 LDMFYEN
+2840 LGMFY
-2847 SDKTD
+2847 DKVD
-2852 YEVLVMNMILPSI
+2852 ASNYETLVMSMILPSI
-2865 IYGAKVVS
+2865 IFGAKTVN
-2873 KKMPLFYNT
+2873 KEIPLFYST
-2882 KTIITETYS
+2882 KKLITETYS
-2891 HLNSKLIAGDDSSD
+2891 HLNTTPPNTDNDNTGKDIAGGDSSP
-2905 FMTDWLY
+2905 FMVTWLY
-2912 KSTQLLNELQSRDP
+2912 KSAELLRELNIQDPRHEIRNE
-2926 AFELRN
+2926 
-2932 KDKDRMRDEMSAA
+2932 DKERMREQLKAA
-2945 FYGVQELTQETGAP
+2945 AASIKKLTFGSHYSGSKPKNTAKDNKTGTLKFKTQSNQYAEI
-2959 VKSVDDLFER
+2959 K
-2969 LEKDTSDSE
+2969 
-2978 KPSSK
+2978 K
-2983 GKKTLDNN
+2983 GKKP
-2991 LVDEPNEYA
+2991 E
-3000 RIDKK
+3000 
-3005 KKKNKKNNIGTGKGA
+3005 KKNNIGTGKGA

-3144 RGRDLVELVDLPY
+3144 RGRDLVELFDLPY

-3195 TAMAKMNKKIEQ
+3195 TAMAKMNEKIKQ
-3207 MKAYYKEKKKTFYK
+3207 MRAYYEKHDKKFYK

-3260 DGTDAEGQARM
+3260 DGTGAEGQARM
-3271 RARLQKQVLKEC
+3271 RVRLQKQVLKEC

-3323 KRALQNDDIINRIKT
+3323 KRALQNDDIINRTKT

-3446 TNKDVERGKKEAAMD
+3446 TNKDIERGKKEAAMD

-3593 TNRNYDRTKR
+3593 TKRNYDRTKR

-3779 LQVFDEMCNALT
+3779 LQVFDEMCKTLT

-4137 SNKAKDAM
+4137 SNKAKGAM

>member
-41 DQNIFGSFWD
+41 DQGIFGSFWD

-76 LAGVGGDLTRQ
+76 LAGIGGDLTRQ
-87 AARYSDWANDYDN
+87 AARYSDWANDYDT

-360 VAGARNVGRYMY
+360 VAGARNVGRYLY

-410 IGHVYTNEPTDTEPV
+410 IGH
-425 AYADN
+425 
-430 KTSVGLPQTNEVP
+430 EVP
-443 VSYNQTEQE
+443 VAQTPVQNAVADNDMALTGDTVQPGYTSGSEQQVE
-452 LPTKP
+452 
-457 LTEPMPSIGE
+457 
-467 AVPTGEGQ
+467 
-475 STGQNDAL
+475 DAIPFAPKDL
-483 SKVVDSTRAKMA
+483 NKVVEPPQQYNVAPSTPNVDTQTAPLEDPMSAVVNSTRARMA

-505 NNADIDAINKNIP
+505 NNADIDTINKNIP

-526 ELLNKAVQGSTNAAY
+526 ELLNKAVQGDTNAAY

-589 KKDNNEEAIQKAQDI
+589 KKDADTEAIQKAQDI
-604 IYSLA
+604 IHSLA
-609 PNGKAEELADKTKSR
+609 PNGKAEELADKIKSR

-637 NGDTKAIRDVLRA
+637 KGDTKAIRDVLRA
-650 VDPNAYMV
+650 VDPNAYMM
-658 AKNKQEQK
+658 AKNKQEQR

-673 VPVERPV
+673 VPVEQPV
-680 VEETQQTVRKPQE
+680 IEETQQKVQKP
-693 PQKQAQQE
+693 QE
-701 QKTPAEQTS
+701 QKTPTEQKPI
-710 VVAEQEAV
+710 VAEQ
-718 PQKEA
+718 PKT
-723 EQPQTL
+723 P
-729 VQTEV
+729 VQTEGNNA
-734 SPLSGVARPQETQ
+734 SPLSGMARPKEAQAT
-747 VVPTQTEQTAQQVQ
+747 PTQA
-761 QQSAQNAQNAAN
+761 AQNAQNAAN
-773 QGYSMEKTE
+773 QGYSTGEMK
-782 EPDEVGKT
+782 EPNEVGET
-790 TQPATESVDTNKD
+790 TQQVTEGADTNEN
-803 SKSNV
+803 SKANV

-822 EIIGQLH
+822 DIIEQLK

-837 KDTWALFKTA
+837 KDAWEIFNTA
-847 DENTTKSMA
+847 NEDTAKSMA
-856 VSILKQV
+856 VGILKRV

-869 RVVGTNQEDGAKNT
+869 RVIDTNKEDGTKNT
-883 AGVADNKN
+883 ANVDDNKGAVTTTQQN
-891 VAALPKQES
+891 KV
-900 VSTDKNARANV
+900 NAQV
-911 IANINE
+911 TNI
-917 PNGLDRARNIIAKL
+917 P
-931 SNKTGV
+931 TG
-937 KLGESDKKTLLG
+937 G
-949 NDDAAKNLA
+949 
-958 KTILEG
+958 
-964 YDDDTYNKIIGV
+964 
-976 DSKSAVASPTQ
+976 
-987 KNVADNVQPSEQS
+987 
-1000 DYPNSKANVIANANT
+1000 
-1015 PEGLKRAHHILTRL
+1015 
-1029 RKGKHVKVGKETA
+1029 
-1042 KKIASK
+1042 
-1048 DPEVSRPAIIQTLQ
+1048 
-1062 DIDDDTY
+1062 
-1069 NSFMKIPKGEK
+1069 K

-1092 STNNQT
+1092 STDNKT
-1098 ETRTETGRNAHQQGR
+1098 EARTETGGNAHQQGR
-1113 LNDNGTSSE
+1113 LNDNGTGSKTEGSE
-1122 TKSSETSEKQTDK
+1122 ASEEQADK
-1135 KEVVPPQS
+1135 KEVVHTQPQKK
-1143 QEKTENK
+1143 QENK
-1150 EEDESKLNE
+1150 GKDKSELNKV
-1159 LQEKDNHLFTDDGG
+1159 QEKDNHLFTDDGSG
-1173 EPKESNEK
+1173 PKESNEK
-1181 KVVISDEDI
+1181 KIAISDEDI
-1190 ESGVAELRSSLDFI
+1190 DSELTELRSSLNFV

-1284 HKFATSEEEFLAKM
+1284 HKFATPEEQFRAKM
-1298 HYMAIFGS
+1298 HYMALFGS

-1320 LVIGADRNGK
+1320 LVIGADSNGIRR
-1330 VKYED
+1330 YEN

-1362 GVYAKMKAEAAGS
+1362 GVYAKRQAEAAGN

-1426 GAGAKTREEKQAARN
+1426 GAGAKTKEEKQAALN

-1519 GNYGRVF
+1519 GDYGRVF

-1535 SVINTPEGN
+1535 SVINTSEGN
-1544 VAWDTYN
+1544 VAWNTYN

-1556 NSAANK
+1556 DSAANK
-1562 IIINEVGRISPD
+1562 IIINEVGKVSPD

-1585 FITQMAYETQS
+1585 FITQMAYGTQS
-1596 DGFGNQ
+1596 DEFGNQ
-1602 TRTRDIEIDKYIND
+1602 TRINDIDIDKYINE
-1616 TMKKLESMV
+1616 TMEKLESMV
-1625 LNNKSLTKEGKA
+1625 LSNKSITKEGKA
-1637 VAISKANIILQA
+1637 VAISKANIIMQA

-1656 KDKYLKPE
+1656 KDKYFKQE

-1671 AANERAMRMAYKA
+1671 AANERAIRMAYKA
-1684 RLREEAKRKAR
+1684 KQREEANRKAR

-1703 GDKSHDQT
+1703 GDKSYDMT
-1711 GGGVDGDTPVYSDI
+1711 GGGLNGDTPVYSDI
-1725 DYDFANHY
+1725 DYDYANHY
-1733 NLQLAR
+1733 ELQLAK
-1739 SEDYLD
+1739 SEDYHD
-1745 TTKAARY
+1745 TARAARY
-1752 LSILSFEVQLCN
+1752 LSIISFEIQLCN
-1764 ELDTGMYKEM
+1764 ELDMGMYKEM

-1814 AQHKDSSDADE
+1814 AQHKDSSDADK
-1825 VRKYAESLIKQINLL
+1825 VREYAEYLIKQINLL

-1862 EGLNKICQDIQ
+1862 NGLNKICQDIQ

-1883 FGLSYSKNIISKMRV
+1883 FGLSYSKNIISKMHV

-1913 FPWLNTNTSSKIMS
+1913 FPWLNTNTTSKIMS
-1927 SEIFEESK
+1927 SEVFEESK
-1935 FVSKFIRNNKLKFD
+1935 FVAKFIKDNKLKFD

-1957 PTGNENNKRKQVSPK
+1957 PTGDEDNKRKQVSPK
-1972 VYKTNMKTLGYSA
+1972 VYEANMKTLGYSE
-1985 DVAKGLGELDNK
+1985 DVAKGLSKLDK
-1997 WIERLWEKCSKNKKV
+1997 EWIERLWEKCSKDKKM
-2012 EKETYDREKKDFINR
+2012 EQDKYDSDKKDFINR
-2027 WGNAINR
+2027 WGNAINN
-2034 ARRAVLAVAISGSG
+2034 ARRAVLAVAMSGSG

-2062 FAVDRAITP
+2062 FAIDRAITP
-2071 VDAIL
+2071 VDAVL
-2076 FSKAMEAKIKYIA
+2076 FSKALEAKIKYIA
-2089 DRMVEEEN
+2089 DKMVKEKI
-2097 TDATSAIRG
+2097 TDAKFAVRG
-2106 NRSRRDNTQFY
+2106 HRSYIDNTQIY
-2117 VFASG
+2117 VFESG
-2122 PKQNHYAGEIKDKH
+2122 PKQNQFAGNIKDEK
-2136 IVSYDGHKY
+2136 IVSYDGHRY
-2145 ALTDKQYKDYE
+2145 ALTKKQYKDYK
-2156 KDNNSLGQMCQPDN
+2156 KDPDLLGQMCQPDN
-2170 RVVKMA
+2170 KVVKMA
-2176 RNEASLSA
+2176 RNEASMSA
-2184 AAGKTPEESR
+2184 AAGKTLEESR
-2194 LVNTHYAENFA
+2194 LVDPRYTENFSRQ
-2205 KRRGSERGDSNYRM
+2205 KKYERGGAKYSINKGDGA
-2219 RNSEYTKPILESSG
+2219 KPVLVSSG

-2241 LISDYF
+2241 LITDYF
-2247 SKDASGIPYNLIV
+2247 SKDASGIPYNVIV
-2260 RVLMVLDTGLPKETI
+2260 KALMVLDVELPKETI
-2275 INNGIEGYIKQVAQK
+2275 INNGIEGYIKKVAQE
-2290 SGKQEDEVR
+2290 SGKKEDEVR

-2304 KIESAVNKFTRLEQ
+2304 KIKSAVNKFTRLEQ
-2318 LEIAGQART
+2318 LEIAGQARI
-2327 MAFDRLKDNGK
+2327 MAFDRLKDEGK
-2338 EKGVDYVEGKNE
+2338 EKGVDYVEGRNE

-2362 ENQGDKYYVE
+2362 DEQDDKYY
-2372 IKTPKLNYQDK
+2372 IKINTPKLNYQDK
-2383 SIDENRYVNSW
+2383 SIDENKYINSW
-2394 AYTKLREAILGA
+2394 AYTELRRTILGA
-2406 IGLMDWEGDGYKV
+2406 IGLMDWDNDGYKV
-2419 EPLAITNNSPIKN
+2419 TPLAITDNSPIKN

-2452 DISVIGN
+2452 DISVIEN

-2490 LMEDPRYNY
+2490 LMEDPQYNY

-2527 QDKLTYTDI
+2527 KDKLTYTDI

-2549 LRNIDDIKTFA
+2549 LRDIDDIKAFA
-2560 EHLESAVEYVGSSP
+2560 KHLEKAVGYVDASP
-2574 KRLDAENDIDK
+2574 ERLDSENDIDK
-2585 KLPKLAGT
+2585 KLPKLAKT
-2593 STDLYYN
+2593 SKEFYLDM
-2600 TENPPMYQ
+2600 ENPPMYH
-2608 LKPRSRES
+2608 LKPQNVADVN
-2616 IEDMDSRGKRTYEA
+2616 DMASLGTETHEA
-2630 KWFRVNKENTAFL
+2630 KWFRMSKDNTAFL
-2643 GTEFANKLDGDVAN
+2643 GTEFADKLDGNIAN
-2657 KFAHLSFV
+2657 KFAHLLFV
-2665 NAASKT
+2665 NAASKA
-2671 LGVAPYI
+2671 LGVAPYVHDLI
-2678 HNVIEGN
+2678 NGN
-2685 SRYRESTGRL
+2685 SRYSESTGRL
-2695 QARVHRSTVYHEL
+2695 RARVHRPTVYHEL
-2708 MHAFTDQAITVDL
+2708 MHAFTDQAVTVDL
-2721 AKDEYRLATPADER
+2721 ENKEYKLATPADER
-2735 DVRMKYDR
+2735 DVRMKYDH

-2751 NAPDVP
+2751 NAQDVP
-2757 EGLLPQAE
+2757 EIYLPQAE
-2765 KAIKD
+2765 RAIKN
-2770 AISNEL
+2770 AIINEL
-2776 TDALEIIE
+2776 NDALKIIE
-2784 KNNSL
+2784 NNNSL

-2795 AITELVNVNKLVDY
+2795 AITKLVNINNLVDY
-2809 TAHVWTY
+2809 TAHVWAY

-2828 KARFVSKVGATA
+2828 NARFVSKVGATT
-2840 LDMFYEN
+2840 LDMFYKN
-2847 SDKTD
+2847 SDRREYD
-2852 YEVLVMNMILPSI
+2852 ILVANMILPSI
-2865 IYGAKVVS
+2865 IYGAKVVDN
-2873 KKMPLFYNT
+2873 KMPLFYNT

-2891 HLNSKLIAGDDSSD
+2891 HLTSKNVTGNESSD
-2905 FMTDWLY
+2905 FMTEWLY
-2912 KSTQLLNELQSRDP
+2912 QSTQLLSELQKRDP
-2926 AFELRN
+2926 TFKIRN
-2932 KDKDRMRDEMSAA
+2932 KDKVRMRNEMNVA
-2945 FYGVQELTQETGAP
+2945 FDSVRELTKETGAP
-2959 VKSVDDLFER
+2959 VETVKDLLKR
-2969 LEKDTSDSE
+2969 LEEDVNDNE

-2983 GKKTLDNN
+2983 GKKTLDSN

-3000 RIDKK
+3000 RIDTKK
-3005 KKKNKKNNIGTGKGA
+3005 KKKNKKNNIGTGKGT

-3157 EAGQDERCKN
+3157 EAGQDDRCKN

-3185 FVIHNEPDKA
+3185 FVLHNQPDKA
-3195 TAMAKMNKKIEQ
+3195 TAMAKMNDKIKQ
-3207 MKAYYKEKKKTFYK
+3207 MRAYYEKHGKKFYK

-3260 DGTDAEGQARM
+3260 DGTGAEGQARM

-3293 RGYAQPIIDRFIASQ
+3293 KGYAQPIIDRFIASQ

-3323 KRALQNDDIINRIKT
+3323 KRALQNDDIINRTKT

-3359 HEVDEKQVNQKSKDE
+3359 HEVDEEQAKKYKKSVDE
-3374 GFIIQRGDKN
+3374 GFIIQRGDKY

-3446 TNKDVERGKKEAAMD
+3446 TNKDIERGKKEAEMD

-3478 EWQGEDSINRIVDA
+3478 EWQGEDSIEKVVDA
-3492 LRNMNEEDEKE
+3492 LRSMNEEDEAE

-3512 QTAKMIHVDKDNA
+3512 QTAKMIRVSKDKNKK
-3525 QTFLHVSRALRANGA
+3525 TFRQVSRALQANGA

-3593 TNRNYDRTKR
+3593 TKRNYDRTKR

-3647 MRSILNACGVYLPD
+3647 MRNILNACGVYLPD

-3670 SIAINVYLKLGMF
+3670 SIAVNVYLKLGMF
-3683 NVSTAL
+3683 NVGTAL

-3717 LSKAH
+3717 LAKAH

-3757 LEQDGEKAFHEALE
+3757 LEQEGENAFHEALE

-3779 LQVFDEMCNALT
+3779 LQVFDETFNKLT

-3813 EGESLIDKM
+3813 EGESIIDKM

-3841 LACRLFAALTAQHIL
+3841 LACRLFAALVAQHLI

-3864 FRESRAEIGEEEYNA
+3864 FRESKAEIGEEEYNA

-3951 SGVISGLPM
+3951 SGVISGIPM

-3984 LKAVGKRGPVPQA
+3984 LKAVGKRGPVSQA
-3997 IGEALCYGIA
+3997 VGEALCYGIA

-4099 YQSMSNAD
+4099 YQSMSNVD

-4118 ENKLDTDI
+4118 ENKLNTDI
-4126 NRFITDENQEY
+4126 NRFVTDENREY
-4137 SNKAKDAM
+4137 SNKTKDVM

-4169 AHKTVD
+4169 AHRTVD
-4175 KYIKPKITA
+4175 KYIKPKVTA

-4197 EAEIVRSDVRALGNL
+4197 EAEIVRSNVRALGNL
-4212 LS
+4212 LN

>member
-41 DQNIFGSFWD
+41 EQGIFGSFWD

-76 LAGVGGDLTRQ
+76 LAGIGGDLTRQ
-87 AARYSDWANDYDN
+87 AARYSDWANDYDS

-115 HGLYSDAGTMLGS
+115 HGIYSDAGTMLGS

-360 VAGARNVGRYMY
+360 VAGARNVGRYLY

-410 IGHVYTNEPTDTEPV
+410 IGHYITPETLAPAQDAV
-425 AYADN
+425 ADN
-430 KTSVGLPQTNEVP
+430 SMSLAGYLVNPKYTSWSEQQVEDAIPFLPKDPKAYEPPQKLKVIPSAQNIDENSDMNIDTR
-443 VSYNQTEQE
+443 TA
-452 LPTKP
+452 P
-457 LTEPMPSIGE
+457 LEDPMS
-467 AVPTGEGQ
+467 A
-475 STGQNDAL
+475 
-483 SKVVDSTRAKMA
+483 VVDSTRAKMA

-518 EGDTKLSP
+518 EGDAKLSP
-526 ELLNKAVQGSTNAAY
+526 ELLNKAVHGDTNAAY

-589 KKDNNEEAIQKAQDI
+589 KKDADTEAIQKAQDI
-604 IYSLA
+604 IHSLA
-609 PNGKAEELADKTKSR
+609 PSGKAEELADKIKSR

-637 NGDTKAIRDVLRA
+637 KGDTKAIRDVLRA
-650 VDPNAYMV
+650 IDPNAYMM

-666 PVEDVAD
+666 PVDDVAD
-673 VPVERPV
+673 VPVEQPV
-680 VEETQQTVRKPQE
+680 VEE
-693 PQKQAQQE
+693 PQKTE
-701 QKTPAEQTS
+701 QKPVE
-710 VVAEQEAV
+710 VEQEAV

-723 EQPQTL
+723 EQPQTQ
-729 VQTEV
+729 VPTEGNDA
-734 SPLSGVARPQETQ
+734 SPISGMARPQE
-747 VVPTQTEQTAQQVQ
+747 
-761 QQSAQNAQNAAN
+761 AQNAQNAAN
-773 QGYSMEKTE
+773 QGYSTAETK
-782 EPDEVGKT
+782 EPNEVGKT
-790 TQPATESVDTNKD
+790 TQPVTGSVDTNKN
-803 SKSNV
+803 SKANV

-822 EIIGQLH
+822 KIIGQLNK
-829 EAGYVNLP
+829 AGYVNLP
-837 KDTWALFKTA
+837 ELALVLF
-847 DENTTKSMA
+847 NTKNEEIAKSMA
-856 VSILKQV
+856 VGILKQV
-863 SDDDYN
+863 PDDAYN
-869 RVVGTNQEDGAKNT
+869 RVVDIDEEDSTKNT
-883 AGVADNKN
+883 TSVADSK
-891 VAALPKQES
+891 
-900 VSTDKNARANV
+900 
-911 IANINE
+911 
-917 PNGLDRARNIIAKL
+917 
-931 SNKTGV
+931 GV
-937 KLGESDKKTLLG
+937 VT
-949 NDDAAKNLA
+949 
-958 KTILEG
+958 T
-964 YDDDTYNKIIGV
+964 
-976 DSKSAVASPTQ
+976 TQ
-987 KNVADNVQPSEQS
+987 KDKV
-1000 DYPNSKANVIANANT
+1000 NT
-1015 PEGLKRAHHILTRL
+1015 PVTNISTG
-1029 RKGKHVKVGKETA
+1029 G
-1042 KKIASK
+1042 
-1048 DPEVSRPAIIQTLQ
+1048 
-1062 DIDDDTY
+1062 
-1069 NSFMKIPKGEK
+1069 K
-1080 NENTQTSESTEG
+1080 NEDTQTSENTEG
-1092 STNNQT
+1092 NTDNKT
-1098 ETRTETGRNAHQQGR
+1098 EARTETGGNTHQQGR
-1113 LNDNGTSSE
+1113 LNDNGTSSKTE
-1122 TKSSETSEKQTDK
+1122 GSETNPEQTDQ
-1135 KEVVPPQS
+1135 KEVTPAIQPKE
-1143 QEKTENK
+1143 EKTKDKEVADNLAYHESGDPDEK
-1150 EEDESKLNE
+1150 SDDETVDEDEEDEDVDSGFADIQSGFNTFSNIIHSRNDNE
-1159 LQEKDNHLFTDDGG
+1159 EKEETKD
-1173 EPKESNEK
+1173 
-1181 KVVISDEDI
+1181 DEDLTDKLVI
-1190 ESGVAELRSSLDFI
+1190 QES
-1204 SHQIRNR
+1204 
-1211 NKKRKVLT
+1211 T
-1219 SDFVDEE
+1219 DE
-1226 SVDAKAN
+1226 KAN
-1233 RRFNNYRNGELR
+1233 RHYNKYREGKLR
-1245 KHMTDLVGSFYG
+1245 KIMTSFVGSSYG
-1257 TMNRMSFANLMT
+1257 SMNRMSFANLVT
-1269 MMPNARLYVSFLGGA
+1269 MLPNARLYLSFIGGA
-1284 HKFATSEEEFLAKM
+1284 HKFATPEEEFRAKM
-1298 HYMAIFGS
+1298 HYTAIFGS
-1306 LASLGINELRSKMG
+1306 LASFGINLLRNRMT
-1320 LVIGADRNGK
+1320 VATGADSMGVMDYENPESFRN
-1330 VKYED
+1330 
-1335 STSFARAYNDLLDI
+1335 APADLLDI
-1349 LPGAIHEAIATYD
+1349 LPGAIHTAIATYD
-1362 GVYAKMKAEAAGS
+1362 GVRVKM
-1375 EKKDV
+1375 EKDKNGKPQAV
-1380 ASLSTWFTY
+1380 ASLNTWFYY
-1389 VLRTKYN
+1389 VLNEKYQ
-1396 QYVIDRGDSSLTL
+1396 QYLVDRGGDSLIL
-1409 FAFDSKQ
+1409 AKFKSKQ
-1416 VYSAVNELLP
+1416 IYSVAGDLLP
-1426 GAGAKTREEKQAARN
+1426 GKDAKTREEKIAAARVIQGL
-1441 ALQWMKV
+1441 AQLQAPK
-1448 LPIPE
+1448 
-1453 ELHEY
+1453 ELDEY
-1458 GIKTFSDVVSWLL
+1458 GIKTFSDITQWLFTY
-1471 EDNNQNVTTKTT
+1471 DYKHANASKTT
-1483 GRMEIVAA
+1483 GRMEIALAV
-1491 INNAMVRGPYAEELK
+1491 NNEMVRGRYAERLRK
-1506 TLLKQAKSPKDYA
+1506 LLREAKRTGDYSEYA
-1519 GNYGRVF
+1519 HVF

-1535 SVINTPEGN
+1535 SVVNTEEGN
-1544 VAWDTYN
+1544 AAWNAYQI
-1551 TMQHL
+1551 MRHL
-1556 NSAANK
+1556 DSATQRVLLEEMKKVPA
-1562 IIINEVGRISPD
+1562 E
-1574 IIRKANEYGKT
+1574 IRKKATEYGKT
-1585 FITQMAYETQS
+1585 FIMNMAFETQVN
-1596 DGFGNQ
+1596 GIGKKE
-1602 TRTRDIEIDKYIND
+1602 RIRDVEVEKYVHDTIAKIEKEVS
-1616 TMKKLESMV
+1616 T
-1625 LNNKSLTKEGKA
+1625 NKSLTKEGKA
-1637 VAISKANIILQA
+1637 VAITKVKILLEA
-1649 LSLAEAA
+1649 LTLAEAA
-1656 KDKYLKPE
+1656 KDKYLKPNSE
-1664 TDAEREK
+1664 AEK
-1671 AANERAMRMAYKA
+1671 ERAEKERAAKLKYKQ
-1684 RLREEAKRKAR
+1684 AKRKKQ
-1695 EEGDDKDY
+1695 EDDDDHDY
-1703 GDKSHDQT
+1703 GDKSHNQT
-1711 GGGVDGDTPVYSDI
+1711 GGEADNESKSTVSIKY
-1725 DYDFANHY
+1725 DYNENV
-1733 NLQLAR
+1733 NLNLER
-1739 SEDYLD
+1739 SRDYHA
-1745 TTKAARY
+1745 TAIAARY
-1752 LSILSFEVQLCN
+1752 LSIISFEIQLCTEFDN
-1764 ELDTGMYKEM
+1764 SYYKEM
-1774 LKQKNQDG
+1774 LKEKNQDR
-1782 AYLSSTEK
+1782 AYMSSTEK
-1790 ANLMIAFIVKT
+1790 ANLMIAFIVRT
-1801 VLDNYGDLAESEF
+1801 VLDNYGDLGESEF
-1814 AQHKDSSDADE
+1814 AQHKGSSDADD
-1825 VRKYAESLIKQINLL
+1825 VRNYAKSLIERINDI
-1840 FPTAQTYREGLEYAG
+1840 FPTAKTKRKDQEHRY
-1855 VSMKNFD
+1855 VSMKDFD
-1862 EGLNKICQDIQ
+1862 DNLEKICQDIQ
-1873 DKENTFGRKL
+1873 KEGSIGRKL
-1883 FGLSYSKNIISKMRV
+1883 FGLSRSKGIISKMHV
-1898 NGEEVNRLVSRRTTK
+1898 DGKEVNRLVDRRTTK
-1913 FPWLNTNTSSKIMS
+1913 FPWLNTKTTANIMPADIFDK
-1927 SEIFEESK
+1927 SE
-1935 FVSKFIRNNKLKFD
+1935 FVAQFLKDGELNFD
-1949 EISVSDLL
+1949 EISISDML
-1957 PTGNENNKRKQVSPK
+1957 PIVTERGKRRQVNPDKYKQIMSV
-1972 VYKTNMKTLGYSA
+1972 LGYK
-1985 DVAKGLGELDNK
+1985 DDTIKELSQFNDE
-1997 WIERLWEKCSKNKKV
+1997 WIENLWEECSKDFKKKV
-2012 EKETYDREKKDFINR
+2012 KSKEKYNERKDDFINR
-2027 WGNAINR
+2027 WKNAINYS
-2034 ARRAVLAVAISGSG
+2034 RRAVIAVGMAGTG
-2048 HTSPTDSS
+2048 HFFPNDSS
-2056 AALRLG
+2056 VALRLG
-2062 FAVDRAITP
+2062 FAIDRGITE

-2076 FSKAMEAKIKYIA
+2076 LSKALEAKIEYVAEKMKKEQNAYPERA
-2089 DRMVEEEN
+2089 VHDYKV
-2097 TDATSAIRG
+2097 T
-2106 NRSRRDNTQFY
+2106 RDNARVYKYKLGQKQGM
-2117 VFASG
+2117 FA
-2122 PKQNHYAGEIKDKH
+2122 AEMKDEH
-2136 IVSYDGHKY
+2136 VVSYKKSKY
-2145 ALTDKQYKDYE
+2145 LLTDDEYERYK
-2156 KDNNSLGQMCQPDN
+2156 NNPSELGKLCQPDN
-2170 RVVKMA
+2170 MVVVSP
-2176 RNEASLSA
+2176 RDASGISA
-2184 AAGKTPEESR
+2184 AEGKEEEEPYIINNR
-2194 LVNTHYAENFA
+2194 GTRYYMNTLKYNGHGTAYLQ
-2205 KRRGSERGDSNYRM
+2205 SSN
-2219 RNSEYTKPILESSG
+2219 
-2233 TVVGAIDT
+2233 TVVGAVDT
-2241 LISDYF
+2241 LTYEYF
-2247 SKDASGIPYNLIV
+2247 RKDSSGLSNNVIV
-2260 RVLMVLDTGLPKETI
+2260 KALMVLDVGLPKEAI
-2275 INNGIEGYIKQVAQK
+2275 LNNGIDAYIEKVAK
-2290 SGKQEDEVR
+2290 AKQENPAVVR
-2299 KIVMG
+2299 EQIMKKIG
-2304 KIESAVNKFTRLEQ
+2304 TAVSKFTSLEQ
-2318 LEIAGQART
+2318 LERAAITRDSERNKFYGTPYNVYGDKKNKIAESST
-2327 MAFDRLKDNGK
+2327 ELLDDINNISLHVKYMNGK
-2338 EKGVDYVEGKNE
+2338 FDVYTPMPKFNYSD
-2350 FRDTINLIASQV
+2350 A
-2362 ENQGDKYYVE
+2362 E
-2372 IKTPKLNYQDK
+2372 IKESEY
-2383 SIDENRYVNSW
+2383 IDSW
-2394 AYTKLREAILGA
+2394 AYTDLRKAILGA
-2406 IGLMDWEGDGYKV
+2406 LVLMDNQDGNYKV
-2419 EPLAITNNSPIKN
+2419 KPLTITKNSPINK
-2432 IKSSYIDIH
+2432 IKGSIINIH
-2441 DTDSTKWKAKK
+2441 DTDSTKWTAKEEVN
-2452 DISVIGN
+2452 ISEN
-2459 PIAALLQYLGSLD
+2459 PIASLLQYLGSVD
-2472 KSDLT
+2472 KSDLK
-2477 EEYGKDIPFTIKD
+2477 EEYGKDIAFTIED
-2490 LMEDPRYNY
+2490 LMASPKYNY

-2504 NDALMGSDGL
+2504 NDSMMGSDGL
-2514 ITSLHTFSYRLAQ
+2514 ITSLHTFSHRLAQ
-2527 QDKLTYTDI
+2527 KDELTYTDI

-2549 LRNIDDIKTFA
+2549 LKGLDSTNKFAKT
-2560 EHLESAVEYVGSSP
+2560 LEGALSGVDSSP
-2574 KRLDAENDIDK
+2574 ERYESNQKYERNLVRLSGVSKSNYSGQLNKLQPLNRYAIND
-2585 KLPKLAGT
+2585 LH
-2593 STDLYYN
+2593 S
-2600 TENPPMYQ
+2600 E
-2608 LKPRSRES
+2608 
-2616 IEDMDSRGKRTYEA
+2616 IEDITKADITRMD
-2630 KWFRVNKENTAFL
+2630 KENIAFL
-2643 GTEFANKLDGDVAN
+2643 GTNFEEPIDGSVSN
-2657 KFAHLSFV
+2657 RIAHILFV
-2665 NAASKT
+2665 NEASKI

-2678 HNVIEGN
+2678 SGMLEGN
-2685 SRYRESTGRL
+2685 NEYKESTGRI
-2695 QARVHRSTVYHEL
+2695 AAYPYRSSVYHEL
-2708 MHAFTDQAITVDL
+2708 MHAFTDEAVTVDL
-2721 AKDEYRLATPADER
+2721 AQGKYNLATAAD
-2735 DVRMKYDR
+2735 KDR
-2743 FGTLAVNE
+2743 EYKSFGDLAVDR
-2751 NAPDVP
+2751 NAKDVP
-2757 EGLLPQAE
+2757 HTMRDEAE
-2765 KAIKD
+2765 TVIGKAIRK
-2770 AISNEL
+2770 EL
-2776 TDALEIIE
+2776 TKSIKILES
-2784 KNNSL
+2784 NDSL
-2789 LAQQLL
+2789 LAKQIL
-2795 AITELVNVNKLVDY
+2795 AITELVDVNKLVEF
-2809 TAHVWTY
+2809 TAHLWAY
-2816 SNLVGFDETKTG
+2816 SNLVGFDDTKTG
-2828 KARFVSKVGATA
+2828 DARFISKVGATT
-2840 LDMFYEN
+2840 LGMFYSS

-2852 YEVLVMNMILPSI
+2852 YEDLVMNMILPSV

-2873 KKMPLFYNT
+2873 GEMPLFYQT
-2882 KTIITETYS
+2882 KKIITETYS
-2891 HLNSKLIAGDDSSD
+2891 HLNSVPTGEEDIGNIAGSNSSD
-2905 FMTDWLY
+2905 FMTTWLY
-2912 KSTQLLNELQSRDP
+2912 KSTELLRMLQARDPGSKIRNIDKIRMRNEL
-2926 AFELRN
+2926 LT
-2932 KDKDRMRDEMSAA
+2932 AA
-2945 FYGVQELTQETGAP
+2945 KKSIRELTMMDKTTDSNIKTEDKEELT
-2959 VKSVDDLFER
+2959 DR
-2969 LEKDTSDSE
+2969 LEI
-2978 KPSSK
+2978 
-2983 GKKTLDNN
+2983 KKNQ
-2991 LVDEPNEYA
+2991 YA
-3000 RIDKK
+3000 EIKK
-3005 KKKNKKNNIGTGKGA
+3005 KKKSKKKNNIGTGKGA

-3034 HGWFMQ
+3034 QGWFMK

-3114 LQQLLTIKGNELQTK
+3114 LQQLLTIKGNEIQTK

-3144 RGRDLVELVDLPY
+3144 RGRDLVELFDLPY

-3172 RNAMIKV
+3172 RNAMLKV

-3195 TAMAKMNKKIEQ
+3195 TAMAKMNEKIKK

-3260 DGTDAEGQARM
+3260 DGTGAEGQARM
-3271 RARLQKQVLKEC
+3271 RVRLQKQVLKEC

-3293 RGYAQPIIDRFIASQ
+3293 KGYAQPIIDRFIASQ

-3323 KRALQNDDIINRIKT
+3323 KRALQNDDIINRTKT

-3359 HEVDEKQVNQKSKDE
+3359 HEVAEEQAKKYKKSVDE
-3374 GFIIQRGDKN
+3374 GFIVQRGDK
-3384 YRVIT
+3384 YYHVIT

-3446 TNKDVERGKKEAAMD
+3446 TNKDIERGKKEAEMD

-3478 EWQGEDSINRIVDA
+3478 EWQGEDSIEKVVDA
-3492 LRNMNEEDEKE
+3492 LHSMNEEDEAE

-3512 QTAKMIHVDKDNA
+3512 QTAKMIRVSKDKNKKTFKQVSNA
-3525 QTFLHVSRALRANGA
+3525 LKANGA

-3647 MRSILNACGVYLPD
+3647 MRNILNACGVYLPD

-3717 LSKAH
+3717 LAKAH

-3757 LEQDGEKAFHEALE
+3757 LEQEGENAFHEALE

-3779 LQVFDEMCNALT
+3779 LQVFDETFNKLT

-3813 EGESLIDKM
+3813 EGESIIDKM

-3841 LACRLFAALTAQHIL
+3841 LACRLFAALVAQHLI

-3864 FRESRAEIGEEEYNA
+3864 FRESKAEIGEEEYNA

-3951 SGVISGLPM
+3951 SGVISGIPM

-3984 LKAVGKRGPVPQA
+3984 LKAAGKRGPVSQA

-4126 NRFITDENQEY
+4126 TRFITDENQEY
-4137 SNKAKDAM
+4137 SNKAKDVM
-4145 IAYVNNPTEANLKK
+4145 IAYVNKPTEANLKK

-4175 KYIKPKITA
+4175 KYIKPKVTA

-4212 LS
+4212 LN

>member
-41 DQNIFGSFWD
+41 DQGIFGSFWD

-76 LAGVGGDLTRQ
+76 LAGIGGDLTRQ
-87 AARYSDWANDYDN
+87 AARYSDWANDYDS

-360 VAGARNVGRYMY
+360 VAGARNVGRYLY

-386 DYNDLMQTT
+386 DYNDLMQTA
-395 GIANALADSTDLSDY
+395 GIANALADSTGLSDY
-410 IGHVYTNEPTDTEPV
+410 IGHYITPETLAPAQEAVADNSMSLAGYLVNPKYTNWSEQQVEDAIPFLPKDPKALEPPEKLKVIYPAQNIDENSDMNIDTRT
-425 AYADN
+425 A
-430 KTSVGLPQTNEVP
+430 
-443 VSYNQTEQE
+443 
-452 LPTKP
+452 P
-457 LTEPMPSIGE
+457 LEDPMS
-467 AVPTGEGQ
+467 A
-475 STGQNDAL
+475 
-483 SKVVDSTRAKMA
+483 VVDSTRARMA

-518 EGDTKLSP
+518 EGNAKLSP
-526 ELLNKAVQGSTNAAY
+526 ELLNKAVHGDTNAAY

-589 KKDNNEEAIQKAQDI
+589 KKDADTEAIQKAQDI
-604 IYSLA
+604 IHSLA
-609 PNGKAEELADKTKSR
+609 PNGKAEELADKIKSR

-637 NGDTKAIRDVLRA
+637 KGDTKAIRDVLRA
-650 VDPNAYMV
+650 IDPNAYMM

-673 VPVERPV
+673 VPVEQPV
-680 VEETQQTVRKPQE
+680 VEEPQQI
-693 PQKQAQQE
+693 E
-701 QKTPAEQTS
+701 QKPADVEQK
-710 VVAEQEAV
+710 AV
-718 PQKEA
+718 PQKEE
-723 EQPQTL
+723 EQQQTP
-729 VQTEV
+729 VQTEGNNA
-734 SPLSGVARPQETQ
+734 SPLSGMARPQEAQAT
-747 VVPTQTEQTAQQVQ
+747 PTQA
-761 QQSAQNAQNAAN
+761 AQNAQNAAN
-773 QGYSMEKTE
+773 QGYSTGETK
-782 EPDEVGKT
+782 EPNEVGET
-790 TQPATESVDTNKD
+790 TQQVTEGADTNEN
-803 SKSNV
+803 SKANV

-822 EIIGQLH
+822 EIIEQLK

-837 KDTWALFKTA
+837 KDAWEIFKTA
-847 DENTTKSMA
+847 NEDTAKSMA
-856 VSILKQV
+856 VGILKRV
-863 SDDDYN
+863 ADDDYN
-869 RVVGTNQEDGAKNT
+869 RVIGTDTGDDTKNAANVT
-883 AGVADNKN
+883 DNKG
-891 VAALPKQES
+891 VVTIPKQES
-900 VSTDKNARANV
+900 VNTPENV
-911 IANINE
+911 V
-917 PNGLDRARNIIAKL
+917 
-931 SNKTGV
+931 SN
-937 KLGESDKKTLLG
+937 
-949 NDDAAKNLA
+949 
-958 KTILEG
+958 
-964 YDDDTYNKIIGV
+964 
-976 DSKSAVASPTQ
+976 TQ
-987 KNVADNVQPSEQS
+987 QPPAQS
-1000 DYPNSKANVIANANT
+1000 DYPNSKANVIANMDT
-1015 PEGLKRAHHILTRL
+1015 PDGLHNARMILAGFR
-1029 RKGKHVKVGKETA
+1029 RGKHVKVDKDTA
-1042 KKIASK
+1042 RLIAS
-1048 DPEVSRPAIIQTLQ
+1048 DDANVSRPIIAKLLQ
-1062 DIDDDTY
+1062 DIPDDIY
-1069 NSFMKIPKGEK
+1069 NSKMNNPKGGK
-1080 NENTQTSESTEG
+1080 HENIKTSESTKG
-1092 STNNQT
+1092 STDNQT
-1098 ETRTETGRNAHQQGR
+1098 ETRAETGGNTHQQGR
-1113 LNDNGTSSE
+1113 LDNDGTGSKTESSE
-1122 TKSSETSEKQTDK
+1122 TNPEQTDQ
-1135 KEVVPPQS
+1135 KEVTP
-1143 QEKTENK
+1143 K
-1150 EEDESKLNE
+1150 
-1159 LQEKDNHLFTDDGG
+1159 LQEKDNHFFTDDGG

-1181 KVVISDEDI
+1181 KIAISDENI
-1190 ESGVAELRSSLDFI
+1190 ESGLTELRSSLDFV
-1204 SHQIRNR
+1204 SNQIRNR

-1257 TMNRMSFANLMT
+1257 TMNRMSFANLIT

-1284 HKFATSEEEFLAKM
+1284 HKFATPEEQFRAKM
-1298 HYMAIFGS
+1298 HYMALFGS
-1306 LASLGINELRSKMG
+1306 LASLGINQLRSKMG
-1320 LVIGADRNGK
+1320 LVIGADSNGIRR
-1330 VKYED
+1330 YEN

-1349 LPGAIHEAIATYD
+1349 LPGAIHEAIVTYD
-1362 GVYAKMKAEAAGS
+1362 GVYKKMEAEAAGN

-1426 GAGAKTREEKQAARN
+1426 GAGAKTKEEKQAALN

-1453 ELHEY
+1453 ELREY

-1491 INNAMVRGPYAEELK
+1491 INNEMVRGPYAEELK
-1506 TLLKQAKSPKDYA
+1506 TLLKQAKSPKDYT
-1519 GNYGRVF
+1519 GDYGRVF

-1556 NSAANK
+1556 DSAANK
-1562 IIINEVGRISPD
+1562 IIINEVGKVSPD

-1585 FITQMAYETQS
+1585 FITQMAYGTQS
-1596 DGFGNQ
+1596 DEFGNQ
-1602 TRTRDIEIDKYIND
+1602 TRISDIDIDKYINE
-1616 TMKKLESMV
+1616 TMEKLESMV
-1625 LNNKSLTKEGKA
+1625 LSNKSITKEGKA
-1637 VAISKANIILQA
+1637 VAISKANIIMQA

-1656 KDKYLKPE
+1656 KDKYFKQE

-1671 AANERAMRMAYKA
+1671 AANERAIRMAYKA
-1684 RLREEAKRKAR
+1684 RQREEAKRKAR
-1695 EEGDDKDY
+1695 EEGEDKDY
-1703 GDKSHDQT
+1703 GDKSYDQT
-1711 GGGVDGDTPVYSDI
+1711 GGGLNGDTPVYSDV
-1725 DYDFANHY
+1725 DYDYANHY
-1733 NLQLAR
+1733 ELQLAR
-1739 SEDYLD
+1739 SEDYHD
-1745 TTKAARY
+1745 TARAARY
-1752 LSILSFEVQLCN
+1752 LSIVSFEIQLCN
-1764 ELDTGMYKEM
+1764 ELDMGMYKEM

-1814 AQHKDSSDADE
+1814 AQHKDSSDADK
-1825 VRKYAESLIKQINLL
+1825 VREYAEYLIKQINLL

-1862 EGLNKICQDIQ
+1862 KGLNKICQDIQ
-1873 DKENTFGRKL
+1873 NKDNTFGRKL
-1883 FGLSYSKNIISKMRV
+1883 FGLSYSKNIISKMHV
-1898 NGEEVNRLVSRRTTK
+1898 NGEEVNKLVSRRTTK
-1913 FPWLNTNTSSKIMS
+1913 FPWLNTNTTSKIMS
-1927 SEIFEESK
+1927 SDVFEESK
-1935 FVSKFIRNNKLKFD
+1935 FVAKFIKDNKLKFD

-1972 VYKTNMKTLGYSA
+1972 VYEANMKTLGYSA
-1985 DVAKGLGELDNK
+1985 DVAKGLSELDNE
-1997 WIERLWEKCSKNKKV
+1997 WIKRLWEKCSKDKKMEQ
-2012 EKETYDREKKDFINR
+2012 EKYDRDKKDFINR
-2027 WGNAINR
+2027 WSNAINN
-2034 ARRAVLAVAISGSG
+2034 ARRAVLAVAMSGSG

-2062 FAVDRAITP
+2062 FAIDRAITP

-2097 TDATSAIRG
+2097 TDAKRAIYG

-2122 PKQNHYAGEIKDKH
+2122 SKQNHYAGEIKNKH

-2145 ALTDKQYKDYE
+2145 KLTKDQYEDYKE
-2156 KDNNSLGQMCQPDN
+2156 HPDLLGQMCQPDN
-2170 RVVKMA
+2170 RVVRMA
-2176 RNEASLSA
+2176 RNEASTSA

-2194 LVNTHYAENFA
+2194 LVNTHYPENFA
-2205 KRRGSERGDSNYRM
+2205 KRRGSERGDAKYSINKGDG
-2219 RNSEYTKPILESSG
+2219 TKPVLRSSG

-2247 SKDASGIPYNLIV
+2247 SKDASGISYNVIV
-2260 RVLMVLDTGLPKETI
+2260 KALMVLDAGLPKKAI

-2290 SGKQEDEVR
+2290 SGKKEDEVR

-2304 KIESAVNKFTRLEQ
+2304 KIKSAVNKFTRLEQ
-2318 LEIAGQART
+2318 LEIAGQARI
-2327 MAFDRLKDNGK
+2327 MAFDRLKDEGK
-2338 EKGVDYVEGKNE
+2338 EKGVDYVEGRNE

-2362 ENQGDKYYVE
+2362 EEQDGKYYVK

-2383 SIDENRYVNSW
+2383 SIDENRYINSW
-2394 AYTKLREAILGA
+2394 AYTELRRTILGA

-2419 EPLAITNNSPIKN
+2419 TPLSITDNSPIKN
-2432 IKSSYIDIH
+2432 IKSGYVDIH
-2441 DTDSTKWKAKK
+2441 DTDSTKWKAKE
-2452 DISVIGN
+2452 DIDVSKN

-2549 LRNIDDIKTFA
+2549 LRDIDDIKA
-2560 EHLESAVEYVGSSP
+2560 LAKHLEKAVGYVDASP
-2574 KRLDAENDIDK
+2574 ERLDSENDIDK
-2585 KLPKLAGT
+2585 KLPKLAKT
-2593 STDLYYN
+2593 SKYFYLDM
-2600 TENPPMYQ
+2600 ENPPMYH
-2608 LKPRSRES
+2608 LKPQNVAD
-2616 IEDMDSRGKRTYEA
+2616 INDMASLGTNTHEA
-2630 KWFRVNKENTAFL
+2630 KWFRMSKDNTAFL
-2643 GTEFANKLDGDVAN
+2643 GTEFADKLDGNVAN
-2657 KFAHLSFV
+2657 KFAHLLFV
-2665 NAASKT
+2665 NTASEA
-2671 LGVAPYI
+2671 LGVAPYVHDLI
-2678 HNVIEGN
+2678 KGN
-2685 SRYRESTGRL
+2685 SRYSESTGRL
-2695 QARVHRSTVYHEL
+2695 RARVHRPTVYHEL

-2721 AKDEYRLATPADER
+2721 KNEEYKLATPADER
-2735 DVRMKYDR
+2735 NVRMKYDH
-2743 FGTLAVNE
+2743 FGTLSVNE
-2751 NAPDVP
+2751 NAQDVP
-2757 EGLLPQAE
+2757 EMYLPQAE
-2765 KAIKD
+2765 RAIKD
-2770 AISNEL
+2770 AIINEL
-2776 TDALEIIE
+2776 NDALEIIE
-2784 KNNSL
+2784 NNNSL
-2789 LAQQLL
+2789 LAKQLL
-2795 AITELVNVNKLVDY
+2795 TITKLVNVNNLVDY
-2809 TAHVWTY
+2809 TAHVWAY

-2828 KARFVSKVGATA
+2828 NARFVSKVGATT
-2840 LDMFYEN
+2840 LDMFYKN
-2847 SDKTD
+2847 SDRREYD
-2852 YEVLVMNMILPSI
+2852 ILVANMILPSI
-2865 IYGAKVVS
+2865 IYGAKVVDN
-2873 KKMPLFYNT
+2873 KMPLFYNT

-2891 HLNSKLIAGDDSSD
+2891 HLTSKNVTGNESSD
-2905 FMTDWLY
+2905 FMTEWLY
-2912 KSTQLLNELQSRDP
+2912 QSTQLLSELQKRDP
-2926 AFELRN
+2926 TFKIRN
-2932 KDKDRMRDEMSAA
+2932 EDKVRMRNEMNVA
-2945 FYGVQELTQETGAP
+2945 FDSVRELTKETGTP
-2959 VKSVDDLFER
+2959 VETVKDLLKR
-2969 LEKDTSDSE
+2969 LEEDVNGNE
-2978 KPSSK
+2978 EPSSK
-2983 GKKTLDNN
+2983 GKKTLGNS

-3000 RIDKK
+3000 RIDKKK

-3144 RGRDLVELVDLPY
+3144 RGRDLVELFDLPY

-3195 TAMAKMNKKIEQ
+3195 TAMAKMNDKIKQ
-3207 MKAYYKEKKKTFYK
+3207 MRAYYEKHDKKFYK

-3260 DGTDAEGQARM
+3260 DGTGAEGQARM

-3293 RGYAQPIIDRFIASQ
+3293 KGYAQPIIDRFIASQ

-3323 KRALQNDDIINRIKT
+3323 KRALQNDDIINRTKT

-3359 HEVDEKQVNQKSKDE
+3359 HEVYEKQAKKYKKSVDE
-3374 GFIIQRGDKN
+3374 GFIVQRGDKY

-3446 TNKDVERGKKEAAMD
+3446 TNKDIERGKKEAEMD

-3478 EWQGEDSINRIVDA
+3478 EWQGEDSIEKVVDA
-3492 LRNMNEEDEKE
+3492 LRSMNEEDEAE

-3512 QTAKMIHVDKDNA
+3512 QTAKMIRVSKDKNKK
-3525 QTFLHVSRALRANGA
+3525 TFRQVSRALEANGA

-3593 TNRNYDRTKR
+3593 TKRNYDRTKR

-3647 MRSILNACGVYLPD
+3647 MRNILNACGVYLPD

-3717 LSKAH
+3717 LAKAH

-3757 LEQDGEKAFHEALE
+3757 LEQEGENAFHEALE

-3779 LQVFDEMCNALT
+3779 LQVFDETFNKLT

-3813 EGESLIDKM
+3813 EGESIIDKM

-3841 LACRLFAALTAQHIL
+3841 LACRLFAALVAQHLI

-3864 FRESRAEIGEEEYNA
+3864 FRESKADIGEEEYNA

-3910 LAKCVFQF
+3910 LAKCIFQF

-3951 SGVISGLPM
+3951 SGVISGIPM

-3984 LKAVGKRGPVPQA
+3984 LKAVGKRGPVSQA
-3997 IGEALCYGIA
+3997 VGEALCYGIA
-4007 APVLGV
+4007 APVLGI

-4099 YQSMSNAD
+4099 YQSMTNAD
-4107 RAKNF
+4107 RVKNF

-4118 ENKLDTDI
+4118 ENKLNTDI
-4126 NRFITDENQEY
+4126 NRFVTDENQEY
-4137 SNKAKDAM
+4137 SNKTKDVM

-4175 KYIKPKITA
+4175 KYIKPKVTA

-4197 EAEIVRSDVRALGNL
+4197 EADIVRSNVRALGNL